1 MFNMKK
7 KRLQFLARA
16 AMTLLLVMFATIGA
30 RADEGTLSG
39 SGTAADPYLIG
50 SDADWETFVSYIN
63 DKGGQYRYSYYKLTA
78 DIHVTSMVGKN
89 DDTNAFKGVFDGN
102 GHTMTL
108 NLTTDGSSNFFAP
121 FRYVG
126 GSTFKRLHIAGK
138 ITSNSYYVASL
149 VGHHRWS
156 TLNIYNCWSSVD
168 IVCTKK
174 TDNSFN
180 AGFVGYSYDSN
191 ININNCRFDG
201 SLQGAE
207 TGGWSGFVGQ
217 RISNSS
223 STNIS
228 NCLFAPTQLTVAT
241 NNSNTFAYNSYV
253 ITNSYYTKLLGKAQ
267 GTAVGTMADSE
278 LLNSLGKGW
287 EKRENKIVP
296 VFDIKNLTTGSI
308 ECNTFW
314 AYTGEDIT
322 VTPTVKDMDGN
333 TVSSENYSV
342 SFSPSPVKEVGR
354 YTMTVT
360 SNTANGYSG
369 TLTHQFEVAQN
380 ISGTGTQEDPYLI
393 TSAEDWN
400 LFAKSVEGGIDYSKK
415 YVKLTN
421 DITISTMVGV
431 CDESGDR
438 PFSGTFDGDNHTL
451 TANITSTAT
460 DDNKNNQGVAPF
472 HLIKQA
478 TIQNLTVAGQIT
490 SASKYAAGLV
500 GWVDGDYNS
509 SYIKNCV
516 VKATITTSADWAGG
530 FVGNICYSDRNNLY
544 FTNSVFAGKI
554 INTSS
559 DDRRRAGG
567 FCGYGYGYSYFENCL
582 ENGTYT
588 NVTYMNP
595 RNAHGIFFNDRVY
608 SLYYVNKIAVN
619 DKYITK
625 EYGCYQVAN
634 TAPADELYLKREI
647 KGYQFYQSVW
657 ITGLNESYPYNNG
670 EEVSL
675 AYELKTNS
683 GKLTKDTDYTV
694 TLSPNAPAAAGDYTI
709 SFTAKEGNSGG
720 YAGTTTRTFCVMD
733 GENLDGYVFNT
744 EGEGESKV
752 YLINDERD
760 LERLAAYVNSGHDA
774 TGKTFKQN
782 ADITLTAAHTSI
794 GRYFEG
800 TYKYFKGTY
809 DGNNKTISNLTVNAP
824 NSNYQG
830 LFGYTS
836 KAVIKNVTLANCNIT
851 GKQYTGGIVGYASTS
866 TAIENC
872 HVRGNISAT
881 ESDASGHGGIA
892 GSATTTSITNC
903 TVTGTISTSVS
914 NDNYGGIV
922 GAANYDV
929 VITSCENAANISGDG
944 QNHGGIVGRD
954 YNRSNKFKYCLN
966 TGVVNGNQYVG
977 AIAGQND
984 SPRDFDHCYYSNQ
997 STIKAFGTSSGSNN
1011 YTGYGEV
1018 AYVVTLGEN
1027 ISKIEFAEQ
1036 TVITSALS
1044 GKKYY
1049 AKGDWTLTLTPNQ
1062 TDVTFVSYA
1071 CEGGTLSDLTTA
1083 DGTHKLTIT
1092 DKDVTISALVSN
1104 NDATDVNG
1112 VTIAAIPDMRWRG
1125 NNVSVVVPTI
1135 TVTNGETSLV
1145 LGTDYLV
1152 ECSNNTAI
1160 GEATITIKGI
1170 NNYKGTQTKT
1180 FNIVD
1185 FPLQDASAANSAS
1198 NPYLITTAEDLEA
1211 LASIVNTG
1219 SRLGGYYKQS
1229 ADITLT
1235 NEHTAI
1241 GNSSNTSFRG
1251 VYDGDNKVIKGL
1263 LINQPEAT
1271 YQGLFGRAK
1280 NATITNVII
1289 ENCDITAKKYV
1300 GGICGYAG
1308 ETTISNCKVS
1318 GAIKTADGVD
1328 GMYHGGIAGYI
1339 SDKPIS
1345 SCVNTASVKG
1355 NNSKS
1360 QYYGGIVG
1368 EVSWTNITDC
1378 FNAGIVEGTL
1388 YVGSIVGSNGASR
1401 LNNNY
1406 HTTTT
1411 TGGVGAND
1419 VATGTDQTGAT
1430 TVAKITA
1437 AEGVTLTLP
1446 TTPTYVWN
1454 NENLYESGVVVTLDF
1469 TVPEGKYWD
1478 HYTVNNGKIS
1488 NAGVKEGEHTL
1499 TDFTADVVIS
1509 ATFVSE
1515 LTDIATAGVTIA
1527 AIEDLTYNGKEQH
1540 PTPVV
1545 TLNSNVL
1552 EAGSNY
1558 QVTYSE
1564 GCTNVGTYTIT
1575 ITGMG
1580 RYNGILQKTFKIV
1593 PYDIS
1598 GCDIKVENKPYTGD
1612 VINVTPTVKYGSITL
1627 AQGEDKD
1634 YTFVTNPTTVK
1645 EGGDYTLTVT
1655 GKGNYTGTKEV
1666 SFNVYY
1672 STPTELS
1679 CTNVTATTAIV
1690 TWKDTYA
1697 AKWTVAYST
1706 DKTFE
1711 SAAHIDVENAKTV
1724 SLENLSADQV
1734 YYVRVKAV
1742 YGSQESDWSNVCSF
1756 EPTTK
1761 LLIGSGNNTSES
1773 LPFHNWYHYNLTQQ
1787 IYTAEELGKKAGTI
1801 MSLDFFKT
1809 DDNKCDNA
1817 IEIYLVKTDKTK
1829 FEGAKDWISVTEA
1842 DKVYDGKKLFENNQW
1857 TTIELSKPFDYDG
1870 VSNLALIVYDKEVSG
1885 DSYGSG
1891 CNFRVYQ
1898 GNDSQTLQY
1907 RNDRTGPFTSEGNN
1921 AILTPS
1927 VSGNSLSS
1935 TKNQLRIRMADKVTM
1950 NGLGIMSYA
1959 SDNVLDFSN
1968 ISDLTAHYASSFA
1981 ATANN
1986 AGVLTMKQTETT
1998 PAGEGLMLKGTANET
2013 FYVPALF
2020 NLTPEALTGNNLK
2033 GLTKITEVET
2043 TEGDK
2048 TNFILSQQKGVIA
2061 WYPLA
2066 AKYALKAH
2074 SAYLQLLTNDVFT
2087 GDGTR
2092 AISMEFEDG
2101 VTTGFIQIATD
2112 DVEDGDWYG
2121 IDGIKFNQKPTQR
2134 GVYINNG
2141 RKVIV
2146 K

>member
-7 KRLQFLARA
+7 KRLHFLARA

-63 DKGGQYRYSYYKLTA
+63 DKGGSYRYKNYKLTA
-78 DIHVTSMVGKN
+78 DIHVTSMAGKN

-108 NLTTDGSSNFFAP
+108 NLTTDGSSYCAP

-149 VGHHRWS
+149 VGYHRWG

-174 TDNSFN
+174 SSYSCN

-201 SLQGAE
+201 SLQGADAD
-207 TGGWSGFVGQ
+207 GCSGFVGQ
-217 RISNSS
+217 RNSNSS
-223 STNIS
+223 SMKIS

-241 NNSNTFAYNSYV
+241 DNSYTFAYKSDVN
-253 ITNSYYTKLLGKAQ
+253 TNNYYTTPLGKEQ
-267 GTAVGTMADSE
+267 GTAIGNMTDSE
-278 LLNSLGKGW
+278 LLNKLGKGW
-287 EKRENKIVP
+287 EKKGDKVVP
-296 VFDIKNLTTGSI
+296 VFDIKNLSTGSI

-314 AYTGEDIT
+314 AYSGEDIT

-333 TVSSENYSV
+333 TVPSENYSV

-380 ISGTGTQEDPYLI
+380 ISGTGTKDEPYLI
-393 TSAEDWN
+393 NTTDDWN

-421 DITISTMVGV
+421 NITISTMVGV

-438 PFSGTFDGDNHTL
+438 PFRGIFEGDNHTL

-500 GWVDGDYNS
+500 GWIDGKSKDSN
-509 SYIKNCV
+509 IKDCI
-516 VKATITTSADWAGG
+516 VKATITTSADYAGG

-559 DDRRRAGG
+559 DDSRRAGG
-567 FCGYGYGYSYFENCL
+567 FCGYGYSNSYFENCL

-892 GSATTTSITNC
+892 GSATSTSITNC

-1112 VTIAAIPDMRWRG
+1112 VTIAAIPDMRWLG
-1125 NNVSVVVPTI
+1125 NVGVVPTLK
-1135 TVTNGETSLV
+1135 VTNGETSLV
-1145 LGTDYLV
+1145 LGTDYIV
-1152 ECSNNTAI
+1152 EGSNNTAI

-1170 NNYKGTQTKT
+1170 NNYKGTTTKT

-1185 FPLQDASAANSAS
+1185 FPLQDASTANSAS

-1645 EGGDYTLTVT
+1645 EGGDYMLTVT

-1666 SFNVYY
+1666 PFNVYY
-1672 STPTELS
+1672 PAPTELS

-1690 TWKDTYA
+1690 TWKDGIAT
-1697 AKWTVAYST
+1697 KWTVEYST

-1711 SAAHIDVENAKTV
+1711 SAERIDVNERTATLA
-1724 SLENLSADQV
+1724 SLSANQV

-1742 YGSQESDWSNVCSF
+1742 YGTDQESGWSNVCSV

-1761 LLIGSGNNTSES
+1761 LLVGSGDGTSRF
-1773 LPFHNWYHYNLTQQ
+1773 LPFSNWYHYGLTQQ
-1787 IYTAEELGKKAGTI
+1787 IYTAKELGNKAGSI
-1801 MSLDFFKT
+1801 MALDFFRT
-1809 DDNKCDNA
+1809 DDNECNNT
-1817 IEIYLVKTDKTK
+1817 IEIYLVKTDKTA
-1829 FEGAKDWISVTEA
+1829 FTNSSDWISVTEA
-1842 DKVYDGKKLFENNQW
+1842 DKVYDGKMQFESNQW
-1857 TTIELSKPFDYDG
+1857 TTIELTKPFDYDG
-1870 VSNLALIVYDKEVSG
+1870 VSNLALIVYDKNVKE
-1885 DSYGSG
+1885 DSYGDYRA
-1891 CNFRVYQ
+1891 FRTFK
-1898 GNDSQTLQY
+1898 GNDNQTLFF
-1907 RNDRTGPFTSEGNN
+1907 RSDREDPTIRPTSTGNRSKE
-1921 AILTPS
+1921 
-1927 VSGNSLSS
+1927 
-1935 TKNQLRIRMADKVTM
+1935 KNQLRIRMADKITM

>member
-1 MFNMKK
+1 MKK
-7 KRLQFLARA
+7 KRLHFLARA

-63 DKGGQYRYSYYKLTA
+63 DKGGNYRFKNYKLTA

-89 DDTNAFKGVFDGN
+89 DDTNAFKGIFDGN

-149 VGHHRWS
+149 VGHHRWG

-168 IVCTKK
+168 IMCTKK
-174 TDNSFN
+174 SSYSFN
-180 AGFVGYSYDSN
+180 AGFVGYSYDSK

-201 SLQGAE
+201 SLQGADAD
-207 TGGWSGFVGQ
+207 GCSGFVGQ
-217 RISNSS
+217 RMSNSS
-223 STNIS
+223 SMNIS

-241 NNSNTFAYNSYV
+241 NNSNTFAYNSDV
-253 ITNSYYTKLLGKAQ
+253 ITNSYYTKPLGKEQ

-296 VFDIKNLTTGSI
+296 VFDIKNLSTGSI

-314 AYTGEDIT
+314 AYTGEEVT

-369 TLTHQFEVAQN
+369 TLTHQFKVAKN
-380 ISGTGTQEDPYLI
+380 ISGTGTKDEPYLI
-393 TSAEDWN
+393 NTTDDWN
-400 LFAKSVEGGIDYSKK
+400 LFAKSVEGGIDYYGK

-438 PFSGTFDGDNHTL
+438 PFRGIFEGDNHTL

-460 DDNKNNQGVAPF
+460 GDNKNNQGVAPF

-478 TIQNLTVAGQIT
+478 TIQNLTVAGNIT

-500 GWVDGDYNS
+500 GWIDGKSKDSN
-509 SYIKNCV
+509 IKDCI
-516 VKATITTSADWAGG
+516 VKATITTSADCAGG

-544 FTNSVFAGKI
+544 FTNSVFAGSI

-559 DDRRRAGG
+559 DDSRRAGG
-567 FCGYGYGYSYFENCL
+567 FCGYGYSNSYFENCL

-595 RNAHGIFFNDRVY
+595 RNAYGNFFNDRVN

-634 TAPADELYLKREI
+634 TVPADELYLQREI

-657 ITGLNESYPYNNG
+657 ITGLNDSYPYNNG

-720 YAGTTTRTFCVMD
+720 YAGTTTRTFSVMD

-752 YLINDERD
+752 YLINNERD

-774 TGKTFKQN
+774 TGKTFKQT

-794 GRYFEG
+794 GGYFEG
-800 TYKYFKGTY
+800 NFRYFKGTY

-830 LFGYTS
+830 LFGYTREA
-836 KAVIKNVTLANCNIT
+836 KIKNVTLANCNIT
-851 GKQYTGGIVGYASTS
+851 GKQNTGGIVGYASTS

-872 HVRGNISAT
+872 HVNGNINAT
-881 ESDASGHGGIA
+881 ASVAGYHGGIV
-892 GSATTTSITNC
+892 GSATATSITNC

-954 YNRSNKFKYCLN
+954 YRSSNKFKYCLN
-966 TGVVNGNQYVG
+966 TGVVSGNQYVG
-977 AIAGQND
+977 AIAGQKD
-984 SPRDFDHCYYSNQ
+984 SPRDFDHCYYPNQ
-997 STIKAFGTSSGSNN
+997 STIKAFGYSSGSNN
-1011 YTGYGEV
+1011 YTGHGEV
-1018 AYVVTLGEN
+1018 AYVVTLGKN
-1027 ISKIEFAEQ
+1027 ISNIEFAEQ
-1036 TVITSALS
+1036 TVITSALT
-1044 GKKYY
+1044 GKKYC
-1049 AKGDWTLTLTPNQ
+1049 AKGDWTLTLTPDQ

-1135 TVTNGETSLV
+1135 TVTNGETPLV

-1170 NNYKGTQTKT
+1170 NSYKGTQTKT

-1271 YQGLFGRAK
+1271 YQGLFGRAYS
-1280 NATITNVII
+1280 ATIQNVII

-1300 GGICGYAG
+1300 GGICGYAS

-1478 HYTVNNGKIS
+1478 RYTVSSGSIS

-1527 AIEDLTYNGKEQH
+1527 DIEDLTYNGKEQH
-1540 PTPVV
+1540 PSPVV
-1545 TLNSNVL
+1545 TLSSNVL

-1575 ITGMG
+1575 FEGIG
-1580 RYNGILQKTFKIV
+1580 RYSGTLTKTFKIV

-1666 SFNVYY
+1666 PFNVYY
-1672 STPTELS
+1672 PAPTELS

-1690 TWKDTYA
+1690 TWKDGIAT
-1697 AKWTVAYST
+1697 KWAVEYST

-1711 SAAHIDVENAKTV
+1711 SAERIDVNESTATLA
-1724 SLENLSADQV
+1724 SLSSDQV

-1742 YGSQESDWSNVCSF
+1742 YEGQESDWSNVCSV

-1761 LLIGSGNNTSES
+1761 LLVGSGNNTSSS
-1773 LPFHNWYHYNLTQQ
+1773 LPFSNWYYYGLTQQ
-1787 IYTAEELGKKAGTI
+1787 IYTAKELGNKAGSI
-1801 MSLDFFKT
+1801 MALDFFRT
-1809 DDNKCDNA
+1809 DNNPCNNT
-1817 IEIYLVKTDKTK
+1817 IEIYLVKTDKTM
-1829 FEGAKDWISVTEA
+1829 FTTSSDWISVTEA
-1842 DKVYDGKKLFENNQW
+1842 DKVYDGKVQFESNQW
-1857 TTIELSKPFDYDG
+1857 TTIELTKPFDYDG
-1870 VSNLALIVYDKEVSG
+1870 VSNLALIVYDKKVSG
-1885 DSYGSG
+1885 DSYG
-1891 CNFRVYQ
+1891 NYRAFRTFK
-1898 GNDSQTLQY
+1898 GNNNQTLFFKS
-1907 RNDRTGPFTSEGNN
+1907 DRDDPTIRPTVTGGLSN
-1921 AILTPS
+1921 A
-1927 VSGNSLSS
+1927 
-1935 TKNQLRIRMADKVTM
+1935 KNQLRIRMADKVTM

-1959 SDNVLDFSN
+1959 SDNALDFSN
-1968 ISDLTAHYASSFA
+1968 ISDLTAHYASGFA

-1986 AGVLTMKQTETT
+1986 AGVLTMTQVETT

-2043 TEGDK
+2043 TEGDY
-2048 TNFILSQQKGVIA
+2048 TNFILSQQNGVIA

-2121 IDGIKFNQKPTQR
+2121 IDGVKFNQKPTQR

>member
-1 MFNMKK
+1 MKK
-7 KRLQFLARA
+7 KRLQFWARA

-39 SGTAADPYLIG
+39 SGTDDDPYLIG

-63 DKGGQYRYSYYKLTA
+63 DKGGDYRYKNYKLTA

-89 DDTNAFKGVFDGN
+89 DDTNAFKGIFDGN

-180 AGFVGYSYDSN
+180 AGFVGYSYDSK

-207 TGGWSGFVGQ
+207 TGGLSGFVGQ
-217 RISNSS
+217 RMSNSS
-223 STNIS
+223 SMNIS

-241 NNSNTFAYNSYV
+241 NNSNTFAYNSDV
-253 ITNSYYTKLLGKAQ
+253 NTNNYYTTPLGKEQ
-267 GTAVGTMADSE
+267 GTAIGNMTDSE

-287 EKRENKIVP
+287 EKKGDKIVP
-296 VFDIKNLTTGSI
+296 VFDIKNLSTGSI

-314 AYTGEDIT
+314 AYTGEEVT

-400 LFAKSVEGGIDYSKK
+400 LFAKSVGGGIDYSKK

-478 TIQNLTVAGQIT
+478 TIQNLTVAGNIT

-500 GWVDGDYNS
+500 GWIDGKSKDSN
-509 SYIKNCV
+509 IKDCI
-516 VKATITTSADWAGG
+516 VKATITTSADCAGG

-559 DDRRRAGG
+559 DDSRRAGG
-567 FCGYGYGYSYFENCL
+567 FCGYGYSNSYFENCL

-595 RNAHGIFFNDRVY
+595 RNAYGAFYNDRVY

-619 DKYITK
+619 NKYITK

-634 TAPADELYLKREI
+634 TAPADELYLQREI

-694 TLSPNAPAAAGDYTI
+694 TLSPNAPAAIGDYTI

-720 YAGTTTRTFCVMD
+720 YKGTTTHTFCVME
-733 GENLDGYVFNT
+733 GENMDGYVFNT

-752 YLINDERD
+752 YLINNERD

-836 KAVIKNVTLANCNIT
+836 KAVIKNVILANCNIT

-872 HVRGNISAT
+872 HVNGNINAT
-881 ESDASGHGGIA
+881 ASDASGHGGIV
-892 GSATTTSITNC
+892 GSATSTSITNC

-944 QNHGGIVGRD
+944 QKHGGIVGRD
-954 YNRSNKFKYCLN
+954 CSSGNKFQYCLN
-966 TGVVNGNQYVG
+966 TGEVNGNQYVG
-977 AIAGQND
+977 AIAGERYSVSN
-984 SPRDFDHCYYSNQ
+984 FDHCYYPNQ
-997 STIKAFGTSSGSNN
+997 STIKAFGYSSGSNN
-1011 YTGYGEV
+1011 YTGHGEV
-1018 AYVVTLGEN
+1018 AYVVTLGKN
-1027 ISKIEFAEQ
+1027 ISNIEFAEQ
-1036 TVITSALS
+1036 TVVTSALS
-1044 GKKYY
+1044 GKKYC
-1049 AKGDWTLTLTPNQ
+1049 AKGDWTLTLTLDQ

-1135 TVTNGETSLV
+1135 TVTNGETPLV

-1170 NNYKGTQTKT
+1170 NSYKGTQTKT

-1241 GNSSNTSFRG
+1241 GRNSSNTSFQG
-1251 VYDGDNKVIKGL
+1251 VYDGDNNVIKGL

-1271 YQGLFGRAK
+1271 YQGLFGRA
-1280 NATITNVII
+1280 NQATITNVII

-1300 GGICGYAG
+1300 GGICGYASK
-1308 ETTISNCKVS
+1308 TTISNCKVS

-1328 GMYHGGIAGYI
+1328 GMYHGGIAGSIY
-1339 SDKPIS
+1339 DKPIS

-1368 EVSWTNITDC
+1368 EGSWTNINDC

-1388 YVGSIVGSNGASR
+1388 YVGSIVGSNSASR

-1478 HYTVNNGKIS
+1478 QYTVNNGKIS
-1488 NAGVKEGEHTL
+1488 NAGVKGGEHTL

-1527 AIEDLTYNGKEQH
+1527 DIEDLTYNGKEQH
-1540 PTPVV
+1540 PSPVV

-1575 ITGMG
+1575 VEGVG
-1580 RYNGILQKTFKIV
+1580 RYSGRLTKTFKIV

-1598 GCDIKVENKPYTGD
+1598 GCDVKVENKPYTGD

-1655 GKGNYTGTKEV
+1655 GKGNYAGTKEV
-1666 SFNVYY
+1666 PFNVYY
-1672 STPTELS
+1672 PVPTNIS
-1679 CTNVTATTAIV
+1679 CTNIAATTATV
-1690 TWKDTYA
+1690 TWDKSA
-1697 AKWTVAYST
+1697 IVKKWIVEYST

-1711 SAAHIDVENAKTV
+1711 SVERIDVNESTATLA
-1724 SLENLSADQV
+1724 SLSADQV

-1742 YGSQESDWSNVCSF
+1742 YEGQESDWSNVCSV

-1761 LLIGSGNNTSES
+1761 LLVGSGNYTSDS
-1773 LPFHNWYHYNLTQQ
+1773 LPFSNWYYYGLTQQ
-1787 IYTAEELGKKAGTI
+1787 IYTAKELGNKAGSI
-1801 MSLDFFKT
+1801 MALDFFRT
-1809 DDNKCDNA
+1809 DDKEECNNT
-1817 IEIYLVKTDKTK
+1817 IEIYLVKTDKTA
-1829 FEGAKDWISVTEA
+1829 FTNSSDWISVTEA

-1870 VSNLALIVYDKEVSG
+1870 VSNLALIVYDKKVSG
-1885 DSYGSG
+1885 DSYGG
-1891 CNFRVYQ
+1891 GRNFRTFK
-1898 GNDSQTLQY
+1898 GNDNQTLFF
-1907 RNDRTGPFTSEGNN
+1907 RSDREDPTIRPTVTGTRSN
-1921 AILTPS
+1921 A
-1927 VSGNSLSS
+1927 
-1935 TKNQLRIRMADKVTM
+1935 KNQLRIRMADKVTM

-1959 SDNVLDFSN
+1959 SDNALDFSN
-1968 ISDLTAHYASSFA
+1968 ISDLTAHYASGFA

-1986 AGVLTMKQTETT
+1986 AGVLTMTQVETT

-2043 TEGDK
+2043 IEGDK

-2101 VTTGFIQIATD
+2101 VTTGLIQIATGEA
-2112 DVEDGDWYG
+2112 EDGDWYG
-2121 IDGIKFNQKPTQR
+2121 IDGVKFNQKPTQR

>member
-1 MFNMKK
+1 
-7 KRLQFLARA
+7 
-16 AMTLLLVMFATIGA
+16 MTLLLVMFATIGA

-39 SGTAADPYLIG
+39 SGTDDDPYLIG

-63 DKGGQYRYSYYKLTA
+63 DKGGDYRYKNYKLTA

-89 DDTNAFKGVFDGN
+89 DDTNAFKGIFDGN

-149 VGHHRWS
+149 VGHHRWG

-287 EKRENKIVP
+287 EKKGDKIVP
-296 VFDIKNLTTGSI
+296 VFDIKNLSTGSI

-314 AYTGEDIT
+314 AYTGEEVT

-438 PFSGTFDGDNHTL
+438 PFSGIFEGDNHTL

-460 DDNKNNQGVAPF
+460 GDDENNQGVAPF

-478 TIQNLTVAGQIT
+478 TIQNLIVAGNIT

-500 GWVDGDYNS
+500 GWIDGKSKDSN
-509 SYIKNCV
+509 IKDCI
-516 VKATITTSADWAGG
+516 VKATITTSADCAGG

-559 DDRRRAGG
+559 DDSRRAGG
-567 FCGYGYGYSYFENCL
+567 FCGYGYSNSYFENCL

-595 RNAHGIFFNDRVY
+595 RNAYGAFYNDRVY

-634 TAPADELYLKREI
+634 TAPADELYLPREI

-675 AYELKTNS
+675 AYVLKTNS

-720 YAGTTTRTFCVMD
+720 YAGTTTRTFCVME

-752 YLINDERD
+752 YLINNERD
-760 LERLAAYVNSGHDA
+760 LERLAAYVNSDHDA
-774 TGKTFKQN
+774 TGKTFKQT

-794 GRYFEG
+794 GGYFEG
-800 TYKYFKGTY
+800 KSKCFKGTY
-809 DGNNKTISNLTVNAP
+809 DGNNKKISKLTVTAS

-836 KAVIKNVTLANCNIT
+836 KAVIKNVTLADCNIT
-851 GKQYTGGIVGYASTS
+851 GKQYTGGIVGCALSST
-866 TAIENC
+866 TIENC
-872 HVRGNISAT
+872 HVNGNINAT
-881 ESDASGHGGIA
+881 ASDAGGHGGIV
-892 GSATTTSITNC
+892 GSATATSITNC

-954 YNRSNKFKYCLN
+954 YRSSNKFKYCLN

-1018 AYVVTLGEN
+1018 AYVVTTGEH
-1027 ISKIEFAEQ
+1027 ISKIDIAEG
-1036 TVITSALS
+1036 TVVTSAIS
-1044 GKKYY
+1044 GKKYCT
-1049 AKGDWTLTLTPNQ
+1049 KGDWTLTLTPDQ

-1135 TVTNGETSLV
+1135 TVTNGETPLV

-1170 NNYKGTQTKT
+1170 NSYKGTQTKT

-1251 VYDGDNKVIKGL
+1251 VYDGDNNVIKGL
-1263 LINQPEAT
+1263 LINQPKAI
-1271 YQGLFGRAK
+1271 YQGLFGRA
-1280 NATITNVII
+1280 NQATIKNVII

-1300 GGICGYAG
+1300 GGICGYAS

-1328 GMYHGGIAGYI
+1328 GMYHGGIAGSIY
-1339 SDKPIS
+1339 DKPIS

-1430 TVAKITA
+1430 IVAKITA

-1527 AIEDLTYNGKEQH
+1527 DIEDLTYNGKEQH
-1540 PTPVV
+1540 PSPVV
-1545 TLNSNVL
+1545 TLSSNVL
-1552 EAGSNY
+1552 EAGANY

-1575 ITGMG
+1575 IEGVG
-1580 RYNGILQKTFKIV
+1580 RYSGRLTKTFNIV

-1655 GKGNYTGTKEV
+1655 GKGNYAGTKEV
-1666 SFNVYY
+1666 PFNVYY
-1672 STPTELS
+1672 PVPTNIS
-1679 CTNVTATTAIV
+1679 CTNIAATTATV
-1690 TWKDTYA
+1690 TWDKSA
-1697 AKWTVAYST
+1697 VAKKWIVEYST

-1711 SAAHIDVENAKTV
+1711 SAERIDVNESTATLA
-1724 SLENLSADQV
+1724 SLSTDQV

-1742 YGSQESDWSNVCSF
+1742 YGTDQESDWSNVCSF

-1761 LLIGSGNNTSES
+1761 LLVGSGDGTSRF
-1773 LPFHNWYHYNLTQQ
+1773 LPFSNWYHYGLTQQ
-1787 IYTAEELGKKAGTI
+1787 IYTAKELGNKAGSI
-1801 MSLDFFKT
+1801 MALDFFRT
-1809 DDNKCDNA
+1809 DDNECNNT
-1817 IEIYLVKTDKTK
+1817 IEIYLVKTDKTA
-1829 FEGAKDWISVTEA
+1829 FTNSSDWISVTEA
-1842 DKVYDGKKLFENNQW
+1842 EKVYDGKMQFGSNQW
-1857 TTIELSKPFDYDG
+1857 TTIELTKPFDYDG
-1870 VSNLALIVYDKEVSG
+1870 VSNLALIVYDKNVSE
-1885 DSYGSG
+1885 DSYGDYRA
-1891 CNFRVYQ
+1891 FRTFK
-1898 GNDSQTLQY
+1898 GNDNQTLFF
-1907 RNDRTGPFTSEGNN
+1907 RSDREDPTIRPTVTGARSKE
-1921 AILTPS
+1921 
-1927 VSGNSLSS
+1927 
-1935 TKNQLRIRMADKVTM
+1935 KNQLRIRMADKVTM

-1959 SDNVLDFSN
+1959 SDNALDFSN
-1968 ISDLTAHYASSFA
+1968 VSDLTAHYASGFA

-1986 AGVLTMKQTETT
+1986 AGVLTMTQVETT

-2043 TEGDK
+2043 TEGDY

-2087 GDGTR
+2087 NEGTR

>member
-1 MFNMKK
+1 
-7 KRLQFLARA
+7 
-16 AMTLLLVMFATIGA
+16 MTLLLVMFATIGA

-39 SGTAADPYLIG
+39 SGTATDPYLIG

-63 DKGGQYRYSYYKLTA
+63 DKGGNYRYKNYKLTA

-89 DDTNAFKGVFDGN
+89 DDTNAFKGIFDGN

-149 VGHHRWS
+149 VGYHRWG

-296 VFDIKNLTTGSI
+296 VFDIKNLSTGSI

-314 AYTGEDIT
+314 AYTGEEVT

-380 ISGTGTQEDPYLI
+380 ISGTGTQADPYLI

-400 LFAKSVEGGIDYSKK
+400 LFAKSVGGGIDYSKK

-460 DDNKNNQGVAPF
+460 GDDKNNQGVAPF

-478 TIQNLTVAGQIT
+478 TIQNLTVAGNIT

-500 GWVDGDYNS
+500 GWIDGKSKDSN
-509 SYIKNCV
+509 IKDCI
-516 VKATITTSADWAGG
+516 VKATITTSADYAGG

-559 DDRRRAGG
+559 DDSRRAGG
-567 FCGYGYGYSYFENCL
+567 FCGYGYSNSYFENCL

-619 DKYITK
+619 DKYIVK
-625 EYGCYQVAN
+625 GNGCYQVAN
-634 TAPADELYLKREI
+634 TVPADELYLQREI

-657 ITGLNESYPYNNG
+657 ITGLNDSYPYNNG

-872 HVRGNISAT
+872 HVRGNISAM

-1229 ADITLT
+1229 ADITLSH
-1235 NEHTAI
+1235 EHTAI

-1251 VYDGDNKVIKGL
+1251 VYDGDNNVIKGL
-1263 LINQPEAT
+1263 LINQPKAT
-1271 YQGLFGRAK
+1271 YQGLFGRAYK
-1280 NATITNVII
+1280 ATIQNVII
-1289 ENCDITAKKYV
+1289 ENCDITAKDYV
-1300 GGICGYAG
+1300 GGICGYAS

-1328 GMYHGGIAGYI
+1328 GMYHGGIAGCIY
-1339 SDKPIS
+1339 DKPIS

-1368 EVSWTNITDC
+1368 EVSWTNINDC

-1388 YVGSIVGSNGASR
+1388 YVGSIVGSNNASR

-1411 TGGVGAND
+1411 TGGVGANG

-1454 NENLYESGVVVTLDF
+1454 NESLYMSGVVVTLDF
-1469 TVPEGKYWD
+1469 IVPEGKYWD

-1488 NAGVKEGEHTL
+1488 NAVVKDGEHTL

-1515 LTDIATAGVTIA
+1515 LTDIATAGAIIA
-1527 AIEDLTYNGKEQH
+1527 DIEDLTYNGKEQH
-1540 PTPVV
+1540 PSPVV
-1545 TLNSNVL
+1545 TLNSNAL
-1552 EAGSNY
+1552 EAGTNY

-1575 ITGMG
+1575 VEGIG
-1580 RYNGILQKTFKIV
+1580 RYSGRLTKTFNIV

-1655 GKGNYTGTKEV
+1655 GKGNYAGMKEMP
-1666 SFNVYY
+1666 FNVYY
-1672 STPTELS
+1672 PVPTNIS
-1679 CTNVTATTAIV
+1679 CTNIAATTATV
-1690 TWKDTYA
+1690 TWDKSA
-1697 AKWTVAYST
+1697 IVKKWIVEYST

-1711 SAAHIDVENAKTV
+1711 SVERIDVNESTATLA
-1724 SLENLSADQV
+1724 SLSANQV

-1742 YGSQESDWSNVCSF
+1742 YEGQESDWSNVCSV

-1761 LLIGSGNNTSES
+1761 LLVGSGDGTSDS
-1773 LPFHNWYHYNLTQQ
+1773 LPFSNWYHYGLTQQ
-1787 IYTAEELGKKAGTI
+1787 IYTAKELGNKAGSI
-1801 MSLDFFKT
+1801 MALDFFRT
-1809 DDNKCDNA
+1809 DDKEECNNT
-1817 IEIYLVKTDKTK
+1817 IEIYLVKTDKTA
-1829 FEGAKDWISVTEA
+1829 FTNSSDWISVTEA
-1842 DKVYDGKKLFENNQW
+1842 EKVYDGKMQFESNQW
-1857 TTIELSKPFDYDG
+1857 TTIELTKPFDYDG
-1870 VSNLALIVYDKEVSG
+1870 VSNLALIVYDKKVKG

-1891 CNFRVYQ
+1891 RNFRTFK
-1898 GNDSQTLQY
+1898 GNDNQTLFF
-1907 RNDRTGPFTSEGNN
+1907 RSDREDPTIRPTVTGTRS
-1921 AILTPS
+1921 
-1927 VSGNSLSS
+1927 NS
-1935 TKNQLRIRMADKVTM
+1935 KNQLRIRMADKVTM

-1968 ISDLTAHYASSFA
+1968 ISDLTAHYASGFA

-1986 AGVLTMKQTETT
+1986 AGVLTMTQVETT
-1998 PAGEGLMLKGTANET
+1998 PAGEGLMLKGAANET

-2043 TEGDK
+2043 KEGDK
-2048 TNFILSQQKGVIA
+2048 TNFILSQQNGVIA

-2087 GDGTR
+2087 NEGTR

>member
-7 KRLQFLARA
+7 KRLHSLARA

-78 DIHVTSMVGKN
+78 DIKVTSMVGKN
-89 DDTNAFKGVFDGN
+89 SDTNAFKGVFDGG

-108 NLTTDGSSNFFAP
+108 RLTSDGSAYCAP

-126 GSTFKRLHIAGK
+126 GSTFKRLHVAGT
-138 ITSNSYYVASL
+138 ITSSVRYTAGLVAYQNSYNSN
-149 VGHHRWS
+149 
-156 TLNIYNCWSSVD
+156 LNIINCWSSVD
-168 IVCTKK
+168 IVCSVKN
-174 TDNSFN
+174 DYSYC
-180 AGFVGYSYDSN
+180 AGFVSLNDGA

-201 SLQGAE
+201 SLQGADAD
-207 TGGWSGFVGQ
+207 GWGGFVAY
-217 RISNSS
+217 RSSSSYSIKVSNSIFS
-223 STNIS
+223 
-228 NCLFAPTQLTVAT
+228 PTQLTVGTNKSSTLVRGAT
-241 NNSNTFAYNSYV
+241 SAD
-253 ITNSYYTKLLGKAQ
+253 ITDCYYTTPLGIEQ
-267 GTAVGTMADSE
+267 GTAVGSMTDSE

-287 EKRENKIVP
+287 EMKGNKMVP
-296 VFDIKNLTTGSI
+296 IFDIKNLTVGSI
-308 ECNTFW
+308 VCNTFIP
-314 AYTGEDIT
+314 YTGSEIT
-322 VTPTVKDMDGN
+322 VTPTVKDADGN

-342 SFSPSPVKEVGR
+342 SFSPNIVKEVGQ
-354 YTMTVT
+354 YTMTVKG
-360 SNTANGYSG
+360 NANGYSG
-369 TLTHQFEVAQN
+369 TLTHQFKVAKN
-380 ISGTGTQEDPYLI
+380 ISGTGTKDDPYLI
-393 TSAEDWN
+393 NTTDDWN
-400 LFAKSVEGGIDYSKK
+400 LFAKSVEGGIDYYKK

-438 PFSGTFDGDNHTL
+438 PFRGIFEGDNHTL

-478 TIQNLTVAGQIT
+478 TIQNLIVAGQIT

-500 GWVDGDYNS
+500 GWVDGDYKS

-516 VKATITTSADWAGG
+516 VKATITTSADYAGG
-530 FVGNICYSDRNNLY
+530 FVGNIKYSNTNYLY
-544 FTNSVFAGKI
+544 FTNSVFAGSI

-559 DDRRRAGG
+559 DNSRRVGG
-567 FCGYGYGYSYFENCL
+567 FGGYGYSYSYFENCL
-582 ENGTYT
+582 ENGSYT

-595 RNAHGIFFNDRVY
+595 RTASGTFNNDDVN
-608 SLYYVNKIAVN
+608 SLYYVNTIAVN
-619 DKYITK
+619 DRYIVK
-625 EYGCYQVAN
+625 ERGCYQVTN
-634 TAPADELYLKREI
+634 TAPADELYLPREI
-647 KGYQFYQSVW
+647 NGYQFYQPVW

-675 AYELKTNS
+675 DYVLKMNRTQ
-683 GKLTKDTDYTV
+683 LTKDADYTV

-709 SFTAKEGNSGG
+709 SFTAKEGNKAG
-720 YAGTTTRTFCVMD
+720 YVGTTTRTFCVME
-733 GENLDGYVFNT
+733 GENMDGYVFDT
-744 EGEGESKV
+744 EGEGDSKV
-752 YLINDERD
+752 YLINNERD
-760 LERLAAYVNSGHDA
+760 LERLAAYVNSGHE
-774 TGKTFKQN
+774 TEGKTFKQN
-782 ADITLTAAHTSI
+782 ANITLTAAHTSI
-794 GRYFEG
+794 GGYIEG
-800 TYKYFKGTY
+800 YSRYFKGTY
-809 DGNNKTISNLTVNAP
+809 DGNNKTISNLIVNAP
-824 NSNYQG
+824 NRNFQG
-830 LFGYTS
+830 LFGYTY

-851 GKQYTGGIVGYASTS
+851 GKQCTGGIVGYASS
-866 TAIENC
+866 TTIENC
-872 HVRGNISAT
+872 HVSGNISAK
-881 ESDASGHGGIA
+881 ESDASKHGGIVGYA
-892 GSATTTSITNC
+892 TSASITGC
-903 TVTGTISTSVS
+903 TVIGTILTSVS
-914 NDNYGGIV
+914 NDSYGGILGDASYSV
-922 GAANYDV
+922 T
-929 VITSCENAANISGDG
+929 ITSCENAANILGDG
-944 QNHGGIVGRD
+944 QKHGGIVGWD
-954 YNRSNKFKYCLN
+954 QHDKNKFKYCLN
-966 TGVVNGNQYVG
+966 TGEVNGNEYVG
-977 AIAGQND
+977 AIAGEKYLFRN
-984 SPRDFDHCYYSNQ
+984 FDHCYYSNQ
-997 STIKAFGTSSGSNN
+997 STIKAFGKDSSSEDYSGC
-1011 YTGYGEV
+1011 GEV
-1018 AYVVTLGEN
+1018 AYVVTTGEN
-1027 ISKIEFAEQ
+1027 ISKIEIAEQ
-1036 TVITSALS
+1036 TVVTSAIS
-1044 GKKYY
+1044 GKKYC

-1104 NDATDVNG
+1104 NNGTDVSG
-1112 VTIAAIPDMRWRG
+1112 VTIADIPDMRWLG
-1125 NNVSVVVPTI
+1125 NVGVVPTI
-1135 TVTNGETSLV
+1135 TVTNGETPLV

-1152 ECSNNTAI
+1152 EGSNNTVV

-1170 NNYKGTQTKT
+1170 NSYKGTKTKT

-1185 FPLQDASAANSAS
+1185 FPLQNASAANSAT
-1198 NPYLITTAEDLEA
+1198 NPYLITTAEDLDI
-1211 LASIVNTG
+1211 LASIVNT
-1219 SRLGGYYKQS
+1219 SARRDGYYKQS
-1229 ADITLT
+1229 ANITLSH
-1235 NEHTAI
+1235 EHTAI

-1263 LINQPEAT
+1263 LINQPKAT
-1271 YQGLFGRAK
+1271 YQGLFGRA
-1280 NATITNVII
+1280 NQATIKNVII
-1289 ENCDITAKKYV
+1289 ENCDITAKEYV
-1300 GGICGYAG
+1300 GGICGYASY
-1308 ETTISNCKVS
+1308 TPISNCNVS

-1328 GMYHGGIAGYI
+1328 GAFHGGIVGYI

-1345 SCVNTASVKG
+1345 NCVNTANVTG
-1355 NNSKS
+1355 NNARS

-1368 EVSWTNITDC
+1368 QVSWTKVTDC
-1378 FNAGIVEGTL
+1378 FNAGIVEGTSF
-1388 YVGSIVGSNGASR
+1388 VGSIVGLKHSSST
-1401 LNNNY
+1401 LSNNY
-1406 HTTTT
+1406 HTITT
-1411 TGGVGAND
+1411 TGGVGANG

-1454 NENLYESGVVVTLDF
+1454 NENLYKSGVVVTLDC

-1478 HYTVNNGKIS
+1478 QYTVNNGKIS
-1488 NAGVKEGEHTL
+1488 NAGVKGGEHTL

-1515 LTDIATAGVTIA
+1515 LTDIATAGAIIA
-1527 AIEDLTYNGKEQH
+1527 DIEDLTYNGKEQH
-1540 PTPVV
+1540 PSPVV

-1552 EAGSNY
+1552 EARANY

-1575 ITGMG
+1575 IEGVG
-1580 RYNGILQKTFKIV
+1580 RYSGTLTKTFKIV

-1612 VINVTPTVKYGSITL
+1612 VINVTPTVKYESITL

-1655 GKGNYTGTKEV
+1655 GKGNYTGTKEMP
-1666 SFNVYY
+1666 FNVYY
-1672 STPTELS
+1672 PVPTNIS
-1679 CTNVTATTAIV
+1679 CTNIAATTATV
-1690 TWKDTYA
+1690 TWDKSA
-1697 AKWTVAYST
+1697 VAKKWIVEYST

-1711 SAAHIDVENAKTV
+1711 SVERIDVNESTATLA
-1724 SLENLSADQV
+1724 SLSADQV

-1742 YGSQESDWSNVCSF
+1742 YGTDQESDWSLVCSV

-1761 LLIGSGNNTSES
+1761 LLVGSGNYTSDF
-1773 LPFHNWYHYNLTQQ
+1773 LPFHNWYYYGLTQQ
-1787 IYTAEELGKKAGTI
+1787 IYTAKELGNKAGGI
-1801 MSLDFFKT
+1801 MALDFFKT
-1809 DDNKCDNA
+1809 DDKECNNT
-1817 IEIYLVKTDKTK
+1817 IEIYLVKTDKTM
-1829 FEGAKDWISVTEA
+1829 FATRTDWISVTEA
-1842 DKVYDGKKLFENNQW
+1842 DKVYDGKVQFESNQW
-1857 TTIELSKPFDYDG
+1857 TTIELTKPFDYDG
-1870 VSNLALIVYDKEVSG
+1870 VSNLALIVYNKRVDG
-1885 DSYGSG
+1885 DSYRS
-1891 CNFRVYQ
+1891 CDFKAFKV
-1898 GNDSQTLQY
+1898 NDNQTLY
-1907 RNDRTGPFTSEGNN
+1907 FYNDNNDPTIRPTVTGKLSN
-1921 AILTPS
+1921 A
-1927 VSGNSLSS
+1927 
-1935 TKNQLRIRMADKVTM
+1935 KNQLRIRMADKVTM

-1968 ISDLTAHYASSFA
+1968 ISDLTAHYASGFTS
-1981 ATANN
+1981 TANN

-2043 TEGDK
+2043 TEGDY

-2101 VTTGFIQIATD
+2101 VTTGFIQIATGEA
-2112 DVEDGDWYG
+2112 EDGDWYG

>member
-1 MFNMKK
+1 
-7 KRLQFLARA
+7 
-16 AMTLLLVMFATIGA
+16 MTLLLVMFATIGA

-63 DKGGQYRYSYYKLTA
+63 DKGGNYRYSYYKLTA

-201 SLQGAE
+201 SLQGADAD
-207 TGGWSGFVGQ
+207 GCSGFVGQ

-380 ISGTGTQEDPYLI
+380 ISGMGTQEDPYLI

-460 DDNKNNQGVAPF
+460 DDDKNNQGVAPF

-478 TIQNLTVAGQIT
+478 TIQNLIVAGNIT

-500 GWVDGDYNS
+500 GWIDGKSKDSN
-509 SYIKNCV
+509 IKDCI
-516 VKATITTSADWAGG
+516 VKATITTSADYAGG

-559 DDRRRAGG
+559 DDSRRAGG
-567 FCGYGYGYSYFENCL
+567 FCGYGYSNSYFENCL

-619 DKYITK
+619 DKYIVK
-625 EYGCYQVAN
+625 GNGCYQVAN
-634 TAPADELYLKREI
+634 TVPADELYLQREI

-657 ITGLNESYPYNNG
+657 ITGLNDSYPYNNG

-1251 VYDGDNKVIKGL
+1251 VYDGDNNVIKGL
-1263 LINQPEAT
+1263 LINQPKAT
-1271 YQGLFGRAK
+1271 YQGLFGRAYK
-1280 NATITNVII
+1280 ATIQNVII

-1300 GGICGYAG
+1300 GGICGYAS

-1328 GMYHGGIAGYI
+1328 GMYHGGIGGCI
-1339 SDKPIS
+1339 NDKPIS

-1368 EVSWTNITDC
+1368 EVSWTNINDC

-1388 YVGSIVGSNGASR
+1388 YVGSIVGSNNASR

-1509 ATFVSE
+1509 ATFASE
-1515 LTDIATAGVTIA
+1515 LTDIATAGAIIA
-1527 AIEDLTYNGKEQH
+1527 DIEDLTYNGKEQH

-1545 TLNSNVL
+1545 TLSSNVL
-1552 EAGSNY
+1552 EAGVNY

-1575 ITGMG
+1575 VEGIG
-1580 RYNGILQKTFKIV
+1580 RYSGTLTKTFKIV

-1666 SFNVYY
+1666 PFNVYY
-1672 STPTELS
+1672 PAPTELS

-1690 TWKDTYA
+1690 TWKDGIAT
-1697 AKWTVAYST
+1697 KWTVEYST

-1711 SAAHIDVENAKTV
+1711 SAERIDVNESTATLA
-1724 SLENLSADQV
+1724 SLSANQV

-1742 YGSQESDWSNVCSF
+1742 YGTDQESDWSLVCSV

-1761 LLIGSGNNTSES
+1761 LLVGSGDGTSRF
-1773 LPFHNWYHYNLTQQ
+1773 LPFSNWYHYGLTQQ
-1787 IYTAEELGKKAGTI
+1787 IYTAKELGNKAGSI
-1801 MSLDFFKT
+1801 MALDFFRT
-1809 DDNKCDNA
+1809 DDNECNNT
-1817 IEIYLVKTDKTK
+1817 IEIYLVKTDKTA
-1829 FEGAKDWISVTEA
+1829 FTNSSDWISVTEA
-1842 DKVYDGKKLFENNQW
+1842 DKVYDGKMQFESNQW
-1857 TTIELSKPFDYDG
+1857 TTIELTKPFDYDG
-1870 VSNLALIVYDKEVSG
+1870 VSNLALIVYDKNVKE
-1885 DSYGSG
+1885 DSYGDYRA
-1891 CNFRVYQ
+1891 FRTFK
-1898 GNDSQTLQY
+1898 GNDNQTLFF
-1907 RNDRTGPFTSEGNN
+1907 RSDREDPTIRPTSTGNRSKE
-1921 AILTPS
+1921 
-1927 VSGNSLSS
+1927 
-1935 TKNQLRIRMADKVTM
+1935 KNQLRIRMADKVTM

-1968 ISDLTAHYASSFA
+1968 VSDLTAHYASGFTS
-1981 ATANN
+1981 TANN

>member
-7 KRLQFLARA
+7 KRLHFLARA

-39 SGTAADPYLIG
+39 SGTATDPYLIG

-78 DIHVTSMVGKN
+78 DIKVTSMAGKN
-89 DDTNAFKGVFDGN
+89 NNDNAFKGVFDGN

-149 VGHHRWS
+149 VGYHRWG

-191 ININNCRFDG
+191 INININNCRFDG

-207 TGGWSGFVGQ
+207 TGGCSGFVGQ
-217 RISNSS
+217 RNSNSS
-223 STNIS
+223 LMKIS

-241 NNSNTFAYNSYV
+241 DNSYTFAYKSDVN
-253 ITNSYYTKLLGKAQ
+253 TNNYYTTPLGKEQ
-267 GTAVGTMADSE
+267 GTAIGNMTDSE
-278 LLNSLGKGW
+278 LLNKLGKGW
-287 EKRENKIVP
+287 EKKGDKVVP
-296 VFDIKNLTTGSI
+296 VFDIKNLSTGSI

-314 AYTGEDIT
+314 AYTGEEVT

-342 SFSPSPVKEVGR
+342 SFSPSPVKEEGR

-400 LFAKSVEGGIDYSKK
+400 LFAKSVGGGIDYSKK

-421 DITISTMVGV
+421 NITISTMVGV

-500 GWVDGDYNS
+500 GWVDGGDYNR

-516 VKATITTSADWAGG
+516 VKATITTSADCAGG

-567 FCGYGYGYSYFENCL
+567 FCGYGYSNSYFENCL

-595 RNAHGIFFNDRVY
+595 RNAYGIFSNDRVN
-608 SLYYVNKIAVN
+608 SLYYVNKKAVN

-625 EYGCYQVAN
+625 EYGCYRVAN

-657 ITGLNESYPYNNG
+657 ITGLNDSYPYNNG

-694 TLSPNAPAAAGDYTI
+694 TLSSNAPAAAGDYTI

-720 YAGTTTRTFCVMD
+720 YAGTTTRTFSVME
-733 GENLDGYVFNT
+733 GEDLDGYVFKT

-752 YLINDERD
+752 YLINNERD

-774 TGKTFKQN
+774 LGKTFKQN

-892 GSATTTSITNC
+892 GSATSTSITNC

-922 GAANYDV
+922 GAANSDV

-954 YNRSNKFKYCLN
+954 NSRSNKFKYCLN
-966 TGVVNGNQYVG
+966 TGVVNGNQFVG
-977 AIAGQND
+977 AIAGEVYSVYNY
-984 SPRDFDHCYYSNQ
+984 DHCYYPNG
-997 STIKAFGTSSGSNN
+997 STIKALGTSSSSND
-1011 YTGYGEV
+1011 YRGYGEV
-1018 AYVVTLGEN
+1018 AYAVTTGEHINKIDIAEGTVVT
-1027 ISKIEFAEQ
+1027 
-1036 TVITSALS
+1036 SAIS
-1044 GKKYY
+1044 GKKYCT
-1049 AKGDWTLTLTPNQ
+1049 KGDWTLTLTPDQ

-1135 TVTNGETSLV
+1135 TVTNGETPLV

-1170 NNYKGTQTKT
+1170 NNYKGTTTKK

-1185 FPLQDASAANSAS
+1185 FTLQDASAANSAT

-1219 SRLGGYYKQS
+1219 SRLGGYYKQT
-1229 ADITLT
+1229 ADITLSD
-1235 NEHTAI
+1235 EHTAI
-1241 GNSSNTSFRG
+1241 GNSSNTPFKG
-1251 VYDGDNKVIKGL
+1251 IYDGDNKVIKGL
-1263 LINQPEAT
+1263 LINQAEGT

-1289 ENCDITAKKYV
+1289 ENCDITAKDYV
-1300 GGICGYAG
+1300 GGICGHAS

-1339 SDKPIS
+1339 NDKSIS

-1368 EVSWTNITDC
+1368 EGSWTIITDC

-1419 VATGTDQTGAT
+1419 VATGTDQVGTT

-1437 AEGVTLTLP
+1437 TEGVTLTLP

-1454 NENLYESGVVVTLDF
+1454 NENLYGSGVVVTLDF

-1488 NAGVKEGEHTL
+1488 NAGVKGGEHTL
-1499 TDFTADVVIS
+1499 TDFTDDVVIS
-1509 ATFVSE
+1509 ATFASE
-1515 LTDIATAGVTIA
+1515 LTDIATAGAIIA
-1527 AIEDLTYNGKEQH
+1527 DIEDLTYNGKEQH
-1540 PTPVV
+1540 PSPVV
-1545 TLNSNVL
+1545 TLNSNAF

-1575 ITGMG
+1575 VEGVG
-1580 RYNGILQKTFKIV
+1580 RYSGRLTKTFKIV

-1598 GCDIKVENKPYTGD
+1598 GCDLKVENQKYTGE

-1634 YTFVTNPTTVK
+1634 YTFVTNPTTVQ
-1645 EGGDYTLTVT
+1645 EAGDYTLTVT
-1655 GKGNYTGTKEV
+1655 GNGNYTGTKV
-1666 SFNVYY
+1666 VPFKVYY
-1672 STPTELS
+1672 SVPTELN
-1679 CTNVTATTAIV
+1679 CTNVAATTATV
-1690 TWKDTYA
+1690 TWKDGIAT
-1697 AKWTVAYST
+1697 KWTVEYST

-1711 SAAHIDVENAKTV
+1711 SAERIDVNESTATLA
-1724 SLENLSADQV
+1724 SLSTDQV

-1742 YGSQESDWSNVCSF
+1742 YGTDQESDWSNVCSV

-1761 LLIGSGNNTSES
+1761 LLVGSGDGTSRF
-1773 LPFHNWYHYNLTQQ
+1773 LPFSNWYHYGLTQQ
-1787 IYTAEELGKKAGTI
+1787 IYTAKELGNKAGSI
-1801 MSLDFFKT
+1801 MALDFFRT
-1809 DDNKCDNA
+1809 DDNECNNT
-1817 IEIYLVKTDKTK
+1817 IEIYLVKTDKTA
-1829 FEGAKDWISVTEA
+1829 FTNSSDWISVTEA
-1842 DKVYDGKKLFENNQW
+1842 DKVYDGKMQFESNQW
-1857 TTIELSKPFDYDG
+1857 TTIELTKPFDYDG
-1870 VSNLALIVYDKEVSG
+1870 VSNLALIVYDKNVKE
-1885 DSYGSG
+1885 DSYGDYRA
-1891 CNFRVYQ
+1891 FRTFK
-1898 GNDSQTLQY
+1898 GNDNQTLFF
-1907 RNDRTGPFTSEGNN
+1907 RSDREDPTIRPTSTGNRSKE
-1921 AILTPS
+1921 
-1927 VSGNSLSS
+1927 
-1935 TKNQLRIRMADKVTM
+1935 KNQLRIRMADKITM

-1968 ISDLTAHYASSFA
+1968 VGELTAHYASSFA

-1986 AGVLTMKQTETT
+1986 AGVLTMTQVETT

>member
-7 KRLQFLARA
+7 KRLHFLARA

-30 RADEGTLSG
+30 GADEGTLSG

-78 DIHVTSMVGKN
+78 DIKVTSMVGKN
-89 DDTNAFKGVFDGN
+89 DDTNAFKGIFDGN

-223 STNIS
+223 SMNIS
-228 NCLFAPTQLTVAT
+228 KCLFAPTQLTVAT

-296 VFDIKNLTTGSI
+296 VFDIKNLSTGSI

-342 SFSPSPVKEVGR
+342 SFSPSPVKEEGR

-400 LFAKSVEGGIDYSKK
+400 LFAKSVGGGIDYSKK

-460 DDNKNNQGVAPF
+460 DDDKNNQGVAPF

-478 TIQNLTVAGQIT
+478 TIQNLIVAGNIT

-500 GWVDGDYNS
+500 GWIDGKSKDSN
-509 SYIKNCV
+509 IKDCI
-516 VKATITTSADWAGG
+516 VKATITTSADCAGG

-544 FTNSVFAGKI
+544 FTNSVFAGHI
-554 INTSS
+554 NNTSS

-567 FCGYGYGYSYFENCL
+567 FCGYGYSNSYFENCL

-595 RNAHGIFFNDRVY
+595 RNAYGIFSNDRVN

-657 ITGLNESYPYNNG
+657 ITGLNDSYPYNNG

-694 TLSPNAPAAAGDYTI
+694 TLSSNAPAAAGDYTI

-720 YAGTTTRTFCVMD
+720 YAGTTTRTFSVME
-733 GENLDGYVFNT
+733 GEDLDGYVFKT

-774 TGKTFKQN
+774 LGKTFKQN

-892 GSATTTSITNC
+892 GSATSTSITNC

-1036 TVITSALS
+1036 TVITSTLS

-1135 TVTNGETSLV
+1135 TVTNGETPLV
-1145 LGTDYLV
+1145 LGTDYIV
-1152 ECSNNTAI
+1152 EGSNNTAI

-1170 NNYKGTQTKT
+1170 NNYKGTTTKT

-1185 FPLQDASAANSAS
+1185 FPVQDASAANSAS

-1219 SRLGGYYKQS
+1219 SRLDGYYKQT
-1229 ADITLT
+1229 ADITLSD
-1235 NEHTAI
+1235 EHTAI
-1241 GNSSNTSFRG
+1241 GNSSNTPFKG
-1251 VYDGDNKVIKGL
+1251 IYDGDNKVIKGL
-1263 LINQPEAT
+1263 LINQAEGT

-1289 ENCDITAKKYV
+1289 ENCDITAKDYV
-1300 GGICGYAG
+1300 GGICGHAS

-1328 GMYHGGIAGYI
+1328 GMYHGGIAGSIY
-1339 SDKPIS
+1339 DKPIS

-1368 EVSWTNITDC
+1368 EGSWTIITDC

-1540 PTPVV
+1540 PSPVV

-1552 EAGSNY
+1552 ETGSNY

-1575 ITGMG
+1575 VEGVG
-1580 RYNGILQKTFKIV
+1580 RYSGRLTKTFKIV

-1645 EGGDYTLTVT
+1645 EGGDYMLTVT

-1666 SFNVYY
+1666 PFNVYY
-1672 STPTELS
+1672 PAPTELS

-1711 SAAHIDVENAKTV
+1711 SAAHIDVENAKTA

-1761 LLIGSGNNTSES
+1761 LLIGSGDGTSRF
-1773 LPFHNWYHYNLTQQ
+1773 LPFSNWYHYGLTQQ
-1787 IYTAEELGKKAGTI
+1787 IYTAKELGNKAGSI
-1801 MSLDFFKT
+1801 MALDFFRT
-1809 DDNKCDNA
+1809 DDNECNNT
-1817 IEIYLVKTDKTK
+1817 IEIYLVKTDKTA
-1829 FEGAKDWISVTEA
+1829 FTNSSDWISVTEE
-1842 DKVYDGKKLFENNQW
+1842 DKVYDGKMQFESNQW
-1857 TTIELSKPFDYDG
+1857 TTIELTKPFDYDG
-1870 VSNLALIVYDKEVSG
+1870 VSNLALIVYDKNVKE
-1885 DSYGSG
+1885 DSYGDYRA
-1891 CNFRVYQ
+1891 FRTFK
-1898 GNDSQTLQY
+1898 GNDDQTLFF
-1907 RNDRTGPFTSEGNN
+1907 RSDREDPTIRPTSTGNRSKE
-1921 AILTPS
+1921 
-1927 VSGNSLSS
+1927 
-1935 TKNQLRIRMADKVTM
+1935 KNQLRIRMADKITM

-1968 ISDLTAHYASSFA
+1968 VGELTAHYASGFA

-2020 NLTPEALTGNNLK
+2020 NLTPEALTGNNFK

-2101 VTTGFIQIATD
+2101 VTTGFIQIATGEA
-2112 DVEDGDWYG
+2112 EDGDWYG

>member
-1 MFNMKK
+1 
-7 KRLQFLARA
+7 
-16 AMTLLLVMFATIGA
+16 MTLLLVMFATIGA

-63 DKGGQYRYSYYKLTA
+63 DKGGNYRFKNYKLTA

-149 VGHHRWS
+149 VGHHRWG

-174 TDNSFN
+174 TGNSFN
-180 AGFVGYSYDSN
+180 AGFVGYSYDSK

-217 RISNSS
+217 RMSNSS
-223 STNIS
+223 SMNIS

-241 NNSNTFAYNSYV
+241 NNSNTFAYNSDV
-253 ITNSYYTKLLGKAQ
+253 ITNSYYTKPLGKEQ

-296 VFDIKNLTTGSI
+296 VFDIKNLSTGSI

-314 AYTGEDIT
+314 AYTGEEVT

-354 YTMTVT
+354 YTMSVT

-369 TLTHQFEVAQN
+369 TLTHQFKVAKN
-380 ISGTGTQEDPYLI
+380 ISGTGTKDEPYLI
-393 TSAEDWN
+393 NTTDDWN
-400 LFAKSVEGGIDYSKK
+400 LFAKSVEGGIDYYGK

-438 PFSGTFDGDNHTL
+438 PFRGIFEGDNHTL

-460 DDNKNNQGVAPF
+460 GDNKNNQGVAPF

-478 TIQNLTVAGQIT
+478 TIQNLTVAGNIT

-500 GWVDGDYNS
+500 GWIDGKSKDSN
-509 SYIKNCV
+509 IKDCI
-516 VKATITTSADWAGG
+516 VKATITTSADCAGG

-559 DDRRRAGG
+559 DDSRRAGG
-567 FCGYGYGYSYFENCL
+567 FCGYGYSNSYFENCL

-595 RNAHGIFFNDRVY
+595 RNAYGAFFNDRVN

-634 TAPADELYLKREI
+634 TVPADELYLQREI

-657 ITGLNESYPYNNG
+657 ITGLNDSYPYNNG

-720 YAGTTTRTFCVMD
+720 YAGTTTRTFSVMD

-752 YLINDERD
+752 YLINNERD

-774 TGKTFKQN
+774 TDKTFKQT

-794 GRYFEG
+794 GGYFEG
-800 TYKYFKGTY
+800 NFRYFKGTY

-830 LFGYTS
+830 LFGYTREA
-836 KAVIKNVTLANCNIT
+836 KIKNVTLANCNIT
-851 GKQYTGGIVGYASTS
+851 GKQNTGGIVGYASTS

-872 HVRGNISAT
+872 HVNGNINAT
-881 ESDASGHGGIA
+881 ASVAGYHGGIV
-892 GSATTTSITNC
+892 GSATATSITNC

-954 YNRSNKFKYCLN
+954 YRSSNKFKYCLN
-966 TGVVNGNQYVG
+966 TGVVSGNQYVG
-977 AIAGQND
+977 AIAGQKD
-984 SPRDFDHCYYSNQ
+984 SPRDFDHCYYPNQ
-997 STIKAFGTSSGSNN
+997 STIKAFGYSSGSNN
-1011 YTGYGEV
+1011 YTGHGEV
-1018 AYVVTLGEN
+1018 AYVVTLGKN
-1027 ISKIEFAEQ
+1027 ISNIEFAEQ
-1036 TVITSALS
+1036 TVITSALT
-1044 GKKYY
+1044 GKKYC
-1049 AKGDWTLTLTPNQ
+1049 AKGDWTLTLTPDQ

-1135 TVTNGETSLV
+1135 TVTNGETPLV

-1170 NNYKGTQTKT
+1170 NSYKGTQTKT

-1271 YQGLFGRAK
+1271 YQGLFGRAYS
-1280 NATITNVII
+1280 ATIQNVII

-1300 GGICGYAG
+1300 GGICGYAS

-1454 NENLYESGVVVTLDF
+1454 NENLYESGVVVTLGYN
-1469 TVPEGKYWD
+1469 VPDGKYWD
-1478 HYTVNNGKIS
+1478 QYTVNNGKIS
-1488 NAGVKEGEHTL
+1488 NASVKGGEHTL

-1515 LTDIATAGVTIA
+1515 LTDIATAGAIIA
-1527 AIEDLTYNGKEQH
+1527 DIEDLTYNGKEQH
-1540 PTPVV
+1540 PSPVV

-1575 ITGMG
+1575 VEGIG
-1580 RYNGILQKTFKIV
+1580 RYSGRLTKTFKIV

-1666 SFNVYY
+1666 PFNVYY
-1672 STPTELS
+1672 PAPTELS

-1690 TWKDTYA
+1690 TWKDGIAT
-1697 AKWTVAYST
+1697 KWTVEYST

-1711 SAAHIDVENAKTV
+1711 SAERLEVNEKTV
-1724 SLENLSADQV
+1724 TLDPLTSGEV

-1742 YGSQESDWSNVCSF
+1742 YEGQESDWSNVCSV

-1761 LLIGSGNNTSES
+1761 LLVGSGNNTSSS
-1773 LPFHNWYHYNLTQQ
+1773 LPFSNWYYYGLTQQ
-1787 IYTAEELGKKAGTI
+1787 IYTAKELGNKAGSI
-1801 MSLDFFKT
+1801 MALDFFRT
-1809 DDNKCDNA
+1809 DNNPCNNT
-1817 IEIYLVKTDKTK
+1817 IEIYLVKTDKTM
-1829 FEGAKDWISVTEA
+1829 FTTSSDWISVTEA
-1842 DKVYDGKKLFENNQW
+1842 DKVYDGKVQFESNQW
-1857 TTIELSKPFDYDG
+1857 TTIELTNPFDYDG
-1870 VSNLALIVYDKEVSG
+1870 VSNLALIVYDKKVSG
-1885 DSYGSG
+1885 DSYGNG
-1891 CNFRVYQ
+1891 RAFRTFK
-1898 GNDSQTLQY
+1898 GNNNQTLFFKS
-1907 RNDRTGPFTSEGNN
+1907 DRDDPTIRPTVTGGLSN
-1921 AILTPS
+1921 A
-1927 VSGNSLSS
+1927 
-1935 TKNQLRIRMADKVTM
+1935 KNQLRIRMADKVTM

-1959 SDNVLDFSN
+1959 SDNALDFSN
-1968 ISDLTAHYASSFA
+1968 ISDLTAHYASGFTS
-1981 ATANN
+1981 TANN

-2121 IDGIKFNQKPTQR
+2121 IDGVKFNQKPTQR

>member
-1 MFNMKK
+1 
-7 KRLQFLARA
+7 
-16 AMTLLLVMFATIGA
+16 MTLLLVMFATIGA

-50 SDADWETFVSYIN
+50 SDADWEIFVSYIN
-63 DKGGQYRYSYYKLTA
+63 DKGGNYRYKNYKLTA

-89 DDTNAFKGVFDGN
+89 DDTNAFKGIFDGN

-149 VGHHRWS
+149 VGHHRWG

-207 TGGWSGFVGQ
+207 TGGCSGFVGQ

-296 VFDIKNLTTGSI
+296 VFDIKNLSTGSI

-460 DDNKNNQGVAPF
+460 GDDENNQGVAPF

-478 TIQNLTVAGQIT
+478 TIQNLIVAGNIT

-500 GWVDGDYNS
+500 GWIDGKSKDSN
-509 SYIKNCV
+509 IKDCI
-516 VKATITTSADWAGG
+516 VKATITTSADCAGG

-559 DDRRRAGG
+559 DDSRRAGG
-567 FCGYGYGYSYFENCL
+567 FCGYGYSNSYFENCL

-595 RNAHGIFFNDRVY
+595 RNAYGAFYNDRVY

-634 TAPADELYLKREI
+634 TAPADELYLPREI

-657 ITGLNESYPYNNG
+657 ITGLNDSYPYNNG

-720 YAGTTTRTFCVMD
+720 YKGTTTHTFCVME
-733 GENLDGYVFNT
+733 GENMDGYVFNT

-752 YLINDERD
+752 YLINNERD

-794 GRYFEG
+794 GGYFEG
-800 TYKYFKGTY
+800 KSKCFKGTY

-851 GKQYTGGIVGYASTS
+851 GKQYTGGIVGCALSST
-866 TAIENC
+866 TIENC
-872 HVRGNISAT
+872 HVSGNICAT

-892 GSATTTSITNC
+892 GSATSTSITNC

-954 YNRSNKFKYCLN
+954 YNSSNKFKYCLN

-977 AIAGQND
+977 AIAGQNS

-1018 AYVVTLGEN
+1018 AYVVTLGEH

-1135 TVTNGETSLV
+1135 TVTNGETPLV

-1170 NNYKGTQTKT
+1170 NSYKGTQTKT

-1241 GNSSNTSFRG
+1241 GRNSSNTSFQG
-1251 VYDGDNKVIKGL
+1251 VYDGDNNVIKGL

-1271 YQGLFGRAK
+1271 YQGLFGRA
-1280 NATITNVII
+1280 NQATITNVII

-1300 GGICGYAG
+1300 GGICGYASK
-1308 ETTISNCKVS
+1308 TTISNCKVS

-1328 GMYHGGIAGYI
+1328 GMYHGGIAGSIY
-1339 SDKPIS
+1339 DKPIS

-1368 EVSWTNITDC
+1368 EGSWTNINDC

-1388 YVGSIVGSNGASR
+1388 YVGSIVGSNSASR

-1454 NENLYESGVVVTLDF
+1454 NENLYGSGVVVTLDF

-1478 HYTVNNGKIS
+1478 QYTVNNGKIS
-1488 NAGVKEGEHTL
+1488 NASVKEGEHTL

-1509 ATFVSE
+1509 ATYASE

-1527 AIEDLTYNGKEQH
+1527 DIEDLTYNGKEQH
-1540 PTPVV
+1540 PSPVV
-1545 TLNSNVL
+1545 TLNSNAL

-1564 GCTNVGTYTIT
+1564 GCTNVGTYTIKVEG
-1575 ITGMG
+1575 IG
-1580 RYNGILQKTFKIV
+1580 RYSGTLTKTFNIV

-1655 GKGNYTGTKEV
+1655 GKGNYAGTKEV
-1666 SFNVYY
+1666 PFNVYY
-1672 STPTELS
+1672 PVPTNIS
-1679 CTNVTATTAIV
+1679 CTNIAATTATV
-1690 TWKDTYA
+1690 TWDKSA
-1697 AKWTVAYST
+1697 IVKKWIVEYST

-1711 SAAHIDVENAKTV
+1711 SAERIDVNESTATLA
-1724 SLENLSADQV
+1724 SLSADQV

-1742 YGSQESDWSNVCSF
+1742 YGTDQESDWSNVCSF

-1761 LLIGSGNNTSES
+1761 LLVGSGDGTSRF
-1773 LPFHNWYHYNLTQQ
+1773 LPFSNWYHYGLTQQ
-1787 IYTAEELGKKAGTI
+1787 IYTAKELGNKAGSI
-1801 MSLDFFKT
+1801 MALDFFRT
-1809 DDNKCDNA
+1809 DDNECNNT
-1817 IEIYLVKTDKTK
+1817 IEIYLVKTDKTA
-1829 FEGAKDWISVTEA
+1829 FTNSSDWISVTEA
-1842 DKVYDGKKLFENNQW
+1842 EKVYDGKMQFESNQW
-1857 TTIELSKPFDYDG
+1857 TTIELTKPFDYDG
-1870 VSNLALIVYDKEVSG
+1870 VSNLALIVYDKNVSE
-1885 DSYGSG
+1885 DSYGDYRA
-1891 CNFRVYQ
+1891 FRTFK
-1898 GNDSQTLQY
+1898 GNDNQTLFF
-1907 RNDRTGPFTSEGNN
+1907 RSDREDPTIRPTVTGTRSN
-1921 AILTPS
+1921 A
-1927 VSGNSLSS
+1927 
-1935 TKNQLRIRMADKVTM
+1935 KNQLRIRMADKVTM

-1968 ISDLTAHYASSFA
+1968 VSDLTAHYASGFTS
-1981 ATANN
+1981 TANN
-1986 AGVLTMKQTETT
+1986 AGVLTMTQVETT

-2087 GDGTR
+2087 NDGTR

-2121 IDGIKFNQKPTQR
+2121 IDGVKFNQKPTQR

>member
-1 MFNMKK
+1 
-7 KRLQFLARA
+7 
-16 AMTLLLVMFATIGA
+16 
-30 RADEGTLSG
+30 
-39 SGTAADPYLIG
+39 
-50 SDADWETFVSYIN
+50 
-63 DKGGQYRYSYYKLTA
+63 
-78 DIHVTSMVGKN
+78 
-89 DDTNAFKGVFDGN
+89 
-102 GHTMTL
+102 
-108 NLTTDGSSNFFAP
+108 
-121 FRYVG
+121 
-126 GSTFKRLHIAGK
+126 
-138 ITSNSYYVASL
+138 
-149 VGHHRWS
+149 
-156 TLNIYNCWSSVD
+156 
-168 IVCTKK
+168 
-174 TDNSFN
+174 
-180 AGFVGYSYDSN
+180 
-191 ININNCRFDG
+191 
-201 SLQGAE
+201 
-207 TGGWSGFVGQ
+207 
-217 RISNSS
+217 
-223 STNIS
+223 
-228 NCLFAPTQLTVAT
+228 
-241 NNSNTFAYNSYV
+241 
-253 ITNSYYTKLLGKAQ
+253 
-267 GTAVGTMADSE
+267 
-278 LLNSLGKGW
+278 
-287 EKRENKIVP
+287 
-296 VFDIKNLTTGSI
+296 
-308 ECNTFW
+308 
-314 AYTGEDIT
+314 
-322 VTPTVKDMDGN
+322 
-333 TVSSENYSV
+333 
-342 SFSPSPVKEVGR
+342 
-354 YTMTVT
+354 MTVT

-400 LFAKSVEGGIDYSKK
+400 LFAKSVGGGIDYSKK

-421 DITISTMVGV
+421 NITISTMVGV

-460 DDNKNNQGVAPF
+460 DDDKNNQGVAPF

-478 TIQNLTVAGQIT
+478 TIQNLIVAGNIT

-500 GWVDGDYNS
+500 GWIDGKSKDSN
-509 SYIKNCV
+509 IKDCI
-516 VKATITTSADWAGG
+516 VKATITTSADCAGG

-544 FTNSVFAGKI
+544 FTNSVFAGHI
-554 INTSS
+554 NNTSS

-567 FCGYGYGYSYFENCL
+567 FCGYGYSNSYFENCL

-595 RNAHGIFFNDRVY
+595 RNAYGIFSNDRVN

-657 ITGLNESYPYNNG
+657 ITGLNDSYPYNNG

-694 TLSPNAPAAAGDYTI
+694 TLSSNAPAAAGDYTI

-720 YAGTTTRTFCVMD
+720 YAGTTTRTFSVME
-733 GENLDGYVFNT
+733 GEDLDGYVFKT

-774 TGKTFKQN
+774 LGKTFKQN

-872 HVRGNISAT
+872 HVNGNINAT
-881 ESDASGHGGIA
+881 ASDAGGHGGIA
-892 GSATTTSITNC
+892 GSATATSITNC

-1011 YTGYGEV
+1011 YTGHGEV

-1135 TVTNGETSLV
+1135 TVTNGETPLV

-1170 NNYKGTQTKT
+1170 NNYKGTTTKT

-1185 FPLQDASAANSAS
+1185 FTLQDASAANSAS

-1263 LINQPEAT
+1263 LINQAEAT

-1300 GGICGYAG
+1300 GGICGYAS

-1339 SDKPIS
+1339 YYYKSIS

-1368 EVSWTNITDC
+1368 EGSWTIITDC
-1378 FNAGIVEGTL
+1378 FNAGIVEGTSF
-1388 YVGSIVGSNGASR
+1388 VGSIVGSNGASR

-1540 PTPVV
+1540 PSPVV

-1575 ITGMG
+1575 VEGVG
-1580 RYNGILQKTFKIV
+1580 RYSGRLTKTFKIV

-1645 EGGDYTLTVT
+1645 EGGDYMLTVT

-1666 SFNVYY
+1666 PFNVYY
-1672 STPTELS
+1672 PAPTELS
-1679 CTNVTATTAIV
+1679 CTNVTATTATV

-1711 SAAHIDVENAKTV
+1711 SAAHIDVENAKTA

-1761 LLIGSGNNTSES
+1761 LLIGSGDGTSRF
-1773 LPFHNWYHYNLTQQ
+1773 LPFSNWYHYGLTQQ
-1787 IYTAEELGKKAGTI
+1787 IYTAKELGNKAGSI
-1801 MSLDFFKT
+1801 MALDFFRT
-1809 DDNKCDNA
+1809 DDNECNNT
-1817 IEIYLVKTDKTK
+1817 IEIYLVKTDKTA
-1829 FEGAKDWISVTEA
+1829 FTNSSDWISVTEA
-1842 DKVYDGKKLFENNQW
+1842 DKVYDGKMQFESNQW
-1857 TTIELSKPFDYDG
+1857 TTIELTKPFDYDG
-1870 VSNLALIVYDKEVSG
+1870 VSNLALIVYDKNVKE
-1885 DSYGSG
+1885 DSYGDYRA
-1891 CNFRVYQ
+1891 FRTFK
-1898 GNDSQTLQY
+1898 GNDDQTLFF
-1907 RNDRTGPFTSEGNN
+1907 RSDREDPTIRPTSTGNRSKE
-1921 AILTPS
+1921 
-1927 VSGNSLSS
+1927 
-1935 TKNQLRIRMADKVTM
+1935 KNQLRIRMADKITM

-1968 ISDLTAHYASSFA
+1968 VGELTAHYASSFA

-1986 AGVLTMKQTETT
+1986 AGVLTMTQVETT

-2087 GDGTR
+2087 GVGTR

-2101 VTTGFIQIATD
+2101 VTTGFIQIATGEA
-2112 DVEDGDWYG
+2112 EDGDWYG

>member
-1 MFNMKK
+1 
-7 KRLQFLARA
+7 
-16 AMTLLLVMFATIGA
+16 MTLLLVMFATIGA

-39 SGTAADPYLIG
+39 SGTATDPYLIG

-63 DKGGQYRYSYYKLTA
+63 DKGGDYRYKNYKLTA

-89 DDTNAFKGVFDGN
+89 DDTNAFKGIFDGN

-108 NLTTDGSSNFFAP
+108 NLTTDGNSNFFAP

-149 VGHHRWS
+149 VGHHRWG

-296 VFDIKNLTTGSI
+296 VFDIKNLSTGSI

-314 AYTGEDIT
+314 AYTGEEVT

-400 LFAKSVEGGIDYSKK
+400 LFAKSVGGGIDYSKK

-438 PFSGTFDGDNHTL
+438 PFSGIFEGDNHTL

-478 TIQNLTVAGQIT
+478 TIQNLIVAGNIT

-500 GWVDGDYNS
+500 GWIDGKSKDSN
-509 SYIKNCV
+509 IKDCI
-516 VKATITTSADWAGG
+516 VKATITTSADCAGG

-559 DDRRRAGG
+559 DDSRRAGG
-567 FCGYGYGYSYFENCL
+567 FCGYGYSNSYFENCL

-595 RNAHGIFFNDRVY
+595 RNAYGAFYNDRVY

-634 TAPADELYLKREI
+634 TAPADELYLPREI

-675 AYELKTNS
+675 AYVLKTNS

-720 YAGTTTRTFCVMD
+720 YAGTTTRTFCVME
-733 GENLDGYVFNT
+733 GEDLDGYVFNT

-752 YLINDERD
+752 YLINNERD
-760 LERLAAYVNSGHDA
+760 LERLAAYVNSDHDA
-774 TGKTFKQN
+774 TGKTFKQT

-794 GRYFEG
+794 GGYFEG
-800 TYKYFKGTY
+800 KSKCFKGTY
-809 DGNNKTISNLTVNAP
+809 DGNNKKISKLTVTAS

-836 KAVIKNVTLANCNIT
+836 KAVIKNVTLADCNIT

-881 ESDASGHGGIA
+881 ESDAGGHGGIV
-892 GSATTTSITNC
+892 GSATATSITNC

-954 YNRSNKFKYCLN
+954 YNSSNKFKYCLN

-977 AIAGQND
+977 AIAGQNS

-1018 AYVVTLGEN
+1018 AYVVTLGKN
-1027 ISKIEFAEQ
+1027 ISNIEFAEQ

-1044 GKKYY
+1044 GKKYC
-1049 AKGDWTLTLTPNQ
+1049 AKGDWTLTLTPDQ

-1135 TVTNGETSLV
+1135 TVTNGETPLV

-1170 NNYKGTQTKT
+1170 NSYKGTQTKT

-1251 VYDGDNKVIKGL
+1251 VYDGDNNVIKGL
-1263 LINQPEAT
+1263 LINQPKAI
-1271 YQGLFGRAK
+1271 YQGLFGRA
-1280 NATITNVII
+1280 NQATITNVII

-1300 GGICGYAG
+1300 GGICGYAS

-1328 GMYHGGIAGYI
+1328 GMYHGGIAGSIY
-1339 SDKPIS
+1339 DKPIS

-1368 EVSWTNITDC
+1368 EGSWTNINDC

-1488 NAGVKEGEHTL
+1488 NASVKGGEHTL

-1527 AIEDLTYNGKEQH
+1527 DIEDLTYNGKEQH
-1540 PTPVV
+1540 PSPVV

-1575 ITGMG
+1575 VEGVG
-1580 RYNGILQKTFKIV
+1580 RYSGRLTKTFNIV

-1655 GKGNYTGTKEV
+1655 GKGNYAGMKEMP
-1666 SFNVYY
+1666 FNVYY
-1672 STPTELS
+1672 PVPNNIR
-1679 CTNVTATTAIV
+1679 CTNIAATTATV
-1690 TWKDTYA
+1690 TWDKSA
-1697 AKWTVAYST
+1697 VAKKWIVEYST

-1711 SAAHIDVENAKTV
+1711 SAERIDVNESTATLA
-1724 SLENLSADQV
+1724 SLSADQV

-1742 YGSQESDWSNVCSF
+1742 YGTDQESDWSNVCSF

-1761 LLIGSGNNTSES
+1761 LLVGSGDGTSRF
-1773 LPFHNWYHYNLTQQ
+1773 LPFSNWYHYGLTQQ
-1787 IYTAEELGKKAGTI
+1787 IYTAKELGNKAGSI
-1801 MSLDFFKT
+1801 MALDFFRT
-1809 DDNKCDNA
+1809 DDNECNNT
-1817 IEIYLVKTDKTK
+1817 IEIYLVKTDKTA
-1829 FEGAKDWISVTEA
+1829 FTNSSDWISVTEA
-1842 DKVYDGKKLFENNQW
+1842 EKVYDGKMQFGSNQW
-1857 TTIELSKPFDYDG
+1857 TTIELTKPFDYDG
-1870 VSNLALIVYDKEVSG
+1870 VSNLALIVYDKNVSE
-1885 DSYGSG
+1885 DSYGDYRA
-1891 CNFRVYQ
+1891 FRTFK
-1898 GNDSQTLQY
+1898 GNDNQTLFF
-1907 RNDRTGPFTSEGNN
+1907 RSDREDPTIRPTSTGNRSKE
-1921 AILTPS
+1921 
-1927 VSGNSLSS
+1927 
-1935 TKNQLRIRMADKVTM
+1935 KNQLRIRMADKVTM

-1959 SDNVLDFSN
+1959 SDNALDFSN
-1968 ISDLTAHYASSFA
+1968 VSDLTAHYASGFA

-1986 AGVLTMKQTETT
+1986 AGVLTMTQTETT

-2020 NLTPEALTGNNLK
+2020 NLTPEALTGNSLK

-2043 TEGDK
+2043 TEGDY

-2087 GDGTR
+2087 NEGTR

-2101 VTTGFIQIATD
+2101 VTTGFIQIATGEA
-2112 DVEDGDWYG
+2112 EDGDWYG

>member
-7 KRLQFLARA
+7 KRLHFLARA

-174 TDNSFN
+174 NDNSFN

-207 TGGWSGFVGQ
+207 TGGWSGFIGQ

-369 TLTHQFEVAQN
+369 TQTHQFEVAQN
-380 ISGTGTQEDPYLI
+380 ISGMGTQEDPYLI

-460 DDNKNNQGVAPF
+460 DDDKNNQGVAPF

-478 TIQNLTVAGQIT
+478 TIQNLIVAGNIT

-500 GWVDGDYNS
+500 GWIDGKSKDSN
-509 SYIKNCV
+509 IKDCI
-516 VKATITTSADWAGG
+516 VKATITTSADYAGG

-559 DDRRRAGG
+559 DDSRRAGG
-567 FCGYGYGYSYFENCL
+567 FCGYGYSNSYFENCL

-1645 EGGDYTLTVT
+1645 EGGDYMLTVT

-1666 SFNVYY
+1666 PFNVYY
-1672 STPTELS
+1672 PAPTELS

-1690 TWKDTYA
+1690 TWKDGIAT
-1697 AKWTVAYST
+1697 KWTVEYST

-1711 SAAHIDVENAKTV
+1711 SAERIDVNERTATLA
-1724 SLENLSADQV
+1724 SLSANQV

-1742 YGSQESDWSNVCSF
+1742 YGTDQESGWSNVCSV

-1761 LLIGSGNNTSES
+1761 LLVGSGDGTSRF
-1773 LPFHNWYHYNLTQQ
+1773 LPFSNWYHYGLTQQ
-1787 IYTAEELGKKAGTI
+1787 IYTAKELGNKAGSI
-1801 MSLDFFKT
+1801 MALDFFRT
-1809 DDNKCDNA
+1809 DDNECNNT
-1817 IEIYLVKTDKTK
+1817 IEIYLVKTDKTA
-1829 FEGAKDWISVTEA
+1829 FTNSSDWISVTEA
-1842 DKVYDGKKLFENNQW
+1842 DKVYDGKMQFESNQW
-1857 TTIELSKPFDYDG
+1857 TTIELTKPFDYDG
-1870 VSNLALIVYDKEVSG
+1870 VSNLALIVYDKNVKE
-1885 DSYGSG
+1885 DSYGDYRA
-1891 CNFRVYQ
+1891 FRTFK
-1898 GNDSQTLQY
+1898 GNDNQTLFF
-1907 RNDRTGPFTSEGNN
+1907 RSDREDPTIRPTSTGNRSKE
-1921 AILTPS
+1921 
-1927 VSGNSLSS
+1927 
-1935 TKNQLRIRMADKVTM
+1935 KNQLRIRMADKITM

>member
-1 MFNMKK
+1 
-7 KRLQFLARA
+7 
-16 AMTLLLVMFATIGA
+16 MTLLLVMFATIGA

-63 DKGGQYRYSYYKLTA
+63 DKGGQYRYKNYKLTA

-89 DDTNAFKGVFDGN
+89 DDTNAFKGIFDGN

-149 VGHHRWS
+149 VGHHRWG

-201 SLQGAE
+201 SLQGADAD
-207 TGGWSGFVGQ
+207 GCSGFVGQ

-380 ISGTGTQEDPYLI
+380 ISGMGTQEDPYLI

-460 DDNKNNQGVAPF
+460 DDDKNNQGVAPF

-478 TIQNLTVAGQIT
+478 TIQNLIVAGNIT

-500 GWVDGDYNS
+500 GWIDGKSKDSN
-509 SYIKNCV
+509 IKDCI
-516 VKATITTSADWAGG
+516 VKATITTSADYAGG

-559 DDRRRAGG
+559 DDSRRAGG
-567 FCGYGYGYSYFENCL
+567 FCGYGYSNSYFENCL

-619 DKYITK
+619 DKYIVK
-625 EYGCYQVAN
+625 GNGCYQVAN
-634 TAPADELYLKREI
+634 TVPADELYLKREI

-657 ITGLNESYPYNNG
+657 ITGLNDSYPYNNG

-1251 VYDGDNKVIKGL
+1251 VYDGDNNVIKGL
-1263 LINQPEAT
+1263 LINQPKAT
-1271 YQGLFGRAK
+1271 YQGLFGRAYQ
-1280 NATITNVII
+1280 ATIKNVII

-1300 GGICGYAG
+1300 GGICGYAS

-1328 GMYHGGIAGYI
+1328 GMYHGGIGGCI
-1339 SDKPIS
+1339 NDKPIS

-1355 NNSKS
+1355 NNSKR

-1368 EVSWTNITDC
+1368 EVSWTNINDC

-1388 YVGSIVGSNGASR
+1388 YVGSIVGSNNASR

-1509 ATFVSE
+1509 ATFASE
-1515 LTDIATAGVTIA
+1515 LTDIATAGAIIA
-1527 AIEDLTYNGKEQH
+1527 DIEDLTYNGKEQH

-1545 TLNSNVL
+1545 TLSSNVL
-1552 EAGSNY
+1552 EAGVNY

-1575 ITGMG
+1575 VEGIG
-1580 RYNGILQKTFKIV
+1580 RYSGTLTKTFKIV

-1666 SFNVYY
+1666 PFNVYY
-1672 STPTELS
+1672 PAPTELS

-1690 TWKDTYA
+1690 TWKDGIAT
-1697 AKWTVAYST
+1697 KWTVEYST

-1711 SAAHIDVENAKTV
+1711 SAERIDVNESTATLA
-1724 SLENLSADQV
+1724 SLSANQV

-1742 YGSQESDWSNVCSF
+1742 YGTDQESDWSLVCSV

-1761 LLIGSGNNTSES
+1761 LLVGSGDGTSRF
-1773 LPFHNWYHYNLTQQ
+1773 LPFSNWYHYGLTQQ
-1787 IYTAEELGKKAGTI
+1787 IYTAKELGNKAGSI
-1801 MSLDFFKT
+1801 MALDFFRT
-1809 DDNKCDNA
+1809 DDNECNNT
-1817 IEIYLVKTDKTK
+1817 IEIYLVKTDKTA
-1829 FEGAKDWISVTEA
+1829 FTNSSDWISVTEA
-1842 DKVYDGKKLFENNQW
+1842 DKVYDGKMQFESNQW
-1857 TTIELSKPFDYDG
+1857 TTIELTKPFDYDG
-1870 VSNLALIVYDKEVSG
+1870 VSNLALIVYDKNVKE
-1885 DSYGSG
+1885 DSYGDYRA
-1891 CNFRVYQ
+1891 FRTFK
-1898 GNDSQTLQY
+1898 GNDNQTLFF
-1907 RNDRTGPFTSEGNN
+1907 RSDREDPTIRPTSTGNRSKE
-1921 AILTPS
+1921 
-1927 VSGNSLSS
+1927 
-1935 TKNQLRIRMADKVTM
+1935 KNQLRIRMADKITM

-1968 ISDLTAHYASSFA
+1968 VGELTAHYASSFA

-1986 AGVLTMKQTETT
+1986 AGVLTMTQVETT

-2121 IDGIKFNQKPTQR
+2121 IDGVKFNQKPTQR

>member
-7 KRLQFLARA
+7 KRLHFLARA

-39 SGTAADPYLIG
+39 SGTATDPYLIG

-63 DKGGQYRYSYYKLTA
+63 DKGGSYRYKNYKLTA
-78 DIHVTSMVGKN
+78 DIHVTSMAGKN
-89 DDTNAFKGVFDGN
+89 NDDNAFKGVFDGN

-108 NLTTDGSSNFFAP
+108 NLTTDGSSYCAP

-149 VGHHRWS
+149 VGYHRWG

-369 TLTHQFEVAQN
+369 TQTHQFEVAQN
-380 ISGTGTQEDPYLI
+380 ISGMGTQEDPYLI

-460 DDNKNNQGVAPF
+460 DDDKNNQGVAPF

-478 TIQNLTVAGQIT
+478 TIQNLIVAGNIT

-500 GWVDGDYNS
+500 GWIDGKSKDSN
-509 SYIKNCV
+509 IKDCI
-516 VKATITTSADWAGG
+516 VKATITTSADYAGG

-559 DDRRRAGG
+559 DDSRRAGG
-567 FCGYGYGYSYFENCL
+567 FCGYGYSNSYFENCL

-1645 EGGDYTLTVT
+1645 EGGDYMLTVT

-1666 SFNVYY
+1666 PFNVYY
-1672 STPTELS
+1672 PAPTELS

-1690 TWKDTYA
+1690 TWKDGIAT
-1697 AKWTVAYST
+1697 KWTVEYST

-1711 SAAHIDVENAKTV
+1711 SAERIDVNERTATLA
-1724 SLENLSADQV
+1724 SLSANQV

-1742 YGSQESDWSNVCSF
+1742 YGTNQESGWSNVCSV

-1761 LLIGSGNNTSES
+1761 LLVGSGDGTSRF
-1773 LPFHNWYHYNLTQQ
+1773 LPFSNWYHYGLTQQ
-1787 IYTAEELGKKAGTI
+1787 IYTAKELGNKAGSI
-1801 MSLDFFKT
+1801 MALDFFRT
-1809 DDNKCDNA
+1809 DDNECNNT
-1817 IEIYLVKTDKTK
+1817 IEIYLVKTDKTA
-1829 FEGAKDWISVTEA
+1829 FTNSSDWISVTEA
-1842 DKVYDGKKLFENNQW
+1842 DKVYDGKMQFESNQW
-1857 TTIELSKPFDYDG
+1857 TTIELTKPFDYDG
-1870 VSNLALIVYDKEVSG
+1870 VSNLALIVYDKNVKE
-1885 DSYGSG
+1885 DSYGDYRA
-1891 CNFRVYQ
+1891 FRTFK
-1898 GNDSQTLQY
+1898 GNDNQTLFF
-1907 RNDRTGPFTSEGNN
+1907 RSDREDPTIRPTSTGNRSKE
-1921 AILTPS
+1921 
-1927 VSGNSLSS
+1927 
-1935 TKNQLRIRMADKVTM
+1935 KNQLRIRMADKITM

-1968 ISDLTAHYASSFA
+1968 VGELTAHYASSFA

-1986 AGVLTMKQTETT
+1986 AGVLTMTQVETT

-2101 VTTGFIQIATD
+2101 VTTGFIQIATGEA
-2112 DVEDGDWYG
+2112 EDGDWYG

>member
-1 MFNMKK
+1 
-7 KRLQFLARA
+7 
-16 AMTLLLVMFATIGA
+16 MTLLLVMFATIGA

-39 SGTAADPYLIG
+39 SGTDDDPYLIG

-78 DIHVTSMVGKN
+78 DIKVTSMVGKN
-89 DDTNAFKGVFDGN
+89 DDTNAFKGIFDGN

-296 VFDIKNLTTGSI
+296 VFDIKNLSTGSI

-314 AYTGEDIT
+314 AYTGEEVT

-400 LFAKSVEGGIDYSKK
+400 LFAKSVGGGIDYYGK

-478 TIQNLTVAGQIT
+478 TIQNLTVAGNIT

-500 GWVDGDYNS
+500 GWIDGKSKDSN
-509 SYIKNCV
+509 IKDCI
-516 VKATITTSADWAGG
+516 VKATITTSADCAGG

-559 DDRRRAGG
+559 DDSRRAGG
-567 FCGYGYGYSYFENCL
+567 FCGYGYSNSYFENCL

-595 RNAHGIFFNDRVY
+595 RNAYGIFSNDRVN

-619 DKYITK
+619 NKYIAK

-683 GKLTKDTDYTV
+683 GKLTKGTDYTV
-694 TLSPNAPAAAGDYTI
+694 TLSSNAPAAAGDYTI

-720 YAGTTTRTFCVMD
+720 YAGTTTRTFSVME
-733 GENLDGYVFNT
+733 GEDLDGYVFKT

-872 HVRGNISAT
+872 HVNGNINAT
-881 ESDASGHGGIA
+881 ASDASEHGGIV
-892 GSATTTSITNC
+892 GSATATSITNC

-929 VITSCENAANISGDG
+929 VITSCENAAKISGDG
-944 QNHGGIVGRD
+944 QKHGGIVGRD
-954 YNRSNKFKYCLN
+954 YRSSNKFKYCLN

-1011 YTGYGEV
+1011 YTGHGEV

-1036 TVITSALS
+1036 TVISSALS

-1062 TDVTFVSYA
+1062 TDVTFVSYV

-1135 TVTNGETSLV
+1135 TVTNGETPLV

-1152 ECSNNTAI
+1152 ACSNNTAI

-1170 NNYKGTQTKT
+1170 NNYKGTTTKK

-1251 VYDGDNKVIKGL
+1251 VYDGDNNVIKGL
-1263 LINQPEAT
+1263 LINQPKGR
-1271 YQGLFGRAK
+1271 YHGLFGRAK

-1289 ENCDITAKKYV
+1289 ENCDITAKDYV
-1300 GGICGYAG
+1300 GGICGYAS

-1328 GMYHGGIAGYI
+1328 GMYHGGIAGSIY
-1339 SDKPIS
+1339 DKPIS

-1368 EVSWTNITDC
+1368 EGSWTIITDC

-1527 AIEDLTYNGKEQH
+1527 DIEDLTYNGKEQH
-1540 PTPVV
+1540 PAPVV
-1545 TLNSNVL
+1545 TLSSNTL
-1552 EAGSNY
+1552 EADANY
-1558 QVTYSE
+1558 QVTYSD
-1564 GCTNVGTYTIT
+1564 GCNNVGTYTIT
-1575 ITGMG
+1575 VTGKG
-1580 RYNGILQKTFKIV
+1580 RYTGTLQKTFKIV

-1598 GCDIKVENKPYTGD
+1598 GCDLKVENQKYTGE
-1612 VINVTPTVKYGSITL
+1612 VINVTPTVKMGSTTL
-1627 AQGEDKD
+1627 TQGEEKD
-1634 YTFVTNPTTVK
+1634 YTFVTNPTTVQ
-1645 EGGDYTLTVT
+1645 EAGDYTLTVT
-1655 GKGNYTGTKEV
+1655 GNGNYTGTKV
-1666 SFNVYY
+1666 VPFKVYY
-1672 STPTELS
+1672 SVPTELN
-1679 CTNVTATTAIV
+1679 CTNVAATTATV
-1690 TWKDTYA
+1690 TWKDGIAT
-1697 AKWTVAYST
+1697 KWTVEYST

-1711 SAAHIDVENAKTV
+1711 SAERIDVNESTATLA
-1724 SLENLSADQV
+1724 SLSTDQV

-1742 YGSQESDWSNVCSF
+1742 YGTDQESDWSLVCSF

-1761 LLIGSGNNTSES
+1761 LLVGSGDGTSRF
-1773 LPFHNWYHYNLTQQ
+1773 LPFSNWYHYGLTQQ
-1787 IYTAEELGKKAGTI
+1787 IYTAKELGNKAGSI
-1801 MSLDFFKT
+1801 MALDFFRT
-1809 DDNKCDNA
+1809 DDNECNNT
-1817 IEIYLVKTDKTK
+1817 IEIYLVKTDKTR
-1829 FEGAKDWISVTEA
+1829 FVNRTDWISVTEE
-1842 DKVYDGKKLFENNQW
+1842 DKVYDGKMQFESNQW
-1857 TTIELSKPFDYDG
+1857 TTIELTKPFDYDG
-1870 VSNLALIVYDKEVSG
+1870 VSNLALIVYDKNVSE
-1885 DSYGSG
+1885 DSYGDYRA
-1891 CNFRVYQ
+1891 FRTFK
-1898 GNDSQTLQY
+1898 GNDNQTLY
-1907 RNDRTGPFTSEGNN
+1907 FRSDKDDPTIRPTVTG
-1921 AILTPS
+1921 TPS
-1927 VSGNSLSS
+1927 NS
-1935 TKNQLRIRMADKVTM
+1935 KNQLRIRMADKVTM

-1968 ISDLTAHYASSFA
+1968 ISDLTAHYASGFTS
-1981 ATANN
+1981 TANN

-2020 NLTPEALTGNNLK
+2020 NLTPEALTGNSLK

-2087 GDGTR
+2087 GEGTR
-2092 AISMEFEDG
+2092 AISMDFEDG

-2121 IDGIKFNQKPTQR
+2121 IDGVKFNQKPTQR

>member
-7 KRLQFLARA
+7 KRLHFLARA

-39 SGTAADPYLIG
+39 SGTDDDPYLIG

-63 DKGGQYRYSYYKLTA
+63 DKGGSYRYSNYKLTA
-78 DIHVTSMVGKN
+78 DIHVSSMVGKN
-89 DDTNAFKGVFDGN
+89 DDTNAFKGIFDGN

-108 NLTTDGSSNFFAP
+108 NLTTDGRSFFAP

-149 VGHHRWS
+149 VGHHRWG

-241 NNSNTFAYNSYV
+241 NNSNTFVYNSYV

-296 VFDIKNLTTGSI
+296 VFDIKNLSTGSI

-314 AYTGEDIT
+314 AYTGEEVT

-400 LFAKSVEGGIDYSKK
+400 LFAKSVGGGIDYSKK

-438 PFSGTFDGDNHTL
+438 PFSGIFEGDNHTL

-460 DDNKNNQGVAPF
+460 GDDENNQGVAPF

-478 TIQNLTVAGQIT
+478 TIQNLIVAGNIT

-500 GWVDGDYNS
+500 GWIDGKSKDSN
-509 SYIKNCV
+509 IKDCI
-516 VKATITTSADWAGG
+516 VKATITTSADCAGG

-559 DDRRRAGG
+559 DDSRRAGG
-567 FCGYGYGYSYFENCL
+567 FCGYGYSNSYFENCL

-595 RNAHGIFFNDRVY
+595 RNAYGAFYNDRVY

-634 TAPADELYLKREI
+634 TAPADELYLPREI

-675 AYELKTNS
+675 AYVLKTNS

-720 YAGTTTRTFCVMD
+720 YAGTTTRTFCVME

-752 YLINDERD
+752 YLINNERD
-760 LERLAAYVNSGHDA
+760 LERLAAYVNSDHDA
-774 TGKTFKQN
+774 TGKTFKQT

-794 GRYFEG
+794 GGYFEG
-800 TYKYFKGTY
+800 KSKCFKGTY
-809 DGNNKTISNLTVNAP
+809 DGNNKKISKLTVTAS

-836 KAVIKNVTLANCNIT
+836 KAVIKNVILANCNIT
-851 GKQYTGGIVGYASTS
+851 GKQYTGGIVGCALSST
-866 TAIENC
+866 TIENC
-872 HVRGNISAT
+872 HVSGNICAT
-881 ESDASGHGGIA
+881 ASNASDHGGIV
-892 GSATTTSITNC
+892 GSATATSITNC

-954 YNRSNKFKYCLN
+954 YNSSNKFKYCLN

-977 AIAGQND
+977 AIAGQNS

-1018 AYVVTLGEN
+1018 AYVVTTGEH
-1027 ISKIEFAEQ
+1027 ISKIDIAEG
-1036 TVITSALS
+1036 TVVTSAIS
-1044 GKKYY
+1044 GKKYC
-1049 AKGDWTLTLTPNQ
+1049 AKGDWTLTLTPDQ

-1135 TVTNGETSLV
+1135 TVTNGETPLV

-1170 NNYKGTQTKT
+1170 NSYKGTQTKT

-1185 FPLQDASAANSAS
+1185 FPLQDASAANSAT

-1241 GNSSNTSFRG
+1241 GRNSSNTSFQG
-1251 VYDGDNKVIKGL
+1251 VYDGDNNVIKGL

-1271 YQGLFGRAK
+1271 YQGLFGRA
-1280 NATITNVII
+1280 NQATITNVII

-1300 GGICGYAG
+1300 GGICGYASK
-1308 ETTISNCKVS
+1308 TTISNCKVS

-1328 GMYHGGIAGYI
+1328 GMYHGGIAGSIY
-1339 SDKPIS
+1339 DKPIS

-1368 EVSWTNITDC
+1368 EGSWTNITDC

-1401 LNNNY
+1401 LDNNY

-1488 NAGVKEGEHTL
+1488 NASVKEGEHTL

-1527 AIEDLTYNGKEQH
+1527 DIEDLTYNGKEQH
-1540 PTPVV
+1540 PSPVV
-1545 TLNSNVL
+1545 TLSSNVL
-1552 EAGSNY
+1552 EAGANY

-1575 ITGMG
+1575 IEGVG
-1580 RYNGILQKTFKIV
+1580 RYSGRLTKTFNIV

-1655 GKGNYTGTKEV
+1655 GKGNYAGMKEMP
-1666 SFNVYY
+1666 FNVYY
-1672 STPTELS
+1672 PVPNNIR
-1679 CTNVTATTAIV
+1679 CTNIAATTATV
-1690 TWKDTYA
+1690 TWDKSA
-1697 AKWTVAYST
+1697 VAKKWIVEYST

-1711 SAAHIDVENAKTV
+1711 SAERIDVNESTATLA
-1724 SLENLSADQV
+1724 SLSADQV

-1742 YGSQESDWSNVCSF
+1742 YGTDQESDWSNVCSF

-1761 LLIGSGNNTSES
+1761 LLVGSGDGTSRF
-1773 LPFHNWYHYNLTQQ
+1773 LPFSNWYHYGLTQQ
-1787 IYTAEELGKKAGTI
+1787 IYTAKELGNKAGSI
-1801 MSLDFFKT
+1801 MALDFFRT
-1809 DDNKCDNA
+1809 DDNECNNT
-1817 IEIYLVKTDKTK
+1817 IEIYLVKTDKTA
-1829 FEGAKDWISVTEA
+1829 FTNSSDWISVTEA
-1842 DKVYDGKKLFENNQW
+1842 EKVYDGKMQFESNQW
-1857 TTIELSKPFDYDG
+1857 TTIELTKPFDYDG
-1870 VSNLALIVYDKEVSG
+1870 VSNLALIVYDKNVSE
-1885 DSYGSG
+1885 DSYGDYRA
-1891 CNFRVYQ
+1891 FRTFK
-1898 GNDSQTLQY
+1898 GNDNQTLFF
-1907 RNDRTGPFTSEGNN
+1907 RSDRDDPTIRPTVTGTRSN
-1921 AILTPS
+1921 A
-1927 VSGNSLSS
+1927 
-1935 TKNQLRIRMADKVTM
+1935 KNQLRIRMADKVTM

-1959 SDNVLDFSN
+1959 SDNALDFSN
-1968 ISDLTAHYASSFA
+1968 VSDLTAHYASGFA

-1986 AGVLTMKQTETT
+1986 AGVLTMTQVETT

-2043 TEGDK
+2043 TEGDY

-2087 GDGTR
+2087 NDGTR

-2101 VTTGFIQIATD
+2101 VTTGFIQIATGEA
-2112 DVEDGDWYG
+2112 EDGDWYG
-2121 IDGIKFNQKPTQR
+2121 IDGVKFNQKPTQR

>member
-1 MFNMKK
+1 
-7 KRLQFLARA
+7 
-16 AMTLLLVMFATIGA
+16 MTLLLVMFATIGA

-63 DKGGQYRYSYYKLTA
+63 DKGGNYRFKNYKLTA

-89 DDTNAFKGVFDGN
+89 DDTNAFKGIFDGN

-126 GSTFKRLHIAGK
+126 ESTFKRLHIAGK

-149 VGHHRWS
+149 VGHHRWG

-174 TDNSFN
+174 TGNSFN
-180 AGFVGYSYDSN
+180 AGFVGYTYDSK

-217 RISNSS
+217 RMSNSS
-223 STNIS
+223 SMNIS

-241 NNSNTFAYNSYV
+241 NNSNTFAYNSDV
-253 ITNSYYTKLLGKAQ
+253 ITNSYYTKPLGKEQ

-296 VFDIKNLTTGSI
+296 VFDIKNLSTGSI

-314 AYTGEDIT
+314 AYTGEEVT

-369 TLTHQFEVAQN
+369 TLTHQFKVAKN
-380 ISGTGTQEDPYLI
+380 ISGTGTKDEPYLI
-393 TSAEDWN
+393 NTTDDWN
-400 LFAKSVEGGIDYSKK
+400 LFAKSVEGGIDYYGK

-438 PFSGTFDGDNHTL
+438 PFRGIFEGDNHTL

-460 DDNKNNQGVAPF
+460 GDNKNNQGVAPF

-478 TIQNLTVAGQIT
+478 TIQNLIVAGNIT

-500 GWVDGDYNS
+500 GWIDGKSKDSN
-509 SYIKNCV
+509 IKDCI
-516 VKATITTSADWAGG
+516 VKATITTSADCAGG

-559 DDRRRAGG
+559 DDSRRAGG
-567 FCGYGYGYSYFENCL
+567 FCGYGYSNSYFENCL

-595 RNAHGIFFNDRVY
+595 RNAYGAFFNDRVN

-634 TAPADELYLKREI
+634 TVPADELYLQREI

-657 ITGLNESYPYNNG
+657 ITGLNDSYPYNNG

-752 YLINDERD
+752 YLINNERD

-830 LFGYTS
+830 LFGYTREA
-836 KAVIKNVTLANCNIT
+836 KIMNVTLANCNIT

-872 HVRGNISAT
+872 HVNGNINAT
-881 ESDASGHGGIA
+881 ASDAGGHGGIV
-892 GSATTTSITNC
+892 GSATATSITNC

-954 YNRSNKFKYCLN
+954 YRSSNKFKYCLN

-984 SPRDFDHCYYSNQ
+984 SPRDFDHCYYPNQ
-997 STIKAFGTSSGSNN
+997 STIKAFGYSSGSNN
-1011 YTGYGEV
+1011 YRGYGEV
-1018 AYVVTLGEN
+1018 AYVVTLGKN
-1027 ISKIEFAEQ
+1027 ISNIEFAEQ
-1036 TVITSALS
+1036 TVITSALT
-1044 GKKYY
+1044 GKKYC
-1049 AKGDWTLTLTPNQ
+1049 AKGDWTLTLTPDQ

-1135 TVTNGETSLV
+1135 TVTNGETPLV

-1170 NNYKGTQTKT
+1170 NSYKGTQTKT

-1251 VYDGDNKVIKGL
+1251 VYDGDNNVIKGL

-1271 YQGLFGRAK
+1271 YQGLFGRAYS
-1280 NATITNVII
+1280 ATIQNVII

-1300 GGICGYAG
+1300 GGICGYAS

-1328 GMYHGGIAGYI
+1328 GMYHGGIAGSIY
-1339 SDKPIS
+1339 DKPIS

-1368 EVSWTNITDC
+1368 EGSWTNITDC

-1454 NENLYESGVVVTLDF
+1454 NENLYESGVVVTLGYN
-1469 TVPEGKYWD
+1469 VPDGKYWD
-1478 HYTVNNGKIS
+1478 RYTVSSGSIS

-1509 ATFVSE
+1509 ATYVSE

-1527 AIEDLTYNGKEQH
+1527 DIEDLTYNGKEQH
-1540 PTPVV
+1540 PSPVV
-1545 TLNSNVL
+1545 TLSSNVL
-1552 EAGSNY
+1552 EAGANY

-1575 ITGMG
+1575 VEGVG
-1580 RYNGILQKTFKIV
+1580 RYSGRLTKTFKIV

-1598 GCDIKVENKPYTGD
+1598 GCDVKVENKPYTGD

-1666 SFNVYY
+1666 PFNVYY
-1672 STPTELS
+1672 PAPTELS

-1690 TWKDTYA
+1690 TWKDGIAT
-1697 AKWTVAYST
+1697 KWAVEYST

-1711 SAAHIDVENAKTV
+1711 SAERLEVNEKTV
-1724 SLENLSADQV
+1724 TLDPLTSGEV

-1742 YGSQESDWSNVCSF
+1742 YEGQESDWSNVCSV

-1761 LLIGSGNNTSES
+1761 LLVGSGNNTSSS
-1773 LPFHNWYHYNLTQQ
+1773 LPFSNWYYYGLTQQ
-1787 IYTAEELGKKAGTI
+1787 IYTAKELGNKAGSI
-1801 MSLDFFKT
+1801 MALDFFRT
-1809 DDNKCDNA
+1809 DNNPCNNT
-1817 IEIYLVKTDKTK
+1817 IEIYLVKTDKTM
-1829 FEGAKDWISVTEA
+1829 FTTSSDWISVTEA
-1842 DKVYDGKKLFENNQW
+1842 DKVYDGKVQFESNQW
-1857 TTIELSKPFDYDG
+1857 TTIELTKPFDYDG
-1870 VSNLALIVYDKEVSG
+1870 VSNLALIVYDKKVSG
-1885 DSYGSG
+1885 DSYGDYRA
-1891 CNFRVYQ
+1891 FRTFK
-1898 GNDSQTLQY
+1898 GNDNQTLFF
-1907 RNDRTGPFTSEGNN
+1907 RSDREDPTIRPTVTGARSKE
-1921 AILTPS
+1921 
-1927 VSGNSLSS
+1927 
-1935 TKNQLRIRMADKVTM
+1935 KNQLRIRMADKVTM

-1968 ISDLTAHYASSFA
+1968 VGELTAHYASGFA

-1986 AGVLTMKQTETT
+1986 AGVLTMTQVETT

-2043 TEGDK
+2043 TEGDY
-2048 TNFILSQQKGVIA
+2048 TNFILSQQNGVIA

-2112 DVEDGDWYG
+2112 DVEVGDWYG
-2121 IDGIKFNQKPTQR
+2121 IDGVKFNQKPTQR

>member
-7 KRLQFLARA
+7 KRLHSLARA

-39 SGTAADPYLIG
+39 SGTATDPYLIG
-50 SDADWETFVSYIN
+50 SDADWKIFVSYIN

-78 DIHVTSMVGKN
+78 DIKVTSMAGKN
-89 DDTNAFKGVFDGN
+89 NDDNAFKGVFDGN

-108 NLTTDGSSNFFAP
+108 DLTDDGNSYCAP
-121 FRYVG
+121 FRFVG
-126 GSTFKRLHIAGK
+126 KSTFKRLHIAGK
-138 ITSNSYYVASL
+138 ITSISYNAASL
-149 VGHHRWS
+149 VGYQRYG

-168 IVCTKK
+168 IMCTKK
-174 TDNSFN
+174 SSYSCN
-180 AGFVGYSYDSN
+180 AGFVGYIYESD

-201 SLQGAE
+201 SLQGADAD
-207 TGGWSGFVGQ
+207 GCSGFVGQ
-217 RISNSS
+217 RNSNSS
-223 STNIS
+223 SMKIS

-241 NNSNTFAYNSYV
+241 DNSYTFAYKSDVN
-253 ITNSYYTKLLGKAQ
+253 TNNYYTTPLGKEQ
-267 GTAVGTMADSE
+267 GTAIGNMTDSE
-278 LLNSLGKGW
+278 LLNKLDKGW
-287 EKRENKIVP
+287 EKKGDKIVP
-296 VFDIKNLTTGSI
+296 VFDIKNLSTGSI

-314 AYTGEDIT
+314 AYTGEEVT

-333 TVSSENYSV
+333 TVSAENYSV
-342 SFSPSPVKEVGR
+342 SFSPSPVKEVGQ
-354 YTMTVT
+354 YTMTVA

-380 ISGTGTQEDPYLI
+380 ISGTGTKEDPYLI
-393 TSAEDWN
+393 TSTDDWN
-400 LFAKSVEGGIDYSKK
+400 VFAKSVEGGIDYYNKF
-415 YVKLTN
+415 VKLTN
-421 DITISTMVGV
+421 NITISTMVGV
-431 CDESGDR
+431 CDESGNK
-438 PFSGTFDGDNHTL
+438 PFRGTFDGDNHTL

-460 DDNKNNQGVAPF
+460 GDDKNNQGVAPF

-500 GWVDGDYNS
+500 GWVDGNYS
-509 SYIKNCV
+509 RSYIKDCI
-516 VKATITTSADWAGG
+516 VKATITTSADCAGG
-530 FVGNICYSDRNNLY
+530 FVGNICYSDRNYLH
-544 FTNSVFAGKI
+544 FTNSVFAGHI
-554 INTSS
+554 NNTSS
-559 DDRRRAGG
+559 DDNRRAGG
-567 FCGYGYGYSYFENCL
+567 FCGYGFGDSYFGNCL
-582 ENGTYT
+582 ENGSYT
-588 NVTYMNP
+588 NITYMNP
-595 RNAHGIFFNDRVY
+595 RNAYGVFSNDRVN

-619 DKYITK
+619 NKYIAK

-657 ITGLNESYPYNNG
+657 ITGLNDSYPYNNG

-683 GKLTKDTDYTV
+683 GQLTKDTDYTV

-720 YAGTTTRTFCVMD
+720 YAGTTTRTFCVME
-733 GENLDGYVFNT
+733 GEDLDGYVFDT

-752 YLINDERD
+752 YLINNERD

-782 ADITLTAAHTSI
+782 ANITLTAAHTSI
-794 GRYFEG
+794 GGYFEG
-800 TYKYFKGTY
+800 NSRYFKGTY
-809 DGNNKTISNLTVNAP
+809 DGNNKKISELTVTAP
-824 NSNYQG
+824 YSNYQG
-830 LFGYTS
+830 LFGNTQ

-851 GKQYTGGIVGYASTS
+851 GKQCTGGIVGYASAS

-872 HVRGNISAT
+872 HVRGNILAT
-881 ESDASGHGGIA
+881 ASNASDHGGIV
-892 GSATTTSITNC
+892 GSATATSITNC

-922 GAANYDV
+922 GVANYDV
-929 VITSCENAANISGDG
+929 TITSCENATNISGDG
-944 QNHGGIVGRD
+944 QNQGGIVGRD
-954 YNRSNKFKYCLN
+954 NSGSNKFKYCLN
-966 TGVVNGNQYVG
+966 TGVVKGNQYVG
-977 AIAGQND
+977 AIAGKVYSVRNY
-984 SPRDFDHCYYSNQ
+984 DHCYYPNG
-997 STIKAFGTSSGSNN
+997 STIKAFGISSSSNDYRGN
-1011 YTGYGEV
+1011 GEV
-1018 AYVVTLGEN
+1018 AYAVTTGEH
-1027 ISKIEFAEQ
+1027 ISKIDIAEG
-1036 TVITSALS
+1036 TVVTSAIS
-1044 GKKYY
+1044 GKKYCT
-1049 AKGDWTLTLTPNQ
+1049 KGDWTLTLTPDQ

-1112 VTIAAIPDMRWRG
+1112 VTIAAIPDMRWLG
-1125 NNVSVVVPTI
+1125 NVGVVPTI
-1135 TVTNGETSLV
+1135 TMTNGETSLV
-1145 LGTDYLV
+1145 LGTDYIV
-1152 ECSNNTAI
+1152 EGSNNTAI

-1170 NNYKGTQTKT
+1170 NNYKGTTTKK

-1185 FPLQDASAANSAS
+1185 FTLQDASAANSAT

-1219 SRLGGYYKQS
+1219 SRLDGYYKQT
-1229 ADITLT
+1229 ADITLSD
-1235 NEHTAI
+1235 EHTAI
-1241 GNSSNTSFRG
+1241 GNSSNTSFQG
-1251 VYDGDNKVIKGL
+1251 IYDGDNKFIKGL
-1263 LINQPEAT
+1263 LINQAEGT
-1271 YQGLFGRAK
+1271 YQGLFGRAYR
-1280 NATITNVII
+1280 ATIQNVII
-1289 ENCDITAKKYV
+1289 ENCDITAKDYV
-1300 GGICGYAG
+1300 GGICGHAS
-1308 ETTISNCKVS
+1308 ETTISSCKVS

-1339 SDKPIS
+1339 YNKPTS
-1345 SCVNTASVKG
+1345 KCVNTASVKG

-1368 EVSWTNITDC
+1368 EVRRTNITDC

-1388 YVGSIVGSNGASR
+1388 YVGSIVGSNNASR

-1411 TGGVGAND
+1411 TGGVGAKD
-1419 VATGTDQTGAT
+1419 AATGTDQTGAT

-1454 NENLYESGVVVTLDF
+1454 NESLYMSGVVVTLDC

-1499 TDFTADVVIS
+1499 TDFTDDVAIS
-1509 ATFVSE
+1509 ATYASE
-1515 LTDIATAGVTIA
+1515 LTNIATAGVTIA
-1527 AIEDLTYNGKEQH
+1527 DIEDLTYNGKEQH
-1540 PTPVV
+1540 PSPVV

-1552 EAGSNY
+1552 EAGANY
-1558 QVTYSE
+1558 QVTYSD
-1564 GCTNVGTYTIT
+1564 GCNNVGTYTIT
-1575 ITGMG
+1575 VQGMG
-1580 RYNGILQKTFKIV
+1580 RYTGTLQKSFKIV
-1593 PYDIS
+1593 PYDIN

-1655 GKGNYTGTKEV
+1655 GKGNYTGTKEIP
-1666 SFNVYY
+1666 FNVYY
-1672 STPTELS
+1672 SVPTNIR
-1679 CTNVTATTAIV
+1679 CTNITATTATV
-1690 TWKDTYA
+1690 TWKDDLA
-1697 AKWTVAYST
+1697 AKWTVEYST
-1706 DKTFE
+1706 DKTFKSVE
-1711 SAAHIDVENAKTV
+1711 HIDIENATTA

-1742 YGSQESDWSNVCSF
+1742 YGIDQESDWSLVCSF

-1761 LLIGSGNNTSES
+1761 LLVGSGDGTSRS
-1773 LPFHNWYHYNLTQQ
+1773 SSFLPFSNWFHYGLTQQ
-1787 IYTAEELGKKAGTI
+1787 IYTAKELGNKAGSI
-1801 MSLDFFKT
+1801 MALDFFRT
-1809 DDNKCDNA
+1809 DDNECNNT
-1817 IEIYLVKTDKTK
+1817 IEIYLVKTDKTA
-1829 FEGAKDWISVTEA
+1829 FTNSSDYISVTEA
-1842 DKVYDGKKLFENNQW
+1842 DKVYDGKVQFESNQW
-1857 TTIELSKPFDYDG
+1857 TTIGLTKPFDYDG
-1870 VSNLALIVYDKEVSG
+1870 VSNLALIVYDKNVKG
-1885 DSYGSG
+1885 DSYGG
-1891 CNFRVYQ
+1891 GRAFRIFK
-1898 GNDSQTLQY
+1898 GNDNQTLY
-1907 RNDRTGPFTSEGNN
+1907 IRSDSEDPTISPTGTGTVCKE
-1921 AILTPS
+1921 
-1927 VSGNSLSS
+1927 
-1935 TKNQLRIRMADKVTM
+1935 KNELRIRMADKVTM

-1968 ISDLTAHYASSFA
+1968 ISDLTAHYASGFTS
-1981 ATANN
+1981 TANN

-2043 TEGDK
+2043 TEGNY

-2087 GDGTR
+2087 NEGTR

-2121 IDGIKFNQKPTQR
+2121 IDGVKFNQKPTQR

>member
-1 MFNMKK
+1 
-7 KRLQFLARA
+7 
-16 AMTLLLVMFATIGA
+16 MTLLLVMFATIGA

-369 TLTHQFEVAQN
+369 TQTHQFEVAQN
-380 ISGTGTQEDPYLI
+380 ISGMGTQEDPYLI

-460 DDNKNNQGVAPF
+460 DDDKNNQGVAPF

-478 TIQNLTVAGQIT
+478 TIQNLIVAGNIT

-500 GWVDGDYNS
+500 GWIDGKSKDSN
-509 SYIKNCV
+509 IKDCI
-516 VKATITTSADWAGG
+516 VKATITTSADYAGG

-559 DDRRRAGG
+559 DDSRRAGG
-567 FCGYGYGYSYFENCL
+567 FCGYGYSNSYFENCL

-1645 EGGDYTLTVT
+1645 EGGDYMLTVT

-1666 SFNVYY
+1666 PFNVYY

-1679 CTNVTATTAIV
+1679 CTNVTATTATV

-1711 SAAHIDVENAKTV
+1711 SAAHIDVENAKTA

-1870 VSNLALIVYDKEVSG
+1870 VSNLALIVYVKEVSG
-1885 DSYGSG
+1885 DSYGG
-1891 CNFRVYQ
+1891 GRNFRVYQ

-1935 TKNQLRIRMADKVTM
+1935 TKNQLRIRMADKITM

-1968 ISDLTAHYASSFA
+1968 ISDLTAHYASGFA

-1986 AGVLTMKQTETT
+1986 AGVLTMTQVETT

-2087 GDGTR
+2087 SDGTR

>member
-1 MFNMKK
+1 MK
-7 KRLQFLARA
+7 
-16 AMTLLLVMFATIGA
+16 
-30 RADEGTLSG
+30 
-39 SGTAADPYLIG
+39 
-50 SDADWETFVSYIN
+50 
-63 DKGGQYRYSYYKLTA
+63 
-78 DIHVTSMVGKN
+78 
-89 DDTNAFKGVFDGN
+89 
-102 GHTMTL
+102 
-108 NLTTDGSSNFFAP
+108 
-121 FRYVG
+121 
-126 GSTFKRLHIAGK
+126 
-138 ITSNSYYVASL
+138 
-149 VGHHRWS
+149 
-156 TLNIYNCWSSVD
+156 
-168 IVCTKK
+168 
-174 TDNSFN
+174 
-180 AGFVGYSYDSN
+180 
-191 ININNCRFDG
+191 
-201 SLQGAE
+201 
-207 TGGWSGFVGQ
+207 
-217 RISNSS
+217 
-223 STNIS
+223 IS

-241 NNSNTFAYNSYV
+241 DNSYTFAYKSDVN
-253 ITNSYYTKLLGKAQ
+253 TNNYYTTPLGKEQ
-267 GTAVGTMADSE
+267 GTAIGNMTDSE
-278 LLNSLGKGW
+278 LLNKLGKGW
-287 EKRENKIVP
+287 EKKGDKIVP
-296 VFDIKNLTTGSI
+296 VFDIKNLSTGSI

-314 AYTGEDIT
+314 AYTGEEVT

-333 TVSSENYSV
+333 TVSAENYSV
-342 SFSPSPVKEVGR
+342 SFSPSPVKEVGQ
-354 YTMTVT
+354 YTMTVA

-380 ISGTGTQEDPYLI
+380 ISGTGTKDDPYLI

-400 LFAKSVEGGIDYSKK
+400 LFAKSVEGGIDYYNKF
-415 YVKLTN
+415 VKLTN
-421 DITISTMVGV
+421 NITISTMVGV

-438 PFSGTFDGDNHTL
+438 PFRGTFDGDNHTL

-460 DDNKNNQGVAPF
+460 GDNKNNQGVAPF

-500 GWVDGDYNS
+500 GWVDGNYS
-509 SYIKNCV
+509 RSYIKDCI
-516 VKATITTSADWAGG
+516 VKATITTSADCAGG
-530 FVGNICYSDRNNLY
+530 FVGNICYSDRNYLH
-544 FTNSVFAGKI
+544 FTNSVFAGHI
-554 INTSS
+554 NNTSS
-559 DDRRRAGG
+559 DDNRRAGG
-567 FCGYGYGYSYFENCL
+567 FCGYGFGDSYFGNCL
-582 ENGTYT
+582 ENGSYT
-588 NVTYMNP
+588 NITYMNP
-595 RNAHGIFFNDRVY
+595 RNAYGVFSNDRVN

-619 DKYITK
+619 NKYIAK

-657 ITGLNESYPYNNG
+657 ITGLNDSYPYNNG

-683 GKLTKDTDYTV
+683 GQLTKDTDYTV
-694 TLSPNAPAAAGDYTI
+694 TLSSNAPAAVGTYTI

-720 YAGTTTRTFCVMD
+720 YAGTTTRTFCVME
-733 GENLDGYVFNT
+733 GEDLDGYVFDT

-752 YLINDERD
+752 YLINNERD

-782 ADITLTAAHTSI
+782 ANITLTAAHTSI
-794 GRYFEG
+794 GGYFEG
-800 TYKYFKGTY
+800 NSRYFKGTY
-809 DGNNKTISNLTVNAP
+809 DGNNKKISKLIVNAP
-824 NSNYQG
+824 YSNYQG
-830 LFGYTS
+830 LFGNTQ

-851 GKQYTGGIVGYASTS
+851 GKQCTGGIVGYASAS

-872 HVRGNISAT
+872 HVRGNILAT
-881 ESDASGHGGIA
+881 ASNASDHGGIV
-892 GSATTTSITNC
+892 GSATATSITNC

-922 GAANYDV
+922 GVANYDV

-954 YNRSNKFKYCLN
+954 NSGSNKFKYCLN
-966 TGVVNGNQYVG
+966 TGVVNGNQFVG
-977 AIAGQND
+977 AIAGKEYSVRNY
-984 SPRDFDHCYYSNQ
+984 DHCYYPNG
-997 STIKAFGTSSGSNN
+997 STIKAFGISSSSND
-1011 YTGYGEV
+1011 YRGYGEV
-1018 AYVVTLGEN
+1018 AYAVTTGEH
-1027 ISKIEFAEQ
+1027 ISKIDIAEG
-1036 TVITSALS
+1036 TVVTSAIS
-1044 GKKYY
+1044 GKKYCT
-1049 AKGDWTLTLTPNQ
+1049 KGDWTLTLTPDQ

-1112 VTIAAIPDMRWRG
+1112 VTIAAIPDMRWLG
-1125 NNVSVVVPTI
+1125 NVGVVPTI
-1135 TVTNGETSLV
+1135 TMTNGETSLV
-1145 LGTDYLV
+1145 LGTDYIV
-1152 ECSNNTAI
+1152 EGSNNTAI

-1170 NNYKGTQTKT
+1170 NNYKGTTTKK

-1185 FPLQDASAANSAS
+1185 FTLQDASAANSAT

-1211 LASIVNTG
+1211 LASIVNTKA
-1219 SRLGGYYKQS
+1219 RLAGYYKQT
-1229 ADITLT
+1229 ADITLSD
-1235 NEHTAI
+1235 EHTAI
-1241 GNSSNTSFRG
+1241 GNSSNTSFQG
-1251 VYDGDNKVIKGL
+1251 IYDGDNKFIKGL
-1263 LINQPEAT
+1263 LINQAEGT
-1271 YQGLFGRAK
+1271 YQGLFGRAYR
-1280 NATITNVII
+1280 ATIQNVII
-1289 ENCDITAKKYV
+1289 ENCDITAKDYV
-1300 GGICGYAG
+1300 GGICGHAS
-1308 ETTISNCKVS
+1308 ETTISSCKVS

-1339 SDKPIS
+1339 YNKPTS
-1345 SCVNTASVKG
+1345 KCVNTASVKG

-1368 EVSWTNITDC
+1368 EVRRTNITDC

-1388 YVGSIVGSNGASR
+1388 YVGSIVGSNNASR

-1411 TGGVGAND
+1411 TGGVGAKD
-1419 VATGTDQTGAT
+1419 AATGTDQTGAT

-1454 NENLYESGVVVTLDF
+1454 NESLYMSGVVVTLDC

-1478 HYTVNNGKIS
+1478 QYTVNNGKIS
-1488 NAGVKEGEHTL
+1488 NAGVKGGEHTL
-1499 TDFTADVVIS
+1499 TDFTDDVVIS
-1509 ATFVSE
+1509 ATYASE
-1515 LTDIATAGVTIA
+1515 LTDIANAGVTIA
-1527 AIEDLTYNGKEQH
+1527 DIEDLTYNGKEQH

-1545 TLNSNVL
+1545 TLSSNVL
-1552 EAGSNY
+1552 EAGANY

-1575 ITGMG
+1575 VEGIG
-1580 RYNGILQKTFKIV
+1580 RYSGRLTKTFKIV

-1655 GKGNYTGTKEV
+1655 GKGNYTGTKEIP
-1666 SFNVYY
+1666 FNVYY
-1672 STPTELS
+1672 SVPTNIR
-1679 CTNVTATTAIV
+1679 CTNITATTATV
-1690 TWKDTYA
+1690 TWKDDLA
-1697 AKWTVAYST
+1697 AKWTVEYST

-1711 SAAHIDVENAKTV
+1711 SVERIEVNESTATLA
-1724 SLENLSADQV
+1724 SLSANQV

-1742 YGSQESDWSNVCSF
+1742 YGTDQESDWSNVCSV

-1761 LLIGSGNNTSES
+1761 LLVGSGDGTSRF
-1773 LPFHNWYHYNLTQQ
+1773 LPFSNWYHYGLTQQ
-1787 IYTAEELGKKAGTI
+1787 IYTAKELGNKAGSI
-1801 MSLDFFKT
+1801 MALDFFRT
-1809 DDNKCDNA
+1809 DDNECNNT
-1817 IEIYLVKTDKTK
+1817 IEIYLVKTDKTA
-1829 FEGAKDWISVTEA
+1829 FTNSSDWISVTEA
-1842 DKVYDGKKLFENNQW
+1842 DKVYDGKMQFESNQW
-1857 TTIELSKPFDYDG
+1857 TTIELTKPFDYDG
-1870 VSNLALIVYDKEVSG
+1870 VSNLALIVYDKNVKE
-1885 DSYGSG
+1885 DSYGDYRA
-1891 CNFRVYQ
+1891 FRTFK
-1898 GNDSQTLQY
+1898 GNDNQTLY
-1907 RNDRTGPFTSEGNN
+1907 FRSDKDDPTIRPTVTG
-1921 AILTPS
+1921 TPS
-1927 VSGNSLSS
+1927 NS
-1935 TKNQLRIRMADKVTM
+1935 KNQLRIRMADKVTM

-1968 ISDLTAHYASSFA
+1968 VSELTAHYASSFA

-1986 AGVLTMKQTETT
+1986 AGVLTMTQVETT

-2020 NLTPEALTGNNLK
+2020 NLTPEALTGNSLK

-2101 VTTGFIQIATD
+2101 VTTGLIQIATGEA
-2112 DVEDGDWYG
+2112 EDGDWYG

>member
-1 MFNMKK
+1 
-7 KRLQFLARA
+7 
-16 AMTLLLVMFATIGA
+16 MTLLLVMFATIGA

-39 SGTAADPYLIG
+39 SGTATDPYLIG

-63 DKGGQYRYSYYKLTA
+63 DKGGQYRYKNYKLTA
-78 DIHVTSMVGKN
+78 DIHVTSMAGKN
-89 DDTNAFKGVFDGN
+89 NDDNAFKGVFDGN

-108 NLTTDGSSNFFAP
+108 NLTTDGSSYCAP

-149 VGHHRWS
+149 VGYQRYG

-174 TDNSFN
+174 SSYSCN

-201 SLQGAE
+201 SLQGADAD
-207 TGGWSGFVGQ
+207 GCSGFVGQ
-217 RISNSS
+217 RNSNSS
-223 STNIS
+223 SMKIS

-241 NNSNTFAYNSYV
+241 DNSYTFAYKSDVN
-253 ITNSYYTKLLGKAQ
+253 TNNYYTTPLGKEQ
-267 GTAVGTMADSE
+267 GTAIGNMTDSE
-278 LLNSLGKGW
+278 LLNKLGKGW
-287 EKRENKIVP
+287 EKKGDKVVP
-296 VFDIKNLTTGSI
+296 VFDIKNLSTGSI

-380 ISGTGTQEDPYLI
+380 ISGTGTKDEPYLI
-393 TSAEDWN
+393 NTTDDWN
-400 LFAKSVEGGIDYSKK
+400 LFAKSVEGGIDYYGK

-421 DITISTMVGV
+421 NITISTMVGV

-460 DDNKNNQGVAPF
+460 GDDKNNQGVAPF

-478 TIQNLTVAGQIT
+478 TIQNLIVAGNIT

-500 GWVDGDYNS
+500 GWIDGKSKDSN
-509 SYIKNCV
+509 IKDCI
-516 VKATITTSADWAGG
+516 VKATITTSADYAGG

-559 DDRRRAGG
+559 DDSRRAGG
-567 FCGYGYGYSYFENCL
+567 FCGYGYSNSYFENCL

-657 ITGLNESYPYNNG
+657 ITGLNDSYPYNNG

-720 YAGTTTRTFCVMD
+720 YAGTTTRTFSVME

-1044 GKKYY
+1044 GKKYCT
-1049 AKGDWTLTLTPNQ
+1049 KGDWTLTLTPNQ

-1241 GNSSNTSFRG
+1241 GNSSNTPFKG
-1251 VYDGDNKVIKGL
+1251 IYDGDNKVIKGL

-1564 GCTNVGTYTIT
+1564 GCTNVGTYIIT

-1612 VINVTPTVKYGSITL
+1612 VINVTPTVKYGAITL

-1645 EGGDYTLTVT
+1645 EGGDYMLTVT

-1666 SFNVYY
+1666 PFNVYY
-1672 STPTELS
+1672 PAPTELS

-1690 TWKDTYA
+1690 TWKDGIAT
-1697 AKWTVAYST
+1697 KWTVEYST

-1711 SAAHIDVENAKTV
+1711 SAERIDVNERTATLA
-1724 SLENLSADQV
+1724 SLSANQV

-1742 YGSQESDWSNVCSF
+1742 YGTDQESGWSNVCSV

-1761 LLIGSGNNTSES
+1761 LLVGSGDGTSRF
-1773 LPFHNWYHYNLTQQ
+1773 LPFSNWYHYGLTQQ
-1787 IYTAEELGKKAGTI
+1787 IYTAKELGNKAGSI
-1801 MSLDFFKT
+1801 MALDFFRT
-1809 DDNKCDNA
+1809 DDNECNNT
-1817 IEIYLVKTDKTK
+1817 IEIYLVKTDKTA
-1829 FEGAKDWISVTEA
+1829 FTNSSDWISVTEA
-1842 DKVYDGKKLFENNQW
+1842 DKVYDGKMQFESNQW
-1857 TTIELSKPFDYDG
+1857 TTIELTKPFDYDG
-1870 VSNLALIVYDKEVSG
+1870 VSNLALIVYDKNVKE
-1885 DSYGSG
+1885 DSYGDYRA
-1891 CNFRVYQ
+1891 FRTFK
-1898 GNDSQTLQY
+1898 GNDNQTLFF
-1907 RNDRTGPFTSEGNN
+1907 RSDREDPTIRPTSTGNRSKE
-1921 AILTPS
+1921 
-1927 VSGNSLSS
+1927 
-1935 TKNQLRIRMADKVTM
+1935 KNQLRIRMADKITM

-1968 ISDLTAHYASSFA
+1968 VGELTAHYASSFA

-1986 AGVLTMKQTETT
+1986 AGVLTMTQVETT

>member
-1 MFNMKK
+1 
-7 KRLQFLARA
+7 
-16 AMTLLLVMFATIGA
+16 MTLLLVMFATIGA

-369 TLTHQFEVAQN
+369 TQTHQFEVAQN
-380 ISGTGTQEDPYLI
+380 ISGMGTQEDPYLI

-460 DDNKNNQGVAPF
+460 DDDKNNQGVAPF

-478 TIQNLTVAGQIT
+478 TIQNLIVAGNIT

-500 GWVDGDYNS
+500 GWIDGKSKDSN
-509 SYIKNCV
+509 IKDCI
-516 VKATITTSADWAGG
+516 VKATITTSADYAGG

-559 DDRRRAGG
+559 DDSRRAGG
-567 FCGYGYGYSYFENCL
+567 FCGYGYSNSYFENCL

-1152 ECSNNTAI
+1152 ACSNNTAI

-1170 NNYKGTQTKT
+1170 NNYKGTTTKK

-1251 VYDGDNKVIKGL
+1251 VYDGDNNVIKGL

-1509 ATFVSE
+1509 ATYASE
-1515 LTDIATAGVTIA
+1515 LTDIATAGAIIA
-1527 AIEDLTYNGKEQH
+1527 DIEDLTYNGKEQH
-1540 PTPVV
+1540 PSPVV

-1575 ITGMG
+1575 VEGIG
-1580 RYNGILQKTFKIV
+1580 RYSGRLTKSFKIV
-1593 PYDIS
+1593 PYDIN
-1598 GCDIKVENKPYTGD
+1598 GCNITVNDKPYTGD

-1655 GKGNYTGTKEV
+1655 GKGNYTGTKEMP
-1666 SFNVYY
+1666 FNVYY

-1679 CTNVTATTAIV
+1679 CTNVTATTATV

-1697 AKWTVAYST
+1697 AKWTVEYST

-1711 SAAHIDVENAKTV
+1711 SAERIDVENAKTV

-1773 LPFHNWYHYNLTQQ
+1773 LPFHNWYYYNLTQQ

-1809 DDNKCDNA
+1809 DDNECDNA

-1898 GNDSQTLQY
+1898 GNGSQTLQY

-1968 ISDLTAHYASSFA
+1968 ISDLTAHYASGFA

-1986 AGVLTMKQTETT
+1986 AGVLTMTQVETT

-2074 SAYLQLLTNDVFT
+2074 SAYLQLFTNDVFT

-2121 IDGIKFNQKPTQR
+2121 IDGVKFNQKPTQR

>member
-7 KRLQFLARA
+7 KRLHFLARA

-39 SGTAADPYLIG
+39 SGTATDPYLIG
-50 SDADWETFVSYIN
+50 SDADWKIFVSYIN

-78 DIHVTSMVGKN
+78 DIKVTSMAGKN
-89 DDTNAFKGVFDGN
+89 NDDNAFKGVFDGN

-108 NLTTDGSSNFFAP
+108 DLTDDGNSYCAP
-121 FRYVG
+121 FRFVG
-126 GSTFKRLHIAGK
+126 KSTFKRLHIAGK
-138 ITSNSYYVASL
+138 ITSISYNAASL
-149 VGHHRWS
+149 VGYQRYG

-168 IVCTKK
+168 IMCTKK
-174 TDNSFN
+174 SSYSCN
-180 AGFVGYSYDSN
+180 AGFVGYIYESD

-201 SLQGAE
+201 SLQGADAD
-207 TGGWSGFVGQ
+207 GCSGFVGQ
-217 RISNSS
+217 RNSNSS
-223 STNIS
+223 SMKIS

-241 NNSNTFAYNSYV
+241 DNSYTFAYKSDVN
-253 ITNSYYTKLLGKAQ
+253 TNNYYTTPLGKEQ

-296 VFDIKNLTTGSI
+296 VFDIKNLSTGSI

-314 AYTGEDIT
+314 VYTGEEVT

-333 TVSSENYSV
+333 TVSAENYSV
-342 SFSPSPVKEVGR
+342 SFSPSPVKEVGQ
-354 YTMTVT
+354 YTMTVA

-380 ISGTGTQEDPYLI
+380 ISGTGTKEDPYLI
-393 TSAEDWN
+393 TSTDDWN
-400 LFAKSVEGGIDYSKK
+400 VFAKSVEGGIDYYNKF
-415 YVKLTN
+415 VKLTN
-421 DITISTMVGV
+421 NITISTMVGV
-431 CDESGDR
+431 CDESGNK
-438 PFSGTFDGDNHTL
+438 PFRGTFDGDNHTL

-460 DDNKNNQGVAPF
+460 GDDKNNQGVAPF

-500 GWVDGDYNS
+500 GWVDGNYS
-509 SYIKNCV
+509 RSYIKDCI
-516 VKATITTSADWAGG
+516 VKATITTSADCAGG
-530 FVGNICYSDRNNLY
+530 FVGNICYSDRNYLH
-544 FTNSVFAGKI
+544 FTNSVFAGHI
-554 INTSS
+554 NNTSS
-559 DDRRRAGG
+559 DDSRRAGG
-567 FCGYGYGYSYFENCL
+567 FCGYGFGDSYFGNCL
-582 ENGTYT
+582 ENGSYT
-588 NVTYMNP
+588 NITYMNP
-595 RNAHGIFFNDRVY
+595 RNAYGVFSNDRVN

-619 DKYITK
+619 NKYIAK

-657 ITGLNESYPYNNG
+657 ITGLNDSYPYNNG

-683 GKLTKDTDYTV
+683 GQLTKDTDYTV
-694 TLSPNAPAAAGDYTI
+694 TLSPNAPAAVGTYTI

-720 YAGTTTRTFCVMD
+720 YAGTTTRTFCVME
-733 GENLDGYVFNT
+733 GEDLDGYVFDT

-752 YLINDERD
+752 YLINNERD

-782 ADITLTAAHTSI
+782 ANITLTAAHTSI
-794 GRYFEG
+794 GGYFEG
-800 TYKYFKGTY
+800 NSRYFKGTY
-809 DGNNKTISNLTVNAP
+809 DGNNKKISELTVTAP
-824 NSNYQG
+824 YSNYQG
-830 LFGYTS
+830 LFGNTQ

-851 GKQYTGGIVGYASTS
+851 GKQCTGGIVGYASAS

-872 HVRGNISAT
+872 HVRGNILAT
-881 ESDASGHGGIA
+881 ASNASDHGGIV
-892 GSATTTSITNC
+892 GSATATSITNC

-922 GAANYDV
+922 GVANYDV
-929 VITSCENAANISGDG
+929 VITSCENATNISGDG

-954 YNRSNKFKYCLN
+954 NSGSNKFKYCLN
-966 TGVVNGNQYVG
+966 TGVVNGNQFVG
-977 AIAGQND
+977 AIAGKVYSVRNY
-984 SPRDFDHCYYSNQ
+984 DHCYYPNG
-997 STIKAFGTSSGSNN
+997 STIKALGTSSSSND
-1011 YTGYGEV
+1011 YRGYGEV
-1018 AYVVTLGEN
+1018 AYAVTTGEH
-1027 ISKIEFAEQ
+1027 ISKIDIAEG
-1036 TVITSALS
+1036 TVVTSAIS
-1044 GKKYY
+1044 GKKYCT
-1049 AKGDWTLTLTPNQ
+1049 KGDWTLTLKPDQ

-1112 VTIAAIPDMRWRG
+1112 VTIAAIPDMRWLG
-1125 NNVSVVVPTI
+1125 NVGVVPTI
-1135 TVTNGETSLV
+1135 TMTNGETSLV

-1152 ECSNNTAI
+1152 EGSNNTAI

-1170 NNYKGTQTKT
+1170 NNYKGTTTKK

-1185 FPLQDASAANSAS
+1185 FTLQDASAANSAT

-1211 LASIVNTG
+1211 LASIVNTKA
-1219 SRLGGYYKQS
+1219 RLAGYYKQT
-1229 ADITLT
+1229 ADITLSD
-1235 NEHTAI
+1235 EHTAI
-1241 GNSSNTSFRG
+1241 GNSSNTSFQG
-1251 VYDGDNKVIKGL
+1251 IYDGDNKFIKGL
-1263 LINQPEAT
+1263 LINQAEGT
-1271 YQGLFGRAK
+1271 YQGLFGRAYR
-1280 NATITNVII
+1280 ATIQNVII
-1289 ENCDITAKKYV
+1289 ENCDITAKDYV
-1300 GGICGYAG
+1300 GGICGHAS
-1308 ETTISNCKVS
+1308 ETTISSCKVS

-1339 SDKPIS
+1339 YNKPTS
-1345 SCVNTASVKG
+1345 KCVNTASVKG

-1368 EVSWTNITDC
+1368 EVRRTNITDC

-1388 YVGSIVGSNGASR
+1388 YVGSIVGSNNASR

-1411 TGGVGAND
+1411 TGGVGAKD
-1419 VATGTDQTGAT
+1419 AATGTDQTGAT

-1454 NENLYESGVVVTLDF
+1454 NESLYMSGVVVTLDC

-1478 HYTVNNGKIS
+1478 HYTVSSGSIS

-1499 TDFTADVVIS
+1499 TDFTDDVVIS
-1509 ATFVSE
+1509 ATYASE
-1515 LTDIATAGVTIA
+1515 LTNIATAGVTIA
-1527 AIEDLTYNGKEQH
+1527 DIENLTYNGKEQH
-1540 PTPVV
+1540 PSPVV

-1575 ITGMG
+1575 VEGIG
-1580 RYNGILQKTFKIV
+1580 RYSGRLTKTFKIV

-1666 SFNVYY
+1666 PFKVYY
-1672 STPTELS
+1672 SVPTELN
-1679 CTNVTATTAIV
+1679 CTNVAATTATV
-1690 TWKDTYA
+1690 TWKDGIAT
-1697 AKWTVAYST
+1697 KWTVEYST

-1711 SAAHIDVENAKTV
+1711 SAERIDVNESTATLA
-1724 SLENLSADQV
+1724 SLSTDQV

-1742 YGSQESDWSNVCSF
+1742 YGTDQESDWSLVCSF

-1761 LLIGSGNNTSES
+1761 LLVGSGDGTSRF
-1773 LPFHNWYHYNLTQQ
+1773 LPFSNWYHYGLTQQ
-1787 IYTAEELGKKAGTI
+1787 IYTAKELGNKAGSI
-1801 MSLDFFKT
+1801 MALDFFRT
-1809 DDNKCDNA
+1809 DDNECNNT
-1817 IEIYLVKTDKTK
+1817 IEIYLVKTDKTM
-1829 FEGAKDWISVTEA
+1829 FANRTDWISVTEE
-1842 DKVYDGKKLFENNQW
+1842 DKVYDGKMQFESNQW
-1857 TTIELSKPFDYDG
+1857 TTIELTKPFDYDG
-1870 VSNLALIVYDKEVSG
+1870 VSNLALIVYDKNVSE
-1885 DSYGSG
+1885 DSYGDYRA
-1891 CNFRVYQ
+1891 FRTFK
-1898 GNDSQTLQY
+1898 GNDNQTLY
-1907 RNDRTGPFTSEGNN
+1907 FRSDKDDPTIRPTVTGARSKE
-1921 AILTPS
+1921 
-1927 VSGNSLSS
+1927 
-1935 TKNQLRIRMADKVTM
+1935 KNQLRIRMADKITM

-1968 ISDLTAHYASSFA
+1968 VGELTAHYASSFA

-1986 AGVLTMKQTETT
+1986 AGVLTMTQVETT

-2020 NLTPEALTGNNLK
+2020 NLTPEALTGNSLK

-2043 TEGDK
+2043 TEGDY

-2121 IDGIKFNQKPTQR
+2121 IDGVKFNQKPTQR

>member
-89 DDTNAFKGVFDGN
+89 DDTNAFKGIFDGN

-156 TLNIYNCWSSVD
+156 TLNIYNCWSSLD

-287 EKRENKIVP
+287 EKRGDKVVP
-296 VFDIKNLTTGSI
+296 VFDIKNLSTGSI

-314 AYTGEDIT
+314 AYTGEEVT

-342 SFSPSPVKEVGR
+342 SFSPSPVKEEGR

-369 TLTHQFEVAQN
+369 TLTHQFKVAQN

-400 LFAKSVEGGIDYSKK
+400 LFAKSVGGGIDYSKK

-421 DITISTMVGV
+421 NITISTMVGV

-460 DDNKNNQGVAPF
+460 DDDKNNQGVAPF

-478 TIQNLTVAGQIT
+478 TIQNLIVAGNIT

-500 GWVDGDYNS
+500 GWIDGKSKDSN
-509 SYIKNCV
+509 IKDCI
-516 VKATITTSADWAGG
+516 VKATITTSADCAGG

-544 FTNSVFAGKI
+544 FTNSVFAGHI
-554 INTSS
+554 NNTSS

-567 FCGYGYGYSYFENCL
+567 FCGYGYSNSYFENCL

-595 RNAHGIFFNDRVY
+595 RNAYGIFSNDRVN

-657 ITGLNESYPYNNG
+657 ITGLNDSYPYNNG

-694 TLSPNAPAAAGDYTI
+694 TLSSNAPAAAGDYTI

-720 YAGTTTRTFCVMD
+720 YAGTTTRTFSVME
-733 GENLDGYVFNT
+733 GEDLDGYVFNT

-774 TGKTFKQN
+774 LGKTFKQN

-892 GSATTTSITNC
+892 GSATSTSITNC

-1011 YTGYGEV
+1011 YTGHGEV

-1036 TVITSALS
+1036 TVITSVLS

-1135 TVTNGETSLV
+1135 TVTNGETPLV

-1241 GNSSNTSFRG
+1241 GNSSNTPFKG
-1251 VYDGDNKVIKGL
+1251 IYDGDNKVIKGL
-1263 LINQPEAT
+1263 LINQAEGT

-1289 ENCDITAKKYV
+1289 ENCDITAKDYV
-1300 GGICGYAG
+1300 GGICGHAS

-1339 SDKPIS
+1339 YYKSIS

-1368 EVSWTNITDC
+1368 EGSWTIITDC

-1411 TGGVGAND
+1411 TGGVGANG

-1437 AEGVTLTLP
+1437 TEGVTLTLP

-1540 PTPVV
+1540 PSPVV

-1575 ITGMG
+1575 VEGVG
-1580 RYNGILQKTFKIV
+1580 RYSGRLTKTFKIV

-1598 GCDIKVENKPYTGD
+1598 GCDIKVENKSYTGD
-1612 VINVTPTVKYGSITL
+1612 VINVTPTIKYGSITL

-1645 EGGDYTLTVT
+1645 EGGDYMLTVT

-1666 SFNVYY
+1666 PFNVYY
-1672 STPTELS
+1672 PAPTELS
-1679 CTNVTATTAIV
+1679 CTNVTATTATV

-1711 SAAHIDVENAKTV
+1711 SAAHIDVENATTA

-1742 YGSQESDWSNVCSF
+1742 YGSQESDWSNVCSV

-1761 LLIGSGNNTSES
+1761 LLVGSGDGTSRF
-1773 LPFHNWYHYNLTQQ
+1773 LPFSNWYHYGLTQQ
-1787 IYTAEELGKKAGTI
+1787 IYTAKELGNKAGSI
-1801 MSLDFFKT
+1801 MALDFFRT
-1809 DDNKCDNA
+1809 DDNECNNT
-1817 IEIYLVKTDKTK
+1817 IEIYLVKTDKTA
-1829 FEGAKDWISVTEA
+1829 FTSSSDWISVTEE
-1842 DKVYDGKKLFENNQW
+1842 DKVYDGKMQFESNQW
-1857 TTIELSKPFDYDG
+1857 TTIELTKPFDYDG
-1870 VSNLALIVYDKEVSG
+1870 VSNLALIVYDKNVKE
-1885 DSYGSG
+1885 DSYGDYRA
-1891 CNFRVYQ
+1891 FRTFK
-1898 GNDSQTLQY
+1898 GNDDQTLFF
-1907 RNDRTGPFTSEGNN
+1907 RSDREDPTIRPTSTGNRSKE
-1921 AILTPS
+1921 
-1927 VSGNSLSS
+1927 
-1935 TKNQLRIRMADKVTM
+1935 KNQLRIRMADKITM

-1968 ISDLTAHYASSFA
+1968 VGELTAHYASSFA

-1986 AGVLTMKQTETT
+1986 AGVLTMTQVETT

-2087 GDGTR
+2087 SDGTR

-2101 VTTGFIQIATD
+2101 VTTGFIQIATGEA
-2112 DVEDGDWYG
+2112 EDGDWYG

>member
-1 MFNMKK
+1 
-7 KRLQFLARA
+7 
-16 AMTLLLVMFATIGA
+16 MTLLLVMFATIGA

-63 DKGGQYRYSYYKLTA
+63 DKGGNYRYKNYKLTA

-89 DDTNAFKGVFDGN
+89 DDTNAFKGIFDGN

-149 VGHHRWS
+149 VGHHRWG

-253 ITNSYYTKLLGKAQ
+253 ITNSYYTTPLGKEQ
-267 GTAVGTMADSE
+267 GTAIGNMTDSE
-278 LLNSLGKGW
+278 LLNKLGKGW
-287 EKRENKIVP
+287 EKKGDKVVP
-296 VFDIKNLTTGSI
+296 VFDIKNLSTGSI

-314 AYTGEDIT
+314 AYTSEDIT

-380 ISGTGTQEDPYLI
+380 ISGTGTEADPYLI
-393 TSAEDWN
+393 NTTDDWN

-460 DDNKNNQGVAPF
+460 GDDENNQGVAPF

-478 TIQNLTVAGQIT
+478 TIQNLTVAGNIT

-500 GWVDGDYNS
+500 GWIDGKSKDSN
-509 SYIKNCV
+509 IKDCI
-516 VKATITTSADWAGG
+516 VKATITTSADYAGG

-544 FTNSVFAGKI
+544 FTNSVFAGHIK
-554 INTSS
+554 NTSS
-559 DDRRRAGG
+559 DDSRRAGG
-567 FCGYGYGYSYFENCL
+567 FCGYGYSNSYFENCL

-595 RNAHGIFFNDRVY
+595 RNAYGSFFNDRVN

-619 DKYITK
+619 DRYIVK
-625 EYGCYQVAN
+625 GNGCYQVAN

-657 ITGLNESYPYNNG
+657 ITGLNDSYPYNNG

-720 YAGTTTRTFCVMD
+720 YAGTTTRTFSVMD

-752 YLINDERD
+752 YLINNERD

-774 TGKTFKQN
+774 LGKTFKQN
-782 ADITLTAAHTSI
+782 TDITLTAAHTSI
-794 GRYFEG
+794 GGYFEG
-800 TYKYFKGTY
+800 NSRYFKGTY
-809 DGNNKTISNLTVNAP
+809 DGNNKTISKLTVTAS

-836 KAVIKNVTLANCNIT
+836 KAVIKNVTLADCNIT
-851 GKQYTGGIVGYASTS
+851 GKQYTGGIVGCALSST
-866 TAIENC
+866 TIENC
-872 HVRGNISAT
+872 HVNGNINAT
-881 ESDASGHGGIA
+881 ASDAGEHGGIV
-892 GSATTTSITNC
+892 GSAATATSITNC

-922 GAANYDV
+922 GAANYNV

-954 YNRSNKFKYCLN
+954 YRSSNKFKYCLN

-984 SPRDFDHCYYSNQ
+984 SPRDFDHCYYPNQ
-997 STIKAFGTSSGSNN
+997 STIKAFGYSSGSNN

-1018 AYVVTLGEN
+1018 AYVVTLGKN
-1027 ISKIEFAEQ
+1027 ISNIEFAEQ
-1036 TVITSALS
+1036 TVITSALT
-1044 GKKYY
+1044 GKKYC
-1049 AKGDWTLTLTPNQ
+1049 AKGDWTLTLTPDQ

-1135 TVTNGETSLV
+1135 TVTNGETPLV

-1152 ECSNNTAI
+1152 ECSNNMAI

-1170 NNYKGTQTKT
+1170 NSYKGTQTKT

-1241 GNSSNTSFRG
+1241 GNSSNTSFQG

-1263 LINQPEAT
+1263 LINQPKAT
-1271 YQGLFGRAK
+1271 YQGLFGRAYQ
-1280 NATITNVII
+1280 ATIKNVII

-1300 GGICGYAG
+1300 GGICGYAS

-1328 GMYHGGIAGYI
+1328 GMYHGGIGGCI
-1339 SDKPIS
+1339 NDKPIS

-1368 EVSWTNITDC
+1368 EGSWTIITDC

-1388 YVGSIVGSNGASR
+1388 YVGSIVGSNYASR

-1515 LTDIATAGVTIA
+1515 LTDIATAGVIIA
-1527 AIEDLTYNGKEQH
+1527 DIEDLTYNGKEQY
-1540 PTPVV
+1540 PSPVV
-1545 TLNSNVL
+1545 TLSSNVL
-1552 EAGSNY
+1552 EAGVNY

-1575 ITGMG
+1575 VEGVG
-1580 RYNGILQKTFKIV
+1580 RYSGTLTKTFKIV

-1666 SFNVYY
+1666 PFNVYY
-1672 STPTELS
+1672 PAPTNIS
-1679 CTNVTATTAIV
+1679 CTNIAATTATV
-1690 TWKDTYA
+1690 TWDKSA
-1697 AKWTVAYST
+1697 IVKKWIVEYST
-1706 DKTFE
+1706 DNTFE
-1711 SAAHIDVENAKTV
+1711 SVERIDVNESTATLA
-1724 SLENLSADQV
+1724 SLSADQV

-1742 YGSQESDWSNVCSF
+1742 YGTDQESDWSNVCSV

-1761 LLIGSGNNTSES
+1761 LLVGSGNYTSDS
-1773 LPFHNWYHYNLTQQ
+1773 LPFSNWYHYGLTQQ
-1787 IYTAEELGKKAGTI
+1787 IYTAKELGNKAGSI
-1801 MSLDFFKT
+1801 MALDFFRT
-1809 DDNKCDNA
+1809 DDKEECNNT
-1817 IEIYLVKTDKTK
+1817 IEIYLVKTDKTA
-1829 FEGAKDWISVTEA
+1829 FTNSSDWISVTEA
-1842 DKVYDGKKLFENNQW
+1842 DKVYDGKMQFESNQW
-1857 TTIELSKPFDYDG
+1857 TTIELTKPFDYDG
-1870 VSNLALIVYDKEVSG
+1870 VSNLALIVYDKKVSG
-1885 DSYGSG
+1885 DSYGPG
-1891 CNFRVYQ
+1891 RYFRTFK
-1898 GNDSQTLQY
+1898 GNDNQTLFF
-1907 RNDRTGPFTSEGNN
+1907 RSDSEDPTIRPTSTGNRSKE
-1921 AILTPS
+1921 
-1927 VSGNSLSS
+1927 
-1935 TKNQLRIRMADKVTM
+1935 KNELRIRMADKVTM

-1968 ISDLTAHYASSFA
+1968 ISDLTAHYASGFTS
-1981 ATANN
+1981 TANN

-2048 TNFILSQQKGVIA
+2048 TNFILSQQNGVIA

-2087 GDGTR
+2087 NDGTR

>member
-1 MFNMKK
+1 MKK
-7 KRLQFLARA
+7 KRLQFWARA

-39 SGTAADPYLIG
+39 SGTDDDPYLIG

-63 DKGGQYRYSYYKLTA
+63 DKGGDYRYKNYKLTA

-89 DDTNAFKGVFDGN
+89 DDTNAFKGIFDGN

-180 AGFVGYSYDSN
+180 AGFVGYSYDSK

-207 TGGWSGFVGQ
+207 TGGLSGFVGQ
-217 RISNSS
+217 RMSNSS
-223 STNIS
+223 SMNIS

-241 NNSNTFAYNSYV
+241 NNSNTFAYNSDV
-253 ITNSYYTKLLGKAQ
+253 NTNNYYTTPLGKEQ
-267 GTAVGTMADSE
+267 GTAIGNMTDSE

-287 EKRENKIVP
+287 EKKGDKIVP
-296 VFDIKNLTTGSI
+296 VFDIKNLSTGSI

-314 AYTGEDIT
+314 AYTGEEVT

-400 LFAKSVEGGIDYSKK
+400 LFAKSVGGGIDYSKK

-478 TIQNLTVAGQIT
+478 TIQNLTVAGNIT

-500 GWVDGDYNS
+500 GWIDGKSKDSN
-509 SYIKNCV
+509 IKDCI
-516 VKATITTSADWAGG
+516 VKATITTSADCAGG

-559 DDRRRAGG
+559 DDSRRAGG
-567 FCGYGYGYSYFENCL
+567 FCGYGYSNSYFENCL

-595 RNAHGIFFNDRVY
+595 RNAYGAFYNDRVY

-619 DKYITK
+619 NKYITK

-634 TAPADELYLKREI
+634 TAPADELYLQREI

-694 TLSPNAPAAAGDYTI
+694 TLSPNAPAAIGDYTI

-720 YAGTTTRTFCVMD
+720 YKGTTTHTFCVME
-733 GENLDGYVFNT
+733 GENMDGYVFNT

-752 YLINDERD
+752 YLINNERD

-836 KAVIKNVTLANCNIT
+836 KAVIKNVILANCNIT

-872 HVRGNISAT
+872 HVNGNINAT
-881 ESDASGHGGIA
+881 ASDASGHGGIV
-892 GSATTTSITNC
+892 GSATSTSITNC

-944 QNHGGIVGRD
+944 QKHGGIVGRD
-954 YNRSNKFKYCLN
+954 CSSGNKFQYCLN
-966 TGVVNGNQYVG
+966 TGEVNGNQYVG
-977 AIAGQND
+977 AIAGERYSVSN
-984 SPRDFDHCYYSNQ
+984 FDHCYYPNQ
-997 STIKAFGTSSGSNN
+997 STIKAFGYSSGSNN
-1011 YTGYGEV
+1011 YTGHGEV
-1018 AYVVTLGEN
+1018 AYVVTLGKN
-1027 ISKIEFAEQ
+1027 ISNIEFAEQ
-1036 TVITSALS
+1036 TVVTSALS
-1044 GKKYY
+1044 GKKYC
-1049 AKGDWTLTLTPNQ
+1049 AKGDWTLTLTPDQ

-1135 TVTNGETSLV
+1135 TVTNGETPLV

-1170 NNYKGTQTKT
+1170 NSYKGTQTKT

-1241 GNSSNTSFRG
+1241 GRNSSNTSFQG
-1251 VYDGDNKVIKGL
+1251 VYDGDNNVIKGL

-1271 YQGLFGRAK
+1271 YQGLFGRA
-1280 NATITNVII
+1280 NQATITNVII

-1300 GGICGYAG
+1300 GGICGYASK
-1308 ETTISNCKVS
+1308 TTISNCKVS

-1328 GMYHGGIAGYI
+1328 GMYHGGIAGSIY
-1339 SDKPIS
+1339 DKPIS

-1368 EVSWTNITDC
+1368 EGSWTNINDC

-1388 YVGSIVGSNGASR
+1388 YVGSIVGSNSASR

-1478 HYTVNNGKIS
+1478 QYTVNNGKIS
-1488 NAGVKEGEHTL
+1488 NAGVKGGEHTL

-1527 AIEDLTYNGKEQH
+1527 DIEDLTYNGKEQH
-1540 PTPVV
+1540 PSPVV

-1575 ITGMG
+1575 VEGVG
-1580 RYNGILQKTFKIV
+1580 RYSGRLTKTFKIV

-1598 GCDIKVENKPYTGD
+1598 GCDVKVENKPYTGD

-1655 GKGNYTGTKEV
+1655 GKGNYAGTKEV
-1666 SFNVYY
+1666 PFNVYY
-1672 STPTELS
+1672 PVPTNIS
-1679 CTNVTATTAIV
+1679 CTNIAATTATV
-1690 TWKDTYA
+1690 TWDKSA
-1697 AKWTVAYST
+1697 IVKKWIVEYST

-1711 SAAHIDVENAKTV
+1711 SVERIDVNESTATLA
-1724 SLENLSADQV
+1724 SLSADQV

-1742 YGSQESDWSNVCSF
+1742 YEGQESDWSNVCSV

-1761 LLIGSGNNTSES
+1761 LLVGSGNYTSDS
-1773 LPFHNWYHYNLTQQ
+1773 LPFSNWYYYGLTQQ
-1787 IYTAEELGKKAGTI
+1787 IYTAKELGNKAGSI
-1801 MSLDFFKT
+1801 MALDFFRT
-1809 DDNKCDNA
+1809 DDKEECNNT
-1817 IEIYLVKTDKTK
+1817 IEIYLVKTDKTA
-1829 FEGAKDWISVTEA
+1829 FTNSSDWISVTEA

-1870 VSNLALIVYDKEVSG
+1870 VSNLALIVYDKKVSG

-1891 CNFRVYQ
+1891 RNFRTFK
-1898 GNDSQTLQY
+1898 GNDNQTLFF
-1907 RNDRTGPFTSEGNN
+1907 RSDREDPTIRPTVTGTRSN
-1921 AILTPS
+1921 A
-1927 VSGNSLSS
+1927 
-1935 TKNQLRIRMADKVTM
+1935 KNQLRIRMADKVTM

-1959 SDNVLDFSN
+1959 SDNALDFSN
-1968 ISDLTAHYASSFA
+1968 ISDLTAHYASGFA

-1986 AGVLTMKQTETT
+1986 AGVLTMTQVETT

-2043 TEGDK
+2043 IEGDK

-2101 VTTGFIQIATD
+2101 VTTGLIQIATG
-2112 DVEDGDWYG
+2112 DVEDSDWYG
-2121 IDGIKFNQKPTQR
+2121 IDGVKFNQKPTQR

>member
-1 MFNMKK
+1 
-7 KRLQFLARA
+7 
-16 AMTLLLVMFATIGA
+16 MTLLLVMFATIGA

-39 SGTAADPYLIG
+39 SGTATDPYLIG

-78 DIHVTSMVGKN
+78 DIHVTSMAGKN
-89 DDTNAFKGVFDGN
+89 NDDNAFKGVFDGN

-108 NLTTDGSSNFFAP
+108 DLTDDGNSYCAP
-121 FRYVG
+121 FRFVG
-126 GSTFKRLHIAGK
+126 KSTFKRLHIAGK
-138 ITSNSYYVASL
+138 ITSISYNAASL
-149 VGHHRWS
+149 VGYQRYG

-168 IVCTKK
+168 IMCTKK
-174 TDNSFN
+174 SSYSCN
-180 AGFVGYSYDSN
+180 AGFVGYIYETD

-201 SLQGAE
+201 SLQGADAD
-207 TGGWSGFVGQ
+207 GCSGFVGQ
-217 RISNSS
+217 RNSNSS
-223 STNIS
+223 SMKIS

-241 NNSNTFAYNSYV
+241 DNSYTFAYKSDVN
-253 ITNSYYTKLLGKAQ
+253 TNNYYTTPLGKEQ
-267 GTAVGTMADSE
+267 GTAIGNMTDSE
-278 LLNSLGKGW
+278 LLNKLGKGW
-287 EKRENKIVP
+287 EKKGDKIVP
-296 VFDIKNLTTGSI
+296 VFDIKNLSTGSI

-314 AYTGEDIT
+314 AYTGEEVT

-333 TVSSENYSV
+333 TVSAENYSV
-342 SFSPSPVKEVGR
+342 SFSPSPVKEVGQ
-354 YTMTVT
+354 YTMTVA

-380 ISGTGTQEDPYLI
+380 ISGTGTKEDPYLI
-393 TSAEDWN
+393 TSTDDWN
-400 LFAKSVEGGIDYSKK
+400 VFAKSVEGGIDYYNKF
-415 YVKLTN
+415 VKLTN
-421 DITISTMVGV
+421 NITISTMVGV
-431 CDESGDR
+431 CDESGNK
-438 PFSGTFDGDNHTL
+438 PFRGTFDGDNHTL

-460 DDNKNNQGVAPF
+460 GDDKNNQGVAPF

-500 GWVDGDYNS
+500 GWVDGNYS
-509 SYIKNCV
+509 RSYIKDCI

-530 FVGNICYSDRNNLY
+530 FVGNICYSDRNYLH
-544 FTNSVFAGKI
+544 FTNSVFAGSI
-554 INTSS
+554 SNTSS
-559 DDRRRAGG
+559 DDSRRAGG
-567 FCGYGYGYSYFENCL
+567 FCGYGFGDSYFGNCL
-582 ENGTYT
+582 ENGSYT
-588 NVTYMNP
+588 NITYMNP
-595 RNAHGIFFNDRVY
+595 RNAYGVFSNDRVN

-619 DKYITK
+619 NKYIAK

-657 ITGLNESYPYNNG
+657 ITGLNDSYPYNNG

-683 GKLTKDTDYTV
+683 GQLTKDTDYTV
-694 TLSPNAPAAAGDYTI
+694 TLSPNAPAAVGTYTI

-720 YAGTTTRTFCVMD
+720 YAGTTTRTFCVME
-733 GENLDGYVFNT
+733 GEDLDGYVFDT

-752 YLINDERD
+752 YLINNERD

-782 ADITLTAAHTSI
+782 ANITLTAAHTSI
-794 GRYFEG
+794 GGYFEG
-800 TYKYFKGTY
+800 NSRYFKGTY
-809 DGNNKTISNLTVNAP
+809 DGNNKKISKLIVNAP
-824 NSNYQG
+824 YSNYQG
-830 LFGYTS
+830 LFGNTQ

-851 GKQYTGGIVGYASTS
+851 GKQCTGGIVGYASAS

-872 HVRGNISAT
+872 HVRGNILAT
-881 ESDASGHGGIA
+881 ASNASDHGGIV
-892 GSATTTSITNC
+892 GSATATSITNC

-922 GAANYDV
+922 GVANYDV
-929 VITSCENAANISGDG
+929 VITSCENATNISGDG

-954 YNRSNKFKYCLN
+954 NSGSNKFKYCLN
-966 TGVVNGNQYVG
+966 TGVVNGNQFVG
-977 AIAGQND
+977 AIAGKVYSVRNY
-984 SPRDFDHCYYSNQ
+984 DHCYYPNG
-997 STIKAFGTSSGSNN
+997 STIKAFGISSSSND
-1011 YTGYGEV
+1011 YRGYGEV
-1018 AYVVTLGEN
+1018 AYAVTTGEH
-1027 ISKIEFAEQ
+1027 ISKIDIAEG
-1036 TVITSALS
+1036 TVVTSAIS
-1044 GKKYY
+1044 GKKYCT
-1049 AKGDWTLTLTPNQ
+1049 KGDWTLTLTPDQ

-1112 VTIAAIPDMRWRG
+1112 VTIAAIPDMRWLG
-1125 NNVSVVVPTI
+1125 NVGVVPTI
-1135 TVTNGETSLV
+1135 TMTNGETSLV
-1145 LGTDYLV
+1145 LGTDYIV
-1152 ECSNNTAI
+1152 EGSNNTAI

-1170 NNYKGTQTKT
+1170 NNYKGTTTKK
-1180 FNIVD
+1180 FNIDD
-1185 FPLQDASAANSAS
+1185 FTLQDASAANSAT

-1211 LASIVNTG
+1211 LASIVNTKA
-1219 SRLGGYYKQS
+1219 RLAGYYKQT
-1229 ADITLT
+1229 ADITLSD
-1235 NEHTAI
+1235 EHTAI
-1241 GNSSNTSFRG
+1241 GNSSNTSFQG
-1251 VYDGDNKVIKGL
+1251 IYDGDNKFIKGL
-1263 LINQPEAT
+1263 LINQAEGT
-1271 YQGLFGRAK
+1271 YQGLFGRAYR
-1280 NATITNVII
+1280 ATIQNVII
-1289 ENCDITAKKYV
+1289 ENCDITAKDYV
-1300 GGICGYAG
+1300 GGICGHAS

-1339 SDKPIS
+1339 YNKPTS
-1345 SCVNTASVKG
+1345 KCVNTASVKG

-1368 EVSWTNITDC
+1368 EVRRTNITDC

-1388 YVGSIVGSNGASR
+1388 YVGSIVGSNNASR

-1411 TGGVGAND
+1411 TGGVGAKD
-1419 VATGTDQTGAT
+1419 AATGTDQTGAT

-1454 NENLYESGVVVTLDF
+1454 NESLYMSGVVVTLDC

-1478 HYTVNNGKIS
+1478 QYTVNNGKIS
-1488 NAGVKEGEHTL
+1488 NAGVKGGEHTL
-1499 TDFTADVVIS
+1499 TDFTDDVVIS
-1509 ATFVSE
+1509 ATYASE
-1515 LTDIATAGVTIA
+1515 LTDIANAGVTIA
-1527 AIEDLTYNGKEQH
+1527 DIEDLTYNGKEQH

-1545 TLNSNVL
+1545 TLSSNVL
-1552 EAGSNY
+1552 EAGANY

-1575 ITGMG
+1575 VEGIG
-1580 RYNGILQKTFKIV
+1580 RYSGRLTKTFKIV

-1655 GKGNYTGTKEV
+1655 GKGNYTGTKEIP
-1666 SFNVYY
+1666 FNVYY
-1672 STPTELS
+1672 SVPTNIR
-1679 CTNVTATTAIV
+1679 CTNITATTATV
-1690 TWKDTYA
+1690 TWKDDLA
-1697 AKWTVAYST
+1697 AKWTVEYST

-1711 SAAHIDVENAKTV
+1711 SVERIEVNESTATLA
-1724 SLENLSADQV
+1724 SLSANQV

-1742 YGSQESDWSNVCSF
+1742 YGTDQESDWSNVCSV

-1761 LLIGSGNNTSES
+1761 LLVGSGDGTSRF
-1773 LPFHNWYHYNLTQQ
+1773 LPFSNWYHYGLTQQ
-1787 IYTAEELGKKAGTI
+1787 IYTAKELGNKAGSI
-1801 MSLDFFKT
+1801 MALDFFRT
-1809 DDNKCDNA
+1809 DDNECNNT
-1817 IEIYLVKTDKTK
+1817 IEIYLVKTDKTA
-1829 FEGAKDWISVTEA
+1829 FTNSSDWISVTEA
-1842 DKVYDGKKLFENNQW
+1842 DKVYDGKMQFESNQW
-1857 TTIELSKPFDYDG
+1857 TTIELTKPFDYDG
-1870 VSNLALIVYDKEVSG
+1870 VSNLALIVYDKNVKE
-1885 DSYGSG
+1885 DSYGDYRA
-1891 CNFRVYQ
+1891 FRTFK
-1898 GNDSQTLQY
+1898 GNDNQTLFF
-1907 RNDRTGPFTSEGNN
+1907 RSDREDPTIRPTSTGNRSKE
-1921 AILTPS
+1921 
-1927 VSGNSLSS
+1927 
-1935 TKNQLRIRMADKVTM
+1935 KNQLRIRMADKITM

-1968 ISDLTAHYASSFA
+1968 VGELTAHYASSFA

-1986 AGVLTMKQTETT
+1986 AGVLTMTQVETT

-2121 IDGIKFNQKPTQR
+2121 IDGVKFNQKPTQR

>member
-1 MFNMKK
+1 MKK
-7 KRLQFLARA
+7 KRLHFLARA

-63 DKGGQYRYSYYKLTA
+63 DKGGNYRFKNYKLTA

-89 DDTNAFKGVFDGN
+89 DDTNAFKGIFDGN

-149 VGHHRWS
+149 VGHHRWG

-168 IVCTKK
+168 IICTKK
-174 TDNSFN
+174 SSYSFN
-180 AGFVGYSYDSN
+180 AGFVGYSYDSK

-201 SLQGAE
+201 SLQGADAD
-207 TGGWSGFVGQ
+207 GCSGFVGQ
-217 RISNSS
+217 RMSNSS
-223 STNIS
+223 SMNIS

-241 NNSNTFAYNSYV
+241 NNSNTFAYNSDV
-253 ITNSYYTKLLGKAQ
+253 ITNSYYTKPLGKEQ

-296 VFDIKNLTTGSI
+296 VFDIKNLSTGSI

-314 AYTGEDIT
+314 AYTGEEVT

-369 TLTHQFEVAQN
+369 TLTHQFKVAKN
-380 ISGTGTQEDPYLI
+380 ISGTGTKDEPYLI
-393 TSAEDWN
+393 NTTDDWN
-400 LFAKSVEGGIDYSKK
+400 LFAKSVEGGIDYYGK

-438 PFSGTFDGDNHTL
+438 PFRGIFEGDNHTL
-451 TANITSTAT
+451 TANITRTAT
-460 DDNKNNQGVAPF
+460 GDNKNNQGVAPF

-478 TIQNLTVAGQIT
+478 TIQNLIVAGNIT

-500 GWVDGDYNS
+500 GWIDGKSKDSN
-509 SYIKNCV
+509 IKDCI
-516 VKATITTSADWAGG
+516 VKATITTSADCAGG

-544 FTNSVFAGKI
+544 FTNSVFAGSI

-559 DDRRRAGG
+559 DDSRRAGG
-567 FCGYGYGYSYFENCL
+567 FCGYGYSNSYFENCL

-595 RNAHGIFFNDRVY
+595 RNAYGNFFNDRVN

-634 TAPADELYLKREI
+634 TVPADELYLQREI

-657 ITGLNESYPYNNG
+657 ITGLNDSYPYNNG

-720 YAGTTTRTFCVMD
+720 YAGTTTRTFSVMD

-752 YLINDERD
+752 YLINNERD

-774 TGKTFKQN
+774 TGKTFKQT

-794 GRYFEG
+794 GGYFEG
-800 TYKYFKGTY
+800 NFRYFKGTY

-830 LFGYTS
+830 LFGYTREA
-836 KAVIKNVTLANCNIT
+836 KIKNVTLANCNIT
-851 GKQYTGGIVGYASTS
+851 GKQNTGGIVGYASTS

-872 HVRGNISAT
+872 HVNGNINAT
-881 ESDASGHGGIA
+881 ASVAGYHGGIV
-892 GSATTTSITNC
+892 GSATATSITNC

-954 YNRSNKFKYCLN
+954 YRSSNKFKYCLN
-966 TGVVNGNQYVG
+966 TGVVSGNQYVG
-977 AIAGQND
+977 AIAGQKD
-984 SPRDFDHCYYSNQ
+984 SPRDFDHCYYPNQ
-997 STIKAFGTSSGSNN
+997 STIKAFGYSSGSNN
-1011 YTGYGEV
+1011 YTGHGEV
-1018 AYVVTLGEN
+1018 AYVVTLGKN
-1027 ISKIEFAEQ
+1027 ISNIEFAEQ
-1036 TVITSALS
+1036 TVITSALT
-1044 GKKYY
+1044 GKKYC
-1049 AKGDWTLTLTPNQ
+1049 AKGDWTLTLTPDQ

-1135 TVTNGETSLV
+1135 TVTNGETPLV

-1170 NNYKGTQTKT
+1170 NSYKGTQTKT

-1271 YQGLFGRAK
+1271 YQGLFGRAYS
-1280 NATITNVII
+1280 ATIQNVII

-1300 GGICGYAG
+1300 GGICGYAS

-1478 HYTVNNGKIS
+1478 RYTVSSGSIS

-1527 AIEDLTYNGKEQH
+1527 DIEDLTYNGKEQH
-1540 PTPVV
+1540 PSPVV
-1545 TLNSNVL
+1545 TLSSNVL

-1575 ITGMG
+1575 FEGIG
-1580 RYNGILQKTFKIV
+1580 RYSGTLTKTFKIV

-1666 SFNVYY
+1666 PFNVYY
-1672 STPTELS
+1672 PAPTELS

-1690 TWKDTYA
+1690 TWKDGIAT
-1697 AKWTVAYST
+1697 KWAVEYST

-1711 SAAHIDVENAKTV
+1711 SAERIDVNESTATLA
-1724 SLENLSADQV
+1724 SLSSDQV

-1742 YGSQESDWSNVCSF
+1742 YEGQESDWSNVCSV

-1761 LLIGSGNNTSES
+1761 LLVGSGNNTSSS
-1773 LPFHNWYHYNLTQQ
+1773 LPFSNWYYYGLTQQ
-1787 IYTAEELGKKAGTI
+1787 IYTAKELGNKAGSI
-1801 MSLDFFKT
+1801 MALDFFRT
-1809 DDNKCDNA
+1809 DNNPCNNT
-1817 IEIYLVKTDKTK
+1817 IEIYLVKTDKTM
-1829 FEGAKDWISVTEA
+1829 FTTSSDWISVTEA
-1842 DKVYDGKKLFENNQW
+1842 DKVYDGKVQFESNQW
-1857 TTIELSKPFDYDG
+1857 TTIELTKPFDYDG
-1870 VSNLALIVYDKEVSG
+1870 VSNLALIVYDKKVSG
-1885 DSYGSG
+1885 DSYG
-1891 CNFRVYQ
+1891 NYRAFRTFK
-1898 GNDSQTLQY
+1898 GNNNQTLFFKS
-1907 RNDRTGPFTSEGNN
+1907 DRDDPTIRPTVTGGLSN
-1921 AILTPS
+1921 A
-1927 VSGNSLSS
+1927 
-1935 TKNQLRIRMADKVTM
+1935 KNQLRIRMADKVTM

-1959 SDNVLDFSN
+1959 SDNALDFSN
-1968 ISDLTAHYASSFA
+1968 ISDLTAHYASGFA

-1986 AGVLTMKQTETT
+1986 AGVLTMTQVETT

-2043 TEGDK
+2043 TEGDY
-2048 TNFILSQQKGVIA
+2048 TNFILSQQNGVIA

-2121 IDGIKFNQKPTQR
+2121 IDGVKFNQKPTQR

>member
-1 MFNMKK
+1 
-7 KRLQFLARA
+7 
-16 AMTLLLVMFATIGA
+16 MTLLLVMFATIGA

-39 SGTAADPYLIG
+39 SGTATDPYLIG
-50 SDADWETFVSYIN
+50 SDADWKIFVSYIN

-78 DIHVTSMVGKN
+78 DIKVTSMAGKN
-89 DDTNAFKGVFDGN
+89 NDDNAFKGVFDGN

-108 NLTTDGSSNFFAP
+108 DLTDDGNSYCAP

-126 GSTFKRLHIAGK
+126 KSTFKRLHIAGK
-138 ITSNSYYVASL
+138 ITSISYNAASL
-149 VGHHRWS
+149 VGFQKYG

-168 IVCTKK
+168 IMCTKK
-174 TDNSFN
+174 SSYSCN
-180 AGFVGYSYDSN
+180 AGFVGYIYESD

-201 SLQGAE
+201 SLQGADAD
-207 TGGWSGFVGQ
+207 GCSGFVGQ

-223 STNIS
+223 SMKIS

-241 NNSNTFAYNSYV
+241 DNSYTFAYKSDVN
-253 ITNSYYTKLLGKAQ
+253 TNNYYTTPLGKEQ
-267 GTAVGTMADSE
+267 GTAIGNMTDSE
-278 LLNSLGKGW
+278 LLNKLGKGW
-287 EKRENKIVP
+287 EKKGDKIVP
-296 VFDIKNLTTGSI
+296 VFDIKNLSTGSI

-342 SFSPSPVKEVGR
+342 SFSPSPVKEVGQ
-354 YTMTVT
+354 YTMTVA

-380 ISGTGTQEDPYLI
+380 ISGTGTKDDPYLI

-400 LFAKSVEGGIDYSKK
+400 LFAKSVEGGIDYYNKF
-415 YVKLTN
+415 VKLTN
-421 DITISTMVGV
+421 NITISTMVGV
-431 CDESGDR
+431 CDESGNK
-438 PFSGTFDGDNHTL
+438 PFRGTFDGDNHTL

-460 DDNKNNQGVAPF
+460 GDDKNNQGVAPF

-478 TIQNLTVAGQIT
+478 TIQNLTVAGNIT

-500 GWVDGDYNS
+500 GWVDGNYS
-509 SYIKNCV
+509 RSYIKDCI
-516 VKATITTSADWAGG
+516 VKATITTSADCAGG
-530 FVGNICYSDRNNLY
+530 FVGNICYSDRNYLH
-544 FTNSVFAGKI
+544 FTNSVFAGHI
-554 INTSS
+554 NNTSS
-559 DDRRRAGG
+559 DDIRRAGG
-567 FCGYGYGYSYFENCL
+567 FCGYGFGDSYFANCL
-582 ENGTYT
+582 ENGSYT
-588 NVTYMNP
+588 NITYMNP
-595 RNAHGIFFNDRVY
+595 RNAYGVFPNDRVN

-619 DKYITK
+619 NKYIAK
-625 EYGCYQVAN
+625 EYGCYQVTNA
-634 TAPADELYLKREI
+634 APADELYLKREI

-683 GKLTKDTDYTV
+683 AQLTKDTDYTV

-720 YAGTTTRTFCVMD
+720 YAGTTTRTFCVME
-733 GENLDGYVFNT
+733 GEDLDGYVFDT

-752 YLINDERD
+752 YLINNERD

-782 ADITLTAAHTSI
+782 ANITLTAAHTSI
-794 GRYFEG
+794 GGYFEG
-800 TYKYFKGTY
+800 NSRYFKGTY
-809 DGNNKTISNLTVNAP
+809 DGNNKKISELTVTAP
-824 NSNYQG
+824 YSNYQG
-830 LFGYTS
+830 LFGNTQ

-851 GKQYTGGIVGYASTS
+851 GKQCTGGIVGYASAS

-872 HVRGNISAT
+872 HVRGNILAT
-881 ESDASGHGGIA
+881 ASNASDHGGIV
-892 GSATTTSITNC
+892 GSATATSITNC

-922 GAANYDV
+922 GVANYDV
-929 VITSCENAANISGDG
+929 VITSCENATNISGDG

-954 YNRSNKFKYCLN
+954 NSGSNKFKYCLN
-966 TGVVNGNQYVG
+966 TGVVNGNQFVG
-977 AIAGQND
+977 AIAGKVYSVRNY
-984 SPRDFDHCYYSNQ
+984 DHCYYPNG
-997 STIKAFGTSSGSNN
+997 STIKAFGISSSSNDYRGN
-1011 YTGYGEV
+1011 GEV
-1018 AYVVTLGEN
+1018 AYAVTTGEH
-1027 ISKIEFAEQ
+1027 ISKIDIAEG
-1036 TVITSALS
+1036 TVVTSAIS
-1044 GKKYY
+1044 GKKYCT
-1049 AKGDWTLTLTPNQ
+1049 KGDWTLTLKPDQ

-1112 VTIAAIPDMRWRG
+1112 VTIAAIPDMRWLG
-1125 NNVSVVVPTI
+1125 NVGVVPTI
-1135 TVTNGETSLV
+1135 TMTNGETSLV
-1145 LGTDYLV
+1145 LGTDYIV
-1152 ECSNNTAI
+1152 EGSNNTAI

-1170 NNYKGTQTKT
+1170 NNYKGTTTKT

-1185 FPLQDASAANSAS
+1185 FTLQDASAANSAS
-1198 NPYLITTAEDLEA
+1198 NPYLIETAEDLEA
-1211 LASIVNTG
+1211 LASIVNTKA
-1219 SRLGGYYKQS
+1219 RLDGYYKQS
-1229 ADITLT
+1229 ANITLSH
-1235 NEHTAI
+1235 EHTAI
-1241 GNSSNTSFRG
+1241 GNSSNTSFQG
-1251 VYDGDNKVIKGL
+1251 IYDGDNKVIKDL
-1263 LINQPEAT
+1263 LINQAEGT
-1271 YQGLFGRAK
+1271 YQGLFGRAYR
-1280 NATITNVII
+1280 ATIQNVII
-1289 ENCDITAKKYV
+1289 ENCDITAKDYV
-1300 GGICGYAG
+1300 GGICGRAS
-1308 ETTISNCKVS
+1308 ETTISSCKVS

-1339 SDKPIS
+1339 YNKSTSK
-1345 SCVNTASVKG
+1345 CVNTANVKG

-1368 EVSWTNITDC
+1368 EVRGTNITDC

-1388 YVGSIVGSNGASR
+1388 YVGSIVGSNNASR

-1411 TGGVGAND
+1411 TGGVGANG

-1454 NENLYESGVVVTLDF
+1454 NESLYGSGVVVTLDC

-1488 NAGVKEGEHTL
+1488 NAGVKGGEHTL
-1499 TDFTADVVIS
+1499 TDFTDDVVIS
-1509 ATFVSE
+1509 ATYASE
-1515 LTDIATAGVTIA
+1515 LTDIANAGVTIA
-1527 AIEDLTYNGKEQH
+1527 DIEDLTYNGKEQH

-1545 TLNSNVL
+1545 TLSSNVL
-1552 EAGSNY
+1552 EAGANY
-1558 QVTYSE
+1558 QVTYSD
-1564 GCTNVGTYTIT
+1564 GCNNVGTYTIT
-1575 ITGMG
+1575 VQGMG
-1580 RYNGILQKTFKIV
+1580 RYTGTLQKSFKIV
-1593 PYDIS
+1593 PYDIN

-1655 GKGNYTGTKEV
+1655 GKGNYTGTKEIP
-1666 SFNVYY
+1666 FNVYY
-1672 STPTELS
+1672 SVPTNIR
-1679 CTNVTATTAIV
+1679 CTNITATTATV
-1690 TWKDTYA
+1690 TWKDDLA
-1697 AKWTVAYST
+1697 AKWTVEYST
-1706 DKTFE
+1706 DKTFKSVE
-1711 SAAHIDVENAKTV
+1711 HIDIENATTA

-1742 YGSQESDWSNVCSF
+1742 YGIDQESDWSLVCSF

-1761 LLIGSGNNTSES
+1761 LLVGSGDGTSRS
-1773 LPFHNWYHYNLTQQ
+1773 SSFLPFSNWFHYGLTQQ
-1787 IYTAEELGKKAGTI
+1787 IYTAKELGNKAGSI
-1801 MSLDFFKT
+1801 MALDFFRT
-1809 DDNKCDNA
+1809 DDNECNNT
-1817 IEIYLVKTDKTK
+1817 IEIYLVKTDKTA
-1829 FEGAKDWISVTEA
+1829 FTNSSDYISVTEA
-1842 DKVYDGKKLFENNQW
+1842 DKVYDGKVQFESNQW
-1857 TTIELSKPFDYDG
+1857 TTIGLTKPFDYDG
-1870 VSNLALIVYDKEVSG
+1870 VSNLALIVYDKNVKG
-1885 DSYGSG
+1885 DSYGG
-1891 CNFRVYQ
+1891 GRAFRIFK
-1898 GNDSQTLQY
+1898 GNDNQTLY
-1907 RNDRTGPFTSEGNN
+1907 IRSDSEDPTISPTGTGTVCKE
-1921 AILTPS
+1921 
-1927 VSGNSLSS
+1927 
-1935 TKNQLRIRMADKVTM
+1935 KNELRIRMADKVTM

-1968 ISDLTAHYASSFA
+1968 ISDLTAHYASGFTS
-1981 ATANN
+1981 TANN

-2061 WYPLA
+2061 WYPLV

-2087 GDGTR
+2087 NGGTR

-2101 VTTGFIQIATD
+2101 VTTGFIQIATGEA
-2112 DVEDGDWYG
+2112 EDGDWYG
-2121 IDGIKFNQKPTQR
+2121 IDGVKFNQKPTQR

>member
-126 GSTFKRLHIAGK
+126 GSTFNRLHIAGK

-369 TLTHQFEVAQN
+369 TQTHQFEVAQN
-380 ISGTGTQEDPYLI
+380 ISGMGTQEDPYLI

-460 DDNKNNQGVAPF
+460 DDDKNNQGVAPF

-478 TIQNLTVAGQIT
+478 TIQNLIVAGNIT

-500 GWVDGDYNS
+500 GWIDGKSKDSN
-509 SYIKNCV
+509 IKDCI
-516 VKATITTSADWAGG
+516 VKATITTSADYAGG

-559 DDRRRAGG
+559 DDSRRAGG
-567 FCGYGYGYSYFENCL
+567 FCGYGYSNSYFENCL

-720 YAGTTTRTFCVMD
+720 YAGTTTRTFCVME
-733 GENLDGYVFNT
+733 GEDLDGYVFKT

-1044 GKKYY
+1044 GKKYCT
-1049 AKGDWTLTLTPNQ
+1049 KGDWTLTLTPNQ

-1318 GAIKTADGVD
+1318 GAIKTADGVE

-1645 EGGDYTLTVT
+1645 EGGDYMLTVT

-1666 SFNVYY
+1666 PFNVYY
-1672 STPTELS
+1672 PAPTELS

-1690 TWKDTYA
+1690 TWKDGIAT
-1697 AKWTVAYST
+1697 KWTVEYST

-1711 SAAHIDVENAKTV
+1711 SAERIDVNERTATLA
-1724 SLENLSADQV
+1724 SLSANQV

-1742 YGSQESDWSNVCSF
+1742 YGTDQESGWSNVCSV

-1761 LLIGSGNNTSES
+1761 LLVGSGDGTSRF
-1773 LPFHNWYHYNLTQQ
+1773 LPFSNWYHYGLTQQ
-1787 IYTAEELGKKAGTI
+1787 IYTAKELGNKAGSI
-1801 MSLDFFKT
+1801 MALDFFRT
-1809 DDNKCDNA
+1809 DDNECNNT
-1817 IEIYLVKTDKTK
+1817 IEIYLVKTDKTA
-1829 FEGAKDWISVTEA
+1829 FTNSSDWISVTEA
-1842 DKVYDGKKLFENNQW
+1842 DKVYDGKMQFESNQW
-1857 TTIELSKPFDYDG
+1857 TTIELTKPFDYDG
-1870 VSNLALIVYDKEVSG
+1870 VSNLALIVYDKNVKE
-1885 DSYGSG
+1885 DSYGDYRA
-1891 CNFRVYQ
+1891 FRTFK
-1898 GNDSQTLQY
+1898 GNDNQTLFF
-1907 RNDRTGPFTSEGNN
+1907 RSDREDPTIRPTSTGNRSKE
-1921 AILTPS
+1921 
-1927 VSGNSLSS
+1927 
-1935 TKNQLRIRMADKVTM
+1935 KNQLRIRMADKITM

-1968 ISDLTAHYASSFA
+1968 VGELTAHYASSFA

-1986 AGVLTMKQTETT
+1986 AGVLTMTQVETT

-2121 IDGIKFNQKPTQR
+2121 IDGVKFNQKPTQR

>member
-1 MFNMKK
+1 
-7 KRLQFLARA
+7 
-16 AMTLLLVMFATIGA
+16 MTLLLVMFATIGA

-138 ITSNSYYVASL
+138 ITSNCYYVASL

-369 TLTHQFEVAQN
+369 TQTHQFEVAQN
-380 ISGTGTQEDPYLI
+380 ISGMGTQEDPYLI

-460 DDNKNNQGVAPF
+460 DDDKNNQGVAPF

-478 TIQNLTVAGQIT
+478 TIQNLIVAGNIT

-500 GWVDGDYNS
+500 GWIDGKSKDSN
-509 SYIKNCV
+509 IKDCI
-516 VKATITTSADWAGG
+516 VKATITTSADYAGG

-544 FTNSVFAGKI
+544 FTNSVFAGSI
-554 INTSS
+554 SNTSS
-559 DDRRRAGG
+559 DDSRRAGG
-567 FCGYGYGYSYFENCL
+567 FCGYGYSNSYFENCL

-657 ITGLNESYPYNNG
+657 ITGLNDSYPYNNG

-694 TLSPNAPAAAGDYTI
+694 TLSSNAPAAAGDYTI

-1645 EGGDYTLTVT
+1645 EGGDYMLTVT

-1666 SFNVYY
+1666 PFNVYY
-1672 STPTELS
+1672 PAPTELS

-1690 TWKDTYA
+1690 TWKDGIAT
-1697 AKWTVAYST
+1697 KWTVEYST

-1711 SAAHIDVENAKTV
+1711 SAERIDVNERTATLA
-1724 SLENLSADQV
+1724 SLSANQV

-1742 YGSQESDWSNVCSF
+1742 YGTDQESGWSNVCSV

-1761 LLIGSGNNTSES
+1761 LLVGSGDGTSRF
-1773 LPFHNWYHYNLTQQ
+1773 LPFSNWYHYGLTQQ
-1787 IYTAEELGKKAGTI
+1787 IYTAKELGNKAGSI
-1801 MSLDFFKT
+1801 MALDFFRT
-1809 DDNKCDNA
+1809 DDNECNNT
-1817 IEIYLVKTDKTK
+1817 IEIYLVKTDKTA
-1829 FEGAKDWISVTEA
+1829 FTNSSDWISVTEA
-1842 DKVYDGKKLFENNQW
+1842 DKVYDGKMQFESNQW
-1857 TTIELSKPFDYDG
+1857 TTIELTKPFDYDG
-1870 VSNLALIVYDKEVSG
+1870 VSNLALIVYDKNVKE
-1885 DSYGSG
+1885 DSYGDYRA
-1891 CNFRVYQ
+1891 FRTFK
-1898 GNDSQTLQY
+1898 GNDNQTLFF
-1907 RNDRTGPFTSEGNN
+1907 RSDREDPTIRPTSTGNRSKE
-1921 AILTPS
+1921 
-1927 VSGNSLSS
+1927 
-1935 TKNQLRIRMADKVTM
+1935 KNQLRIRMADKITM

-1968 ISDLTAHYASSFA
+1968 VGELTAHYASSFA

-1986 AGVLTMKQTETT
+1986 AGVLTMTQVETT

>member
-1 MFNMKK
+1 M
-7 KRLQFLARA
+7 
-16 AMTLLLVMFATIGA
+16 
-30 RADEGTLSG
+30 
-39 SGTAADPYLIG
+39 
-50 SDADWETFVSYIN
+50 
-63 DKGGQYRYSYYKLTA
+63 
-78 DIHVTSMVGKN
+78 
-89 DDTNAFKGVFDGN
+89 
-102 GHTMTL
+102 
-108 NLTTDGSSNFFAP
+108 
-121 FRYVG
+121 
-126 GSTFKRLHIAGK
+126 
-138 ITSNSYYVASL
+138 
-149 VGHHRWS
+149 
-156 TLNIYNCWSSVD
+156 
-168 IVCTKK
+168 
-174 TDNSFN
+174 
-180 AGFVGYSYDSN
+180 
-191 ININNCRFDG
+191 
-201 SLQGAE
+201 
-207 TGGWSGFVGQ
+207 
-217 RISNSS
+217 
-223 STNIS
+223 
-228 NCLFAPTQLTVAT
+228 
-241 NNSNTFAYNSYV
+241 
-253 ITNSYYTKLLGKAQ
+253 
-267 GTAVGTMADSE
+267 
-278 LLNSLGKGW
+278 
-287 EKRENKIVP
+287 
-296 VFDIKNLTTGSI
+296 
-308 ECNTFW
+308 
-314 AYTGEDIT
+314 
-322 VTPTVKDMDGN
+322 
-333 TVSSENYSV
+333 
-342 SFSPSPVKEVGR
+342 
-354 YTMTVT
+354 
-360 SNTANGYSG
+360 
-369 TLTHQFEVAQN
+369 
-380 ISGTGTQEDPYLI
+380 
-393 TSAEDWN
+393 
-400 LFAKSVEGGIDYSKK
+400 
-415 YVKLTN
+415 
-421 DITISTMVGV
+421 
-431 CDESGDR
+431 
-438 PFSGTFDGDNHTL
+438 
-451 TANITSTAT
+451 
-460 DDNKNNQGVAPF
+460 
-472 HLIKQA
+472 
-478 TIQNLTVAGQIT
+478 
-490 SASKYAAGLV
+490 
-500 GWVDGDYNS
+500 
-509 SYIKNCV
+509 
-516 VKATITTSADWAGG
+516 
-530 FVGNICYSDRNNLY
+530 
-544 FTNSVFAGKI
+544 
-554 INTSS
+554 
-559 DDRRRAGG
+559 
-567 FCGYGYGYSYFENCL
+567 
-582 ENGTYT
+582 
-588 NVTYMNP
+588 
-595 RNAHGIFFNDRVY
+595 
-608 SLYYVNKIAVN
+608 
-619 DKYITK
+619 
-625 EYGCYQVAN
+625 
-634 TAPADELYLKREI
+634 
-647 KGYQFYQSVW
+647 
-657 ITGLNESYPYNNG
+657 
-670 EEVSL
+670 
-675 AYELKTNS
+675 
-683 GKLTKDTDYTV
+683 
-694 TLSPNAPAAAGDYTI
+694 
-709 SFTAKEGNSGG
+709 
-720 YAGTTTRTFCVMD
+720 
-733 GENLDGYVFNT
+733 
-744 EGEGESKV
+744 
-752 YLINDERD
+752 
-760 LERLAAYVNSGHDA
+760 
-774 TGKTFKQN
+774 
-782 ADITLTAAHTSI
+782 
-794 GRYFEG
+794 
-800 TYKYFKGTY
+800 
-809 DGNNKTISNLTVNAP
+809 
-824 NSNYQG
+824 
-830 LFGYTS
+830 
-836 KAVIKNVTLANCNIT
+836 TLANCNIT

-881 ESDASGHGGIA
+881 ESDASEHGGIA
-892 GSATTTSITNC
+892 GSATSTSITNC
-903 TVTGTISTSVS
+903 AVTGTISTSVS

-977 AIAGQND
+977 AIAGERY

-1018 AYVVTLGEN
+1018 AYAVTTGEHINKIDIAEGTVVT
-1027 ISKIEFAEQ
+1027 
-1036 TVITSALS
+1036 SAIS
-1044 GKKYY
+1044 GKKYCT
-1049 AKGDWTLTLTPNQ
+1049 KGDWTLTLTPDK

-1112 VTIAAIPDMRWRG
+1112 VTIAAIPDMRWLG
-1125 NNVSVVVPTI
+1125 NVGVVPTI
-1135 TVTNGETSLV
+1135 TVTNGETPLV

-1170 NNYKGTQTKT
+1170 NNYKGTTTKT

-1219 SRLGGYYKQS
+1219 SRLDGYYKQT

-1289 ENCDITAKKYV
+1289 ENCDITAKDYV
-1300 GGICGYAG
+1300 EGICGHAS

-1328 GMYHGGIAGYI
+1328 GMYHGGIAGSIY
-1339 SDKPIS
+1339 DKPIS

-1378 FNAGIVEGTL
+1378 FNAGIVEGTSF
-1388 YVGSIVGSNGASR
+1388 VGSIVGSNGASR

-1411 TGGVGAND
+1411 TGGVGANG

-1437 AEGVTLTLP
+1437 TEGVTLTLP

-1515 LTDIATAGVTIA
+1515 LTDIATAGAIIA
-1527 AIEDLTYNGKEQH
+1527 DIENLTYNGKEQH
-1540 PTPVV
+1540 PSPVV
-1545 TLNSNVL
+1545 TLNSNAL
-1552 EAGSNY
+1552 EAGTNY

-1575 ITGMG
+1575 VE
-1580 RYNGILQKTFKIV
+1580 GIGHYSGTLTKTFKIV

-1598 GCDIKVENKPYTGD
+1598 GCDLKVENKPYTGD

-1627 AQGEDKD
+1627 AQGKDKD

-1666 SFNVYY
+1666 PFNVYY
-1672 STPTELS
+1672 PAPTELS

-1690 TWKDTYA
+1690 TWKDGIAT
-1697 AKWTVAYST
+1697 KWTVEYST

-1711 SAAHIDVENAKTV
+1711 SAERIDVNESTATLA
-1724 SLENLSADQV
+1724 SLSANQV

-1742 YGSQESDWSNVCSF
+1742 YGTDQESDWSNVCSF

-1761 LLIGSGNNTSES
+1761 LLIGSGDGTSRF
-1773 LPFHNWYHYNLTQQ
+1773 LPFSNWYHYGLTQQ
-1787 IYTAEELGKKAGTI
+1787 IYTAKELGNKAGSI
-1801 MSLDFFKT
+1801 MALDFFRT
-1809 DDNKCDNA
+1809 DDNECNNT
-1817 IEIYLVKTDKTK
+1817 IEIYLVKTDKTA
-1829 FEGAKDWISVTEA
+1829 FTNSSDWISVTEA
-1842 DKVYDGKKLFENNQW
+1842 DKVYDGKMQFESNQW
-1857 TTIELSKPFDYDG
+1857 TTIELTKPFDYDG
-1870 VSNLALIVYDKEVSG
+1870 VSNLALIVYDKNVKE
-1885 DSYGSG
+1885 DSYGDYRA
-1891 CNFRVYQ
+1891 FRTFK
-1898 GNDSQTLQY
+1898 GNDDQTLFF
-1907 RNDRTGPFTSEGNN
+1907 RSDREDPTIRPTSTGNRSKE
-1921 AILTPS
+1921 
-1927 VSGNSLSS
+1927 
-1935 TKNQLRIRMADKVTM
+1935 KNQLRIRMADKITM

-1968 ISDLTAHYASSFA
+1968 VGELTAHYASSFA

-1986 AGVLTMKQTETT
+1986 AGVLTMTQVETT

>member
-7 KRLQFLARA
+7 KRLHSLARA

-78 DIHVTSMVGKN
+78 DIKVTSMAGKN
-89 DDTNAFKGVFDGN
+89 NDDNAFKGVFDGN

-108 NLTTDGSSNFFAP
+108 DLTDDGNSYCAP
-121 FRYVG
+121 FRFVG
-126 GSTFKRLHIAGK
+126 KSTFKRLHIAGK
-138 ITSNSYYVASL
+138 ITSISYNAASL
-149 VGHHRWS
+149 VGYQRYG

-168 IVCTKK
+168 IMCTKK
-174 TDNSFN
+174 SSYSCN
-180 AGFVGYSYDSN
+180 AGFVGYIYESD

-201 SLQGAE
+201 SLQGADAD
-207 TGGWSGFVGQ
+207 GCSGFVGQ
-217 RISNSS
+217 RNSNSS
-223 STNIS
+223 SMKIS

-241 NNSNTFAYNSYV
+241 DNSYTFAYKSDVN
-253 ITNSYYTKLLGKAQ
+253 TNNYYTTPLGKEQ
-267 GTAVGTMADSE
+267 GTAIGNMTDSE
-278 LLNSLGKGW
+278 LLNKLGKGW
-287 EKRENKIVP
+287 EKKGDKIVP
-296 VFDIKNLTTGSI
+296 VFDIKNLSTGSI

-314 AYTGEDIT
+314 AYTGEEVT

-333 TVSSENYSV
+333 TVSAENYSV
-342 SFSPSPVKEVGR
+342 SFSPSPVKEVGQ
-354 YTMTVT
+354 YTMTVA

-380 ISGTGTQEDPYLI
+380 ISGTGTKEDPYLI
-393 TSAEDWN
+393 TSTDDWN
-400 LFAKSVEGGIDYSKK
+400 VFAKSVEGGIDYYNKF
-415 YVKLTN
+415 VKLTN
-421 DITISTMVGV
+421 NITISTMVGV
-431 CDESGDR
+431 CDESGNK
-438 PFSGTFDGDNHTL
+438 PFRGIFEGDNHTL

-500 GWVDGDYNS
+500 GWVDGDYKS

-516 VKATITTSADWAGG
+516 VKATITTSADYAGG
-530 FVGNICYSDRNNLY
+530 FIGNICYSDRNYLY
-544 FTNSVFAGKI
+544 FTNSVFAGHI
-554 INTSS
+554 NNTSS
-559 DDRRRAGG
+559 DDSRRAGG
-567 FCGYGYGYSYFENCL
+567 FCGYGFGDSYFGNCL
-582 ENGTYT
+582 ENGSYT
-588 NVTYMNP
+588 NITYMNP
-595 RNAHGIFFNDRVY
+595 RNAYGVFSNDRVN

-619 DKYITK
+619 NKYIAK

-634 TAPADELYLKREI
+634 TAPADELYLPREI
-647 KGYQFYQSVW
+647 NGNQFYQSVW
-657 ITGLNESYPYNNG
+657 ITGLNDSYPYNNG

-683 GKLTKDTDYTV
+683 GQLTKDTDYTV
-694 TLSPNAPAAAGDYTI
+694 TLSSNAPAAVGTYTI

-720 YAGTTTRTFCVMD
+720 YAGTTTRTFCVME
-733 GENLDGYVFNT
+733 GEDLDGYVFDT

-752 YLINDERD
+752 YLINNERD

-782 ADITLTAAHTSI
+782 ANITLTAAHTSI
-794 GRYFEG
+794 GGYFEG
-800 TYKYFKGTY
+800 NSRYFKGTY
-809 DGNNKTISNLTVNAP
+809 DGNNKKISELTVTAP
-824 NSNYQG
+824 YSNYQG
-830 LFGYTS
+830 LFGNTQ

-851 GKQYTGGIVGYASTS
+851 GKQCTGGIVGYASAS

-872 HVRGNISAT
+872 HVRGNILAT
-881 ESDASGHGGIA
+881 ASNASDHGGIV
-892 GSATTTSITNC
+892 GSATATSITNC

-922 GAANYDV
+922 GVANYDV
-929 VITSCENAANISGDG
+929 TITSCENATNISGDG

-954 YNRSNKFKYCLN
+954 NSDSNKFKYCLN
-966 TGVVNGNQYVG
+966 TGVVNGNQFVG
-977 AIAGQND
+977 AIAGKVYSVRNY
-984 SPRDFDHCYYSNQ
+984 DHCYYPNG
-997 STIKAFGTSSGSNN
+997 STIKAFGISSSSNDYRGN
-1011 YTGYGEV
+1011 GEV
-1018 AYVVTLGEN
+1018 AYAVTTGEH
-1027 ISKIEFAEQ
+1027 ISKIDIAEG
-1036 TVITSALS
+1036 TVVTSAIS
-1044 GKKYY
+1044 GKKYCT
-1049 AKGDWTLTLTPNQ
+1049 KGDWTLTLKPDQ

-1112 VTIAAIPDMRWRG
+1112 VTIAAIPDMRWLG
-1125 NNVSVVVPTI
+1125 NVGVVPTI
-1135 TVTNGETSLV
+1135 TMTNGETSLV
-1145 LGTDYLV
+1145 LGTDYIV
-1152 ECSNNTAI
+1152 EGSNNTAI

-1170 NNYKGTQTKT
+1170 NSYKGTTTKK

-1185 FPLQDASAANSAS
+1185 FTLQDASAANSAT

-1211 LASIVNTG
+1211 LASIVNTKA
-1219 SRLGGYYKQS
+1219 RLAGYYKQT
-1229 ADITLT
+1229 ADITLSD
-1235 NEHTAI
+1235 EHTAI
-1241 GNSSNTSFRG
+1241 GNSSNTSFQG
-1251 VYDGDNKVIKGL
+1251 IYDGDNKFIKGL
-1263 LINQPEAT
+1263 LINQAEGT
-1271 YQGLFGRAK
+1271 YQGLFGRAYR
-1280 NATITNVII
+1280 ATIQNVII
-1289 ENCDITAKKYV
+1289 ENCDITAKDYV
-1300 GGICGYAG
+1300 GGICGHAS
-1308 ETTISNCKVS
+1308 ETTISSCKVS

-1339 SDKPIS
+1339 YNKPTS
-1345 SCVNTASVKG
+1345 KCVNTASVKG

-1368 EVSWTNITDC
+1368 EVRRTNITDC

-1388 YVGSIVGSNGASR
+1388 YVGSIVGSNNASR

-1411 TGGVGAND
+1411 TGGVGAKD
-1419 VATGTDQTGAT
+1419 AATGTDQTGAT

-1454 NENLYESGVVVTLDF
+1454 NESLYMSGVVVTLDC

-1478 HYTVNNGKIS
+1478 QYTVNNGKIS

-1499 TDFTADVVIS
+1499 TDFTDDVAIS
-1509 ATFVSE
+1509 ATYASE
-1515 LTDIATAGVTIA
+1515 LTNIATAGVTIA
-1527 AIEDLTYNGKEQH
+1527 DIEDLTYNGKEQH
-1540 PTPVV
+1540 PSPVV

-1552 EAGSNY
+1552 EAGANY
-1558 QVTYSE
+1558 QVTYSD
-1564 GCTNVGTYTIT
+1564 GCNNVGTYTIT
-1575 ITGMG
+1575 VQGMG
-1580 RYNGILQKTFKIV
+1580 RYTGTLKKSFKIV
-1593 PYDIS
+1593 PYDIND
-1598 GCDIKVENKPYTGD
+1598 CDIKVENKPYTGD

-1645 EGGDYTLTVT
+1645 KGGDYTLTVT
-1655 GKGNYTGTKEV
+1655 GKGNYTGTKEIP
-1666 SFNVYY
+1666 FNVYY
-1672 STPTELS
+1672 SVPTNIS
-1679 CTNVTATTAIV
+1679 CTNITATTATV
-1690 TWKDTYA
+1690 TWKDDLA
-1697 AKWTVAYST
+1697 AKWTVEYST

-1711 SAAHIDVENAKTV
+1711 SAERLEVNEKTV
-1724 SLENLSADQV
+1724 TLDPLTSSEV

-1742 YGSQESDWSNVCSF
+1742 YEGQESDWSNVCSV

-1761 LLIGSGNNTSES
+1761 LLVGSGDGTSRF
-1773 LPFHNWYHYNLTQQ
+1773 LPFSNWYHYGLTQQ
-1787 IYTAEELGKKAGTI
+1787 IYTAKELGNKAGSI
-1801 MSLDFFKT
+1801 MALDFFRT
-1809 DDNKCDNA
+1809 DDNECNNT
-1817 IEIYLVKTDKTK
+1817 IEIYLVKTDKTA
-1829 FEGAKDWISVTEA
+1829 FTNSSDWISVTEA
-1842 DKVYDGKKLFENNQW
+1842 DKVYDGKMQFESNQW
-1857 TTIELSKPFDYDG
+1857 TTIELTKPFDYDG
-1870 VSNLALIVYDKEVSG
+1870 VSNLALIVYDKNVKE
-1885 DSYGSG
+1885 DSYGDYRA
-1891 CNFRVYQ
+1891 FRTFK
-1898 GNDSQTLQY
+1898 GNDNQTLFF
-1907 RNDRTGPFTSEGNN
+1907 RSDREDPTISPTSTGNRSKE
-1921 AILTPS
+1921 
-1927 VSGNSLSS
+1927 
-1935 TKNQLRIRMADKVTM
+1935 KNQLRIRMADKITM

-1968 ISDLTAHYASSFA
+1968 ISDLTAHYASGFTS
-1981 ATANN
+1981 TANN

-2048 TNFILSQQKGVIA
+2048 TNFILSQQNGVIA

-2087 GDGTR
+2087 NEGTR

-2101 VTTGFIQIATD
+2101 VTTGLIQTATGEA
-2112 DVEDGDWYG
+2112 EDGDWYG
-2121 IDGIKFNQKPTQR
+2121 IDGVKFNQKPTQR

>member
-1 MFNMKK
+1 MKK
-7 KRLQFLARA
+7 KRLHFLARA

-63 DKGGQYRYSYYKLTA
+63 DKGGNYRFKNYKLTA

-89 DDTNAFKGVFDGN
+89 DDTNAFKGIFDGN

-180 AGFVGYSYDSN
+180 AGFVGYSYDSK

-207 TGGWSGFVGQ
+207 TGGLSGFVGQ
-217 RISNSS
+217 RMSNSS
-223 STNIS
+223 SMNIS

-241 NNSNTFAYNSYV
+241 NNSNTFAYNSDV
-253 ITNSYYTKLLGKAQ
+253 NTNNYYTTPLGKEQ
-267 GTAVGTMADSE
+267 GTAIGNMTDSE

-287 EKRENKIVP
+287 EKKGDKIVP
-296 VFDIKNLTTGSI
+296 VFDIKNLSTGSI

-314 AYTGEDIT
+314 AYTGEEVT

-400 LFAKSVEGGIDYSKK
+400 LFAKSVGGGIDYSKK

-478 TIQNLTVAGQIT
+478 TIQNLTVAGNIT

-500 GWVDGDYNS
+500 GWIDGKSKDSN
-509 SYIKNCV
+509 IKDCI
-516 VKATITTSADWAGG
+516 VKATITTSADCAGG

-559 DDRRRAGG
+559 DDSRRAGG
-567 FCGYGYGYSYFENCL
+567 FCGYGYSNSYFENCL

-595 RNAHGIFFNDRVY
+595 RNAYGAFYNDRVY

-619 DKYITK
+619 NKYITK

-634 TAPADELYLKREI
+634 TAPADELYLQREI

-694 TLSPNAPAAAGDYTI
+694 TLSPNAPAAIGDYTI

-720 YAGTTTRTFCVMD
+720 YKGTTTHTFCVME
-733 GENLDGYVFNT
+733 GENMDGYVFNT

-752 YLINDERD
+752 YLINNERD

-836 KAVIKNVTLANCNIT
+836 KAVIKNVILANCNIT

-872 HVRGNISAT
+872 HVNGNINAT
-881 ESDASGHGGIA
+881 ASDASGHGGIV
-892 GSATTTSITNC
+892 GSATSTSITNC

-944 QNHGGIVGRD
+944 QKHGGIVGRD
-954 YNRSNKFKYCLN
+954 CSSGNKFQYCLN
-966 TGVVNGNQYVG
+966 TGEVKGNQYVG
-977 AIAGQND
+977 AIAGERYSVSN
-984 SPRDFDHCYYSNQ
+984 FDHCYYPNQ
-997 STIKAFGTSSGSNN
+997 STIKAFGYSSGSNN
-1011 YTGYGEV
+1011 YTGHGEV
-1018 AYVVTLGEN
+1018 AYVVTLGKN
-1027 ISKIEFAEQ
+1027 ISNIEFAEQ
-1036 TVITSALS
+1036 TVVTSALS
-1044 GKKYY
+1044 GKKYC
-1049 AKGDWTLTLTPNQ
+1049 AKGDWTLTLTPDQ

-1135 TVTNGETSLV
+1135 TVTNGETPLV

-1170 NNYKGTQTKT
+1170 NSYKGTQTKT

-1241 GNSSNTSFRG
+1241 GRNSSNTSFQG
-1251 VYDGDNKVIKGL
+1251 VYDGDNNVIKGL

-1271 YQGLFGRAK
+1271 YQGLFGRA
-1280 NATITNVII
+1280 NQATITNVII

-1300 GGICGYAG
+1300 GGICGYASK
-1308 ETTISNCKVS
+1308 TTISNCKVS

-1328 GMYHGGIAGYI
+1328 GMYHGGIAGSIY
-1339 SDKPIS
+1339 DKPIS

-1368 EVSWTNITDC
+1368 EGSWTNINDC

-1388 YVGSIVGSNGASR
+1388 YVGSIVGSNSASR

-1478 HYTVNNGKIS
+1478 QYTVNNGKIS
-1488 NAGVKEGEHTL
+1488 NAGVKGGEHTL

-1509 ATFVSE
+1509 ATFVGE

-1527 AIEDLTYNGKEQH
+1527 DIEDLTYNGKEQH
-1540 PTPVV
+1540 PSPVV

-1552 EAGSNY
+1552 EADANY
-1558 QVTYSE
+1558 QVTYAD

-1575 ITGMG
+1575 VQGMG
-1580 RYNGILQKTFKIV
+1580 RYTGTLQKSFKIV
-1593 PYDIS
+1593 PYDIN
-1598 GCDIKVENKPYTGD
+1598 GCDIKVENQIYTGK

-1655 GKGNYTGTKEV
+1655 GKGNYAGTKEV
-1666 SFNVYY
+1666 PFNVYY
-1672 STPTELS
+1672 PVPTNIS
-1679 CTNVTATTAIV
+1679 CTNIAATTATV
-1690 TWKDTYA
+1690 TWDKSA
-1697 AKWTVAYST
+1697 IVKKWIVEYST

-1711 SAAHIDVENAKTV
+1711 SVERIDVNESTATLA
-1724 SLENLSADQV
+1724 SLSADQV

-1742 YGSQESDWSNVCSF
+1742 YEGQESDWSNVCSV

-1761 LLIGSGNNTSES
+1761 LLVGSGNYTSDS
-1773 LPFHNWYHYNLTQQ
+1773 LPFSNWYYYGLTQQ
-1787 IYTAEELGKKAGTI
+1787 IYTAKELGNKAGSI
-1801 MSLDFFKT
+1801 MALDFFRT
-1809 DDNKCDNA
+1809 DDKEECNNT
-1817 IEIYLVKTDKTK
+1817 IEIYLVKTDKTA
-1829 FEGAKDWISVTEA
+1829 FTNSSDWISVTEA

-1870 VSNLALIVYDKEVSG
+1870 VSNLALIVYDKKVSG

-1891 CNFRVYQ
+1891 RNFRTFK
-1898 GNDSQTLQY
+1898 GNDNQTLFF
-1907 RNDRTGPFTSEGNN
+1907 RSDREDPTIRPTVTGTRSN
-1921 AILTPS
+1921 A
-1927 VSGNSLSS
+1927 
-1935 TKNQLRIRMADKVTM
+1935 KNQLRIRMADKVTM

-1959 SDNVLDFSN
+1959 SDNALDFSN
-1968 ISDLTAHYASSFA
+1968 ISDLTAHYASGFA

-1986 AGVLTMKQTETT
+1986 AGVLTMTQVETT

-2087 GDGTR
+2087 SDGTR

-2101 VTTGFIQIATD
+2101 VTTGFIQIATGEA
-2112 DVEDGDWYG
+2112 EDGDWYG

>member
-1 MFNMKK
+1 
-7 KRLQFLARA
+7 
-16 AMTLLLVMFATIGA
+16 MTLLLVMFATIGA

-78 DIHVTSMVGKN
+78 DIKVTSMVGKN
-89 DDTNAFKGVFDGN
+89 DDTNAFKGIFDGN

-296 VFDIKNLTTGSI
+296 VFDIKNLSTGSI

-314 AYTGEDIT
+314 AYTGEEVT

-400 LFAKSVEGGIDYSKK
+400 LFAKSVGGGIDYYGK

-478 TIQNLTVAGQIT
+478 TIQNLTVAGNIT

-500 GWVDGDYNS
+500 GWIDGKSKDSN
-509 SYIKNCV
+509 IKDCI
-516 VKATITTSADWAGG
+516 VKATITTSADCAGG

-559 DDRRRAGG
+559 DDSRRAGG
-567 FCGYGYGYSYFENCL
+567 FCGYGYSNSYFENCL

-595 RNAHGIFFNDRVY
+595 RNAYGIFSNDRVN

-619 DKYITK
+619 NKYIAK

-683 GKLTKDTDYTV
+683 GKLTKGTDYTV
-694 TLSPNAPAAAGDYTI
+694 TLSSNAPAAAGDYTI

-720 YAGTTTRTFCVMD
+720 YAGTTTRTFSVME
-733 GENLDGYVFNT
+733 GEDLDGYVFKT

-794 GRYFEG
+794 GGYFEG
-800 TYKYFKGTY
+800 NSRNFKGTY

-872 HVRGNISAT
+872 HVNGNINAT
-881 ESDASGHGGIA
+881 ASDASEHGGIV
-892 GSATTTSITNC
+892 GSATATSITNC

-929 VITSCENAANISGDG
+929 VITSCENAAKISGDG
-944 QNHGGIVGRD
+944 QKHGGIVGRD
-954 YNRSNKFKYCLN
+954 NNGSNKFKYCLN
-966 TGVVNGNQYVG
+966 TGVVKGNQYVG
-977 AIAGQND
+977 AIAGERY
-984 SPRDFDHCYYSNQ
+984 SPSNFDHCYYSNQ

-1011 YTGYGEV
+1011 YTGHGEV

-1036 TVITSALS
+1036 TVISSALS

-1062 TDVTFVSYA
+1062 TDVTFVSYV

-1135 TVTNGETSLV
+1135 TVTNGETPLV

-1152 ECSNNTAI
+1152 ACSNNTAI

-1170 NNYKGTQTKT
+1170 NNYKGTTTKK

-1251 VYDGDNKVIKGL
+1251 VYDGDNNVIKGL
-1263 LINQPEAT
+1263 LINQPKGR
-1271 YQGLFGRAK
+1271 YHGLFGRAK

-1289 ENCDITAKKYV
+1289 ENCDITAKDYV
-1300 GGICGYAG
+1300 GGICGYAS

-1328 GMYHGGIAGYI
+1328 GMYHGGIAGSIY
-1339 SDKPIS
+1339 DKPIS

-1368 EVSWTNITDC
+1368 EGSWTIITDC

-1527 AIEDLTYNGKEQH
+1527 DIEDLTYNGKEQH
-1540 PTPVV
+1540 PAPVV
-1545 TLNSNVL
+1545 TLSSNTL
-1552 EAGSNY
+1552 EADANY
-1558 QVTYSE
+1558 QVTYSD
-1564 GCTNVGTYTIT
+1564 GCNNVGTYTIT
-1575 ITGMG
+1575 VTGKG
-1580 RYNGILQKTFKIV
+1580 RYTGTLQKTFKIV

-1598 GCDIKVENKPYTGD
+1598 GCDLKVENQKYTGE
-1612 VINVTPTVKYGSITL
+1612 VINVTPTVKMGSTTL
-1627 AQGEDKD
+1627 TQGEEKD
-1634 YTFVTNPTTVK
+1634 YTFVTNPTTVQ
-1645 EGGDYTLTVT
+1645 EAGDYTLTVT
-1655 GKGNYTGTKEV
+1655 GNGNYTGTKV
-1666 SFNVYY
+1666 VPFKVYY
-1672 STPTELS
+1672 SVPTELN
-1679 CTNVTATTAIV
+1679 CTNVAATTATV
-1690 TWKDTYA
+1690 TWKDGIAT
-1697 AKWTVAYST
+1697 KWTVEYST

-1711 SAAHIDVENAKTV
+1711 SAAHIDVENAKTA

-1761 LLIGSGNNTSES
+1761 LLVGSGNNTSSS
-1773 LPFHNWYHYNLTQQ
+1773 LPFSNWYYYGLTQQ
-1787 IYTAEELGKKAGTI
+1787 IYTAKELGNKAGSI
-1801 MSLDFFKT
+1801 MALDFFRT
-1809 DDNKCDNA
+1809 DNNSCNNT
-1817 IEIYLVKTDKTK
+1817 IEIYLVKTDKTM
-1829 FEGAKDWISVTEA
+1829 FTTSSDWISVTEE
-1842 DKVYDGKKLFENNQW
+1842 DKVYDGKMQFESNQW
-1857 TTIELSKPFDYDG
+1857 TTIELTKPFDYDG
-1870 VSNLALIVYDKEVSG
+1870 VSNLALIVYDKKVSG
-1885 DSYGSG
+1885 DSYGG
-1891 CNFRVYQ
+1891 GRNFRTFK
-1898 GNDSQTLQY
+1898 GNDNQTLY
-1907 RNDRTGPFTSEGNN
+1907 FRSDKDDPTIRPTVTG
-1921 AILTPS
+1921 TPS
-1927 VSGNSLSS
+1927 NS
-1935 TKNQLRIRMADKVTM
+1935 KNQLRIRMADKITM

-1968 ISDLTAHYASSFA
+1968 VGELTAHYASSFA

-1986 AGVLTMKQTETT
+1986 AGVLTMTQVETT

-2020 NLTPEALTGNNLK
+2020 NLTPEALTGNSLK

-2087 GDGTR
+2087 NEGTR

>member
-1 MFNMKK
+1 
-7 KRLQFLARA
+7 
-16 AMTLLLVMFATIGA
+16 MTLLLVMFATIGA

-63 DKGGQYRYSYYKLTA
+63 DKGGSYRYKNYKLTA
-78 DIHVTSMVGKN
+78 DIHVTSMAGKN
-89 DDTNAFKGVFDGN
+89 NDDNAFKGIFDGN

-108 NLTTDGSSNFFAP
+108 NLTTDGSSYCAP

-149 VGHHRWS
+149 VGYHRWG

-174 TDNSFN
+174 NDNSYN

-201 SLQGAE
+201 SLQGADAD
-207 TGGWSGFVGQ
+207 GCSGFVGQ

-228 NCLFAPTQLTVAT
+228 NYLFAPTQLTVAT

-296 VFDIKNLTTGSI
+296 VFDIKNLSTGSI

-314 AYTGEDIT
+314 AYTGEEVT

-342 SFSPSPVKEVGR
+342 SFSPSPVKEEGR

-369 TLTHQFEVAQN
+369 TLTHQFEVVQN

-400 LFAKSVEGGIDYSKK
+400 LFAKSVGGGIDYSKK

-460 DDNKNNQGVAPF
+460 DDDKNNQGVAPF

-500 GWVDGDYNS
+500 GWVDGGDYNR

-516 VKATITTSADWAGG
+516 VKATITTSADCAGG

-544 FTNSVFAGKI
+544 FTNSVFAGHI
-554 INTSS
+554 NNTSS

-567 FCGYGYGYSYFENCL
+567 FCGYGYSNSYFENCL

-595 RNAHGIFFNDRVY
+595 RNAYGIFSNDRVN

-657 ITGLNESYPYNNG
+657 ITGLNDSYPYNNG

-694 TLSPNAPAAAGDYTI
+694 TLSSNAPAAAGDYTI

-720 YAGTTTRTFCVMD
+720 YAGTTTRTFSVME
-733 GENLDGYVFNT
+733 GEDLDGYVFKT

-774 TGKTFKQN
+774 LGKTFKQN

-809 DGNNKTISNLTVNAP
+809 DGNNKTISKLIVNAP

-830 LFGYTS
+830 LFGYAYN
-836 KAVIKNVTLANCNIT
+836 AVIKNVTLANCNIT

-892 GSATTTSITNC
+892 GSATATSITNC

-1027 ISKIEFAEQ
+1027 ISKTEFAEQ

-1135 TVTNGETSLV
+1135 TVTNGETPLV

-1170 NNYKGTQTKT
+1170 NNYKGTTTKT

-1185 FPLQDASAANSAS
+1185 FTLQDASAANSAS

-1241 GNSSNTSFRG
+1241 GNSSNTPFKG
-1251 VYDGDNKVIKGL
+1251 IYDGDNKVIKGL
-1263 LINQPEAT
+1263 LINQAEGT

-1289 ENCDITAKKYV
+1289 ENCDITAKDYV
-1300 GGICGYAG
+1300 GGICGHAS

-1339 SDKPIS
+1339 YYKSIS

-1368 EVSWTNITDC
+1368 EGSWTIITDC

-1575 ITGMG
+1575 VEGVG
-1580 RYNGILQKTFKIV
+1580 RYSGRLTKTFKIV

-1645 EGGDYTLTVT
+1645 EGGDYMLTVT

-1666 SFNVYY
+1666 PFNVYY
-1672 STPTELS
+1672 PAPTELS

-1711 SAAHIDVENAKTV
+1711 SAERIDVNESTATLA
-1724 SLENLSADQV
+1724 SLSANQV

-1742 YGSQESDWSNVCSF
+1742 YGTDQESDWSNVCSF

-1761 LLIGSGNNTSES
+1761 LLIGSGDGTSRF
-1773 LPFHNWYHYNLTQQ
+1773 LPFSNWYHYGLTQQ
-1787 IYTAEELGKKAGTI
+1787 IYTAKELGNKAGSI
-1801 MSLDFFKT
+1801 MALDFFRT
-1809 DDNKCDNA
+1809 DDNECNNT
-1817 IEIYLVKTDKTK
+1817 IEIYLVKTDKTA
-1829 FEGAKDWISVTEA
+1829 FTNSSDWISVTEE
-1842 DKVYDGKKLFENNQW
+1842 DKVYDGKMQFESNQW
-1857 TTIELSKPFDYDG
+1857 TTIELTKPFDYDG
-1870 VSNLALIVYDKEVSG
+1870 VSNLALIVYDKNVKE
-1885 DSYGSG
+1885 DSYGDYRA
-1891 CNFRVYQ
+1891 FRTFK
-1898 GNDSQTLQY
+1898 GNDDQTLFF
-1907 RNDRTGPFTSEGNN
+1907 RSDREDPTIRPTSTGNRSKE
-1921 AILTPS
+1921 
-1927 VSGNSLSS
+1927 
-1935 TKNQLRIRMADKVTM
+1935 KNQLRIRMADKITM

-1968 ISDLTAHYASSFA
+1968 VGELTAHYASGFA

-2087 GDGTR
+2087 SDGTR